1 MTLSRGAIGNLVN
14 RYRAVL
20 RKCRMMNVFGS
31 LAVAGM
37 LVAGNAGFAGA
48 EDPIIAPN
56 SSISKH
62 YDTNTTVLNTDQP
75 QFSKEL
81 YAIGATGSQGALDIS
96 MEGDAALTV
105 DASWRRDAA
114 DSNRDQLSAVYVGSG
129 AQFSFTG
136 TGLFRAT
143 GQGKVMEAV
152 AFRNGANGP
161 TGGTMRLTGA
171 ITGEA
176 ITEASENG
184 SGYKAIGVKAENAG
198 TIIFSGKSAWL
209 KAMAHAGTADGVYA
223 RYGGVVD
230 FQSEEVKV
238 LSQSDTGSAASGI
251 SIEYSGGTITSSEQ
265 TALTVGVKAPASTAT
280 GISLSGASKG
290 LVDLAGSLAV
300 SVEGSPVRGIEND
313 QGTLHVA
320 KASSITGIGE
330 GTFPSYGIWGR
341 NGSSTELRGD
351 VDVNMTSST
360 TVYGV
365 YADSATVSLGSEG
378 DVAIL
383 VQGSLGRGVAAF
395 SGGNVELGSQGKEV
409 SITAQ
414 NTGVEAGTSS
424 TVSLNGKVKIDSG
437 TGISLSST
445 TVDKFPSLLSNGS
458 VSIISAGT
466 GIVAKY
472 AHAVFNEL
480 HIQAGTGIDVQS
492 PGYIGSGNT
501 DTVLD
506 VNGPAEIVAQNTAL
520 QIVGA
525 SGSKSASSGF
535 VGTFN
540 DAASLRASNGNGVQ
554 LSASTHSGTTA
565 ARDCSVTFKGQTS
578 IASEKGTGV
587 VVNGPVASTAQ
598 DGASV
603 VFEGATTIDA
613 AKAIEIKKNNGKGA
627 SVTFAYNPTPIN
639 VPARAQDAD
648 SQVNGSVTGTGT
660 LIKSGGGSLALNGDN
675 SSFSGEFNMQGGR
688 AFLGSGKGYFSG
700 ATVNLTGGTLVA
712 PELRFS
718 GGKLLVAGGTLETG
732 TGQIFT
738 SALNADGDMKD
749 PGAVK
754 LSDSNWKFDSGVI
767 AFDDAKYNIVY
778 AQTAAGLLGAG
789 NVAADNASGSGS
801 AKEITFTGT
810 LVELPPGDPDSFE
823 TLQKAVLDTGIDSI
837 KLGSD
842 IVLSKRLQ
850 GTTPVTR
857 SLTIDGNGHT
867 ISGAYPGLWFKG
879 MDSGTVSIQNI
890 TFDGLK
896 TSSGDRYEGPVSFGP
911 AIFFDMGYF
920 ADNWKSTAKLIIG
933 DGVQFRN
940 TESVGDGAGGAVR
953 TAHGI
958 VEIGNNVSFINC
970 TGGSGGGLYSE
981 SFTTIGDNV
990 VFEGN
995 KGRRGGALNVVDDY
1009 GGYLTDPNYASGA
1022 RRVKYVHIGK
1032 NALFKDNSVELLGSG
1047 GNGGAIEVQSGELS
1061 IDDGAT
1067 FTGNTSKS
1075 TGGAI
1080 AVCDWSPQLPAKAVL
1095 GSATFIQNSAGSY
1108 GGAIINEGD
1117 VRFNGPVSFVENT
1130 AGKIGG
1136 AVCNLNTLNMAA
1148 ESAFS
1153 KNTAGVGGGLYNEG
1167 IASLGKASFI
1177 ENAAADGGGAVFN
1190 VHQLTFADGAV
1201 FSGNSA
1207 TDGGAVYNDFSADKD
1222 GNVVSD
1228 GSLTFNGGARF
1239 TGNTASGFGGAI
1251 YNTRSITLNPG
1262 AGQEIVF
1269 SGNTDSTGSNAIF
1282 MGDGSSLD
1290 IMGDGKV
1297 VFDDALSSQS
1307 ATPTLK
1313 KTGSGELL
1321 LNASMDGFLGTAS
1334 FEGGLTSI
1342 AEKWLIKNLS
1352 TVAGGKLKM
1361 SEFSFA
1367 SQDAENAVTGGK
1379 LVLAGGILE
1388 TGTGQIFA
1396 NGLNAEGDARNP
1408 GSVKLNGD
1416 NWSFD
1421 SGLIAFDDAKY
1432 NLTYAQ
1438 AAALLLGAS
1447 NVGADAS
1454 GSGSAKEITF
1464 TGTYVN
1470 IPNPG
1475 PLSPYYYTGNKSDAA
1490 SDGTVGGWRD
1500 SSGLPIA
1507 IADVITVKTEPG
1519 QASEYRFLS
1528 GVYDGSKT
1536 SDTSE
1541 TYACL
1546 IHGGDSGVRVT
1557 SDGPLTIQNWGTG
1570 LMPYHASVASSNG
1583 EILFGD
1589 NVSLL
1594 NNHSAGDA
1602 TKGGGAIFSK
1612 KGVTFGDNAVLSG
1625 NSTALAIG
1633 GGGYGGGAIFLDGK
1647 GVVRFGKNAVIAN
1660 NESYH
1665 YGGAIYSLGSVSMG
1679 EGATVRGNT
1688 TSYMGGAIA
1697 VTGALSLGTGSV
1709 VESNQAQAGG
1719 AVYSTGQVNATGT
1732 TFRKNV
1738 ATSNYGGGIYSAGGS
1753 IVLVDSRMEENKAA
1767 GGGAIILAG
1776 GGTASV
1782 MDTAFAANT
1791 ATNGGAFFIDK
1802 NGVLTTASGGVGTD
1816 AGTLFDGN
1824 SATTNGGAVYV
1835 QNGTV
1840 DLGSGTRLQGNQA
1853 AKGGAIYALGGKDA
1867 SAKLTFAG
1875 TVFGKNSGTYGGAVY
1890 SSASVGGTVNAA
1902 ASDVVFEGNTA
1913 TSGGAVYLGGSGTS
1927 DIAFTDAV
1935 FKENQANTG
1944 NGGAIYSA
1952 ISGSSNLAIADST
1965 FEGNNAGYGG
1975 AVFNNGQLTTSGNV
1989 VFSGNTATYG
1999 GAVYNYFTS
2008 TTDGSLAFNGGAR
2021 FTGNTAS
2028 GLGGAIYNTRAVT
2041 LNPGAGQEIVFSGN
2055 TDSTGS
2061 NAIFM
2066 GDGSSLDIMGDGKVV
2081 FDDAL
2086 SSQSATP
2093 TLKKTGSGE
2102 LLLNASMDGFLGTAS
2117 FEGGLTSI
2125 AEKWL
2130 IKNLSTVAGGKLK
2143 MSEFSFASQDAE
2155 NAVTGGKLV
2164 LAGGILE
2171 TGTGQIFANGLN
2183 AEGDARNPGSVKLNG
2198 DNWSFDSG
2206 LIAFDDAKYNL
2217 TYAQAAALLLGAS
2230 NVGADASGSGSA
2242 KEITFT
2248 GTYVNIPNPGPIS
2261 PYYYTGNKSDAAS
2274 DGTVGGW
2281 LDNSGVPVTLANAI
2295 TVKKEPGQASEYRF
2309 LSGVFDGSKASDTSS
2324 LIHDDSG
2331 VHVTS
2336 DGPLTIQ
2343 NWGTELVP
2351 AHTSTVASTGEIVF
2365 GNNVSVL
2372 NNHSAGDGTKGGG
2385 ALFSKASI
2393 TFGDN
2398 AVLSGNATVL
2408 AAGGEGYGGGA
2419 LFLDGKGEILLGKN
2433 ALIEKNESCGY
2444 GGAIYSLGSVRLGE
2458 GAVIRGNKASYMGGA
2473 LAVTGAL
2480 SLGKNALVEDNQARQ
2495 GGAIYAQNGT
2505 LALGSGTRLERNQ
2518 ADRGG
2523 AIYLQ
2528 GGSGDSTTLDL
2539 MNSVFRENS
2548 ASNGGALYLTGDGT
2562 LRIAAADTVFE
2573 GNSASYGGAIY
2584 NGFPMNEKGHSGSDG
2599 SLAFNGGARFTGNTA
2614 SGLGGAIY
2622 NTRAVT
2628 LNPGAGQEIVFSGNT
2643 DSTGSNAI
2651 FMGDGSSLDITG
2663 DGKVVFDDALSSQ
2676 SATPTLKKTGGGTL
2690 LFNASMDGFLGT
2702 AAFEDGRTEIAQK
2715 WLIKNT
2721 VTITGGRLK
2730 MPEFSFAAQG
2740 EGNNVAGGKL
2750 ILAGGILETGTGQIF
2765 TNGLNA
2771 EGDNKDPGAV
2781 KLRDDNWSF
2790 NSGLIAFNDALYN
2803 LTYAQAAADSL
2814 GANNVEAGEGVG
2826 STSAKEITFIGT
2838 GYVDP
2843 DPDPVPPVDPDPTPP
2858 APEPKPDEDRTGK
2871 VSVDELNNNH
2881 ANNIVLGNVTI
2892 TTGTSSDSGK
2902 DFVVGAS
2909 ATDDKTDS
2917 ISGSIGGKNI
2927 DLGSSGRNISVV
2939 GGHYLTLVGG
2949 SSDTPLV
2956 TAGGNPVNVH
2966 VGGTGEGASGVLNLG
2981 TPVMDS
2987 GGTLSGNI
2995 EIAAASTVNVRAGT
3009 HVITGEANETTGT
3022 ADVAGM
3028 NNNGGTINIAEGAHL
3043 QSTIRQADGQTNVS
3057 GRLTSA
3063 SVELSGGGLNV
3074 SGAVDSSSV
3083 TASKGDI
3090 KVAGTLAADVLTTS
3104 SDVQINIGD
3113 QGSAGRVVAR
3123 QARLQ
3128 GGRVFLDPAWKGNDA
3143 LTDASHGVFTFVN
3156 NEIDGLLTAGQN
3168 SLLVLGDTDT
3178 GWALDAFGRSSLQW
3192 GQNGVTAA
3200 LAIRKPQ
3207 TLNGTLGAVMV
3218 DGTKTSAPVLTP
3230 NTATFTDGSLLLVDG
3245 SGLNG
3250 AAALTSQG
3258 GTLNVDAGAK
3268 LLIDNIT
3275 QGEYAITSGFSVSS
3289 VQGWN
3294 GDNLSTPDNLIG
3306 LVLGKDAD
3314 GSMKI
3319 QATARRSSDVFRGL
3333 SLVNTM
3339 DAIWGKGL
3347 NDTESDSMGI
3357 RFLSRAVNENYLPK
3371 ADTVHTVDGA
3381 AQIAV
3386 AGGVQGMAVAA
3397 ADAPV
3402 RAIQDH
3408 ASLLHM
3414 TATREGAVRKDGLN
3428 LWINA
3433 LYGAE
3438 HARNFGAGSLDGGYN
3453 ADFGGIVFGGDYA
3466 FGVFRVGMALNA
3478 GSGTARS
3485 RGDFNATKNDFDF
3498 WGVNLYG
3505 SWSRDQ
3511 FNIVGDLG
3519 YSANKNEVK
3528 QDLPTTM
3535 QLGQLR
3541 GDVDTGVLTAGLRGE
3556 YRFETDWADVTPH
3569 VGVRYYNLRTD
3580 GFTSR
3585 IDEHDVFRVGR
3596 DTQEIWTFPIGV
3608 SFSRDFETSS
3618 GWKVKPRADLSV
3630 VPAAGD
3636 LKAKTKAR
3644 VPGVAASDTIKAR
3657 MMDSVSFDGTLG
3669 LEVQRDNI
3677 SFGLDYGIR
3686 ASEHKTGHGVNVSFT
3701 YKF

>member
-700 ATVNLTGGTLVA
+700 ATVNLTGGALVA

-1032 NALFKDNSVELLGSG
+1032 NALFKNNSVELLGSG

-1222 GNVVSD
+1222 GNVVSA
-1228 GSLTFNGGARF
+1228 GSLT
-1239 TGNTASGFGGAI
+1239 
-1251 YNTRSITLNPG
+1251 
-1262 AGQEIVF
+1262 
-1269 SGNTDSTGSNAIF
+1269 
-1282 MGDGSSLD
+1282 
-1290 IMGDGKV
+1290 
-1297 VFDDALSSQS
+1297 
-1307 ATPTLK
+1307 
-1313 KTGSGELL
+1313 
-1321 LNASMDGFLGTAS
+1321 
-1334 FEGGLTSI
+1334 
-1342 AEKWLIKNLS
+1342 
-1352 TVAGGKLKM
+1352 
-1361 SEFSFA
+1361 
-1367 SQDAENAVTGGK
+1367 
-1379 LVLAGGILE
+1379 
-1388 TGTGQIFA
+1388 
-1396 NGLNAEGDARNP
+1396 
-1408 GSVKLNGD
+1408 
-1416 NWSFD
+1416 
-1421 SGLIAFDDAKY
+1421 
-1432 NLTYAQ
+1432 
-1438 AAALLLGAS
+1438 
-1447 NVGADAS
+1447 
-1454 GSGSAKEITF
+1454 
-1464 TGTYVN
+1464 
-1470 IPNPG
+1470 
-1475 PLSPYYYTGNKSDAA
+1475 
-1490 SDGTVGGWRD
+1490 
-1500 SSGLPIA
+1500 
-1507 IADVITVKTEPG
+1507 
-1519 QASEYRFLS
+1519 
-1528 GVYDGSKT
+1528 
-1536 SDTSE
+1536 
-1541 TYACL
+1541 
-1546 IHGGDSGVRVT
+1546 
-1557 SDGPLTIQNWGTG
+1557 
-1570 LMPYHASVASSNG
+1570 
-1583 EILFGD
+1583 
-1589 NVSLL
+1589 
-1594 NNHSAGDA
+1594 
-1602 TKGGGAIFSK
+1602 
-1612 KGVTFGDNAVLSG
+1612 
-1625 NSTALAIG
+1625 
-1633 GGGYGGGAIFLDGK
+1633 
-1647 GVVRFGKNAVIAN
+1647 
-1660 NESYH
+1660 
-1665 YGGAIYSLGSVSMG
+1665 
-1679 EGATVRGNT
+1679 
-1688 TSYMGGAIA
+1688 
-1697 VTGALSLGTGSV
+1697 
-1709 VESNQAQAGG
+1709 
-1719 AVYSTGQVNATGT
+1719 
-1732 TFRKNV
+1732 
-1738 ATSNYGGGIYSAGGS
+1738 
-1753 IVLVDSRMEENKAA
+1753 
-1767 GGGAIILAG
+1767 
-1776 GGTASV
+1776 
-1782 MDTAFAANT
+1782 
-1791 ATNGGAFFIDK
+1791 
-1802 NGVLTTASGGVGTD
+1802 
-1816 AGTLFDGN
+1816 
-1824 SATTNGGAVYV
+1824 
-1835 QNGTV
+1835 
-1840 DLGSGTRLQGNQA
+1840 
-1853 AKGGAIYALGGKDA
+1853 
-1867 SAKLTFAG
+1867 
-1875 TVFGKNSGTYGGAVY
+1875 
-1890 SSASVGGTVNAA
+1890 
-1902 ASDVVFEGNTA
+1902 
-1913 TSGGAVYLGGSGTS
+1913 
-1927 DIAFTDAV
+1927 
-1935 FKENQANTG
+1935 
-1944 NGGAIYSA
+1944 
-1952 ISGSSNLAIADST
+1952 
-1965 FEGNNAGYGG
+1965 
-1975 AVFNNGQLTTSGNV
+1975 
-1989 VFSGNTATYG
+1989 
-1999 GAVYNYFTS
+1999 
-2008 TTDGSLAFNGGAR
+2008 FNGGAR

-2102 LLLNASMDGFLGTAS
+2102 LLLNASMDGFLGTA
-2117 FEGGLTSI
+2117 
-2125 AEKWL
+2125 
-2130 IKNLSTVAGGKLK
+2130 
-2143 MSEFSFASQDAE
+2143 
-2155 NAVTGGKLV
+2155 
-2164 LAGGILE
+2164 
-2171 TGTGQIFANGLN
+2171 
-2183 AEGDARNPGSVKLNG
+2183 
-2198 DNWSFDSG
+2198 
-2206 LIAFDDAKYNL
+2206 
-2217 TYAQAAALLLGAS
+2217 
-2230 NVGADASGSGSA
+2230 
-2242 KEITFT
+2242 
-2248 GTYVNIPNPGPIS
+2248 
-2261 PYYYTGNKSDAAS
+2261 
-2274 DGTVGGW
+2274 
-2281 LDNSGVPVTLANAI
+2281 
-2295 TVKKEPGQASEYRF
+2295 
-2309 LSGVFDGSKASDTSS
+2309 
-2324 LIHDDSG
+2324 
-2331 VHVTS
+2331 
-2336 DGPLTIQ
+2336 
-2343 NWGTELVP
+2343 
-2351 AHTSTVASTGEIVF
+2351 
-2365 GNNVSVL
+2365 
-2372 NNHSAGDGTKGGG
+2372 
-2385 ALFSKASI
+2385 
-2393 TFGDN
+2393 
-2398 AVLSGNATVL
+2398 
-2408 AAGGEGYGGGA
+2408 
-2419 LFLDGKGEILLGKN
+2419 
-2433 ALIEKNESCGY
+2433 
-2444 GGAIYSLGSVRLGE
+2444 
-2458 GAVIRGNKASYMGGA
+2458 
-2473 LAVTGAL
+2473 
-2480 SLGKNALVEDNQARQ
+2480 
-2495 GGAIYAQNGT
+2495 
-2505 LALGSGTRLERNQ
+2505 
-2518 ADRGG
+2518 
-2523 AIYLQ
+2523 
-2528 GGSGDSTTLDL
+2528 
-2539 MNSVFRENS
+2539 
-2548 ASNGGALYLTGDGT
+2548 
-2562 LRIAAADTVFE
+2562 
-2573 GNSASYGGAIY
+2573 
-2584 NGFPMNEKGHSGSDG
+2584 
-2599 SLAFNGGARFTGNTA
+2599 
-2614 SGLGGAIY
+2614 
-2622 NTRAVT
+2622 
-2628 LNPGAGQEIVFSGNT
+2628 
-2643 DSTGSNAI
+2643 
-2651 FMGDGSSLDITG
+2651 
-2663 DGKVVFDDALSSQ
+2663 
-2676 SATPTLKKTGGGTL
+2676 
-2690 LFNASMDGFLGT
+2690 
-2702 AAFEDGRTEIAQK
+2702 AFEDGRTEIVQK

-2838 GYVDP
+2838 GYVDPDPDPVPPVDP

-3123 QARLQ
+3123 QVQLQ

-3143 LTDASHGVFTFVN
+3143 LADASHGVFTFVN

-3168 SLLVLGDTDT
+3168 SLLLLGDTDT

-3192 GQNGVTAA
+3192 GQNGVTVA

-3314 GSMKI
+3314 GSMKV

-3466 FGVFRVGMALNA
+3466 FGDFRVGMALNA

-3485 RGDFNATKNDFDF
+3485 RGDFNVTKNDFDF

-3585 IDEHDVFRVGR
+3585 IDDHDVFRVGR

>member
-48 EDPIIAPN
+48 EELSGDISPISLSGDTRNIIGVGD
-56 SSISKH
+56 ISLRSTEPALR
-62 YDTNTTVLNTDQP
+62 YLINV
-75 QFSKEL
+75 S
-81 YAIGATGSQGALDIS
+81 GQGQLDIS
-96 MEGDAALTV
+96 MSNGSPMAVGNADGIYLK
-105 DASWRRDAA
+105 DYSDYDQYASAFHVA
-114 DSNRDQLSAVYVGSG
+114 GSG
-129 AQFSFTG
+129 SSGSFVGTG
-136 TGLFRAT
+136 TFSMVG
-143 GQGKVMEAV
+143 GGKLLGVC
-152 AFRNGANGP
+152 AFLSESK
-161 TGGTMRLTGA
+161 GTLTLSGD

-176 ITEASENG
+176 EAVMNG
-184 SGYKAIGVKAENAG
+184 SNGYASFAAAAAGGNLVFGGDRTTLRAKASTGNNANGAFVKYGGMIDFASKSVLIESKNTDSSSVGINCADGTVKTSADTDLDIVVEGNKATTGIQLTASSSDVQLAG
-198 TIIFSGKSAWL
+198 NLDLTATQTGQDSFASVLGISNDSGKMVVSGPTSLRLATNAPFDAKGIIASG
-209 KAMAHAGTADGVYA
+209 KADMSFLGDVEIAV
-223 RYGGVVD
+223 
-230 FQSEEVKV
+230 
-238 LSQSDTGSAASGI
+238 TGSASG
-251 SIEYSGGTITSSEQ
+251 SALYTTYRYDYSTQAGICP
-265 TALTVGVKAPASTAT
+265 V
-280 GISLSGASKG
+280 ISLGTDGKAVTLNSSG
-290 LVDLAGSLAV
+290 
-300 SVEGSPVRGIEND
+300 
-313 QGTLHVA
+313 
-320 KASSITGIGE
+320 
-330 GTFPSYGIWGR
+330 YGI
-341 NGSSTELRGD
+341 N
-351 VDVNMTSST
+351 N
-360 TVYGV
+360 
-365 YADSATVSLGSEG
+365 
-378 DVAIL
+378 
-383 VQGSLGRGVAAF
+383 QG
-395 SGGNVELGSQGKEV
+395 
-409 SITAQ
+409 
-414 NTGVEAGTSS
+414 
-424 TVSLNGKVKIDSG
+424 
-437 TGISLSST
+437 
-445 TVDKFPSLLSNGS
+445 GS
-458 VSIISAGT
+458 VSLT
-466 GIVAKY
+466 GQRINITGSTGVFVEGGGNENVFADVRFDGPTTINADKAIV
-472 AHAVFNEL
+472 
-480 HIQAGTGIDVQS
+480 
-492 PGYIGSGNT
+492 
-501 DTVLD
+501 
-506 VNGPAEIVAQNTAL
+506 
-520 QIVGA
+520 
-525 SGSKSASSGF
+525 
-535 VGTFN
+535 
-540 DAASLRASNGNGVQ
+540 
-554 LSASTHSGTTA
+554 
-565 ARDCSVTFKGQTS
+565 TS
-578 IASEKGTGV
+578 I
-587 VVNGPVASTAQ
+587 
-598 DGASV
+598 
-603 VFEGATTIDA
+603 
-613 AKAIEIKKNNGKGA
+613 KAGEQVGA

-639 VPARAQDAD
+639 VPVTKESAD
-648 SQVNGSVTGTGT
+648 SKVRGSVTGSSGT
-660 LIKSGGGSLALNGDN
+660 INKENAGSLAFYGDISN
-675 SSFSGEFNMQGGR
+675 FSGVFNQKGGTT
-688 AFLGSGKGYFSG
+688 FLSEGAAGYFG
-700 ATVNLTGGTLVA
+700 KAQLAVTGGALVA
-712 PELRFS
+712 PTLSFQKT
-718 GGKLLVAGGTLETG
+718 GKLTLAGGTLETG

-738 SALNADGDMKD
+738 NALNADGDMKD

-789 NVAADNASGSGS
+789 NVAADNVSGSGS

-850 GTTPVTR
+850 GTTPVAR
-857 SLTIDGNGHT
+857 SLAIDGNGHT

-890 TFDGLK
+890 AFDGLK

-958 VEIGNNVSFINC
+958 VEIGNNVGFINC

-1009 GGYLTDPNYASGA
+1009 GGYLTDPDYASGA

-1032 NALFKDNSVELLGSG
+1032 NALFKNNSVELLGSG

-1095 GSATFIQNSAGSY
+1095 GSATFTQNSAGSY

-1117 VRFNGPVSFVENT
+1117 MRFNGPVSFVENT

-1148 ESAFS
+1148 ESTFS

-1207 TDGGAVYNDFSADKD
+1207 TDGGAVYNDFSEDKD
-1222 GNVVSD
+1222 GNAVS
-1228 GSLTFNGGARF
+1228 A
-1239 TGNTASGFGGAI
+1239 
-1251 YNTRSITLNPG
+1251 
-1262 AGQEIVF
+1262 
-1269 SGNTDSTGSNAIF
+1269 
-1282 MGDGSSLD
+1282 
-1290 IMGDGKV
+1290 
-1297 VFDDALSSQS
+1297 
-1307 ATPTLK
+1307 
-1313 KTGSGELL
+1313 
-1321 LNASMDGFLGTAS
+1321 
-1334 FEGGLTSI
+1334 
-1342 AEKWLIKNLS
+1342 
-1352 TVAGGKLKM
+1352 
-1361 SEFSFA
+1361 
-1367 SQDAENAVTGGK
+1367 
-1379 LVLAGGILE
+1379 
-1388 TGTGQIFA
+1388 
-1396 NGLNAEGDARNP
+1396 
-1408 GSVKLNGD
+1408 
-1416 NWSFD
+1416 
-1421 SGLIAFDDAKY
+1421 
-1432 NLTYAQ
+1432 
-1438 AAALLLGAS
+1438 
-1447 NVGADAS
+1447 
-1454 GSGSAKEITF
+1454 
-1464 TGTYVN
+1464 
-1470 IPNPG
+1470 
-1475 PLSPYYYTGNKSDAA
+1475 
-1490 SDGTVGGWRD
+1490 
-1500 SSGLPIA
+1500 
-1507 IADVITVKTEPG
+1507 
-1519 QASEYRFLS
+1519 
-1528 GVYDGSKT
+1528 
-1536 SDTSE
+1536 
-1541 TYACL
+1541 
-1546 IHGGDSGVRVT
+1546 
-1557 SDGPLTIQNWGTG
+1557 
-1570 LMPYHASVASSNG
+1570 
-1583 EILFGD
+1583 
-1589 NVSLL
+1589 
-1594 NNHSAGDA
+1594 
-1602 TKGGGAIFSK
+1602 
-1612 KGVTFGDNAVLSG
+1612 
-1625 NSTALAIG
+1625 
-1633 GGGYGGGAIFLDGK
+1633 
-1647 GVVRFGKNAVIAN
+1647 
-1660 NESYH
+1660 
-1665 YGGAIYSLGSVSMG
+1665 
-1679 EGATVRGNT
+1679 
-1688 TSYMGGAIA
+1688 
-1697 VTGALSLGTGSV
+1697 
-1709 VESNQAQAGG
+1709 
-1719 AVYSTGQVNATGT
+1719 
-1732 TFRKNV
+1732 
-1738 ATSNYGGGIYSAGGS
+1738 
-1753 IVLVDSRMEENKAA
+1753 
-1767 GGGAIILAG
+1767 
-1776 GGTASV
+1776 
-1782 MDTAFAANT
+1782 
-1791 ATNGGAFFIDK
+1791 
-1802 NGVLTTASGGVGTD
+1802 
-1816 AGTLFDGN
+1816 
-1824 SATTNGGAVYV
+1824 
-1835 QNGTV
+1835 
-1840 DLGSGTRLQGNQA
+1840 
-1853 AKGGAIYALGGKDA
+1853 
-1867 SAKLTFAG
+1867 
-1875 TVFGKNSGTYGGAVY
+1875 
-1890 SSASVGGTVNAA
+1890 
-1902 ASDVVFEGNTA
+1902 
-1913 TSGGAVYLGGSGTS
+1913 
-1927 DIAFTDAV
+1927 
-1935 FKENQANTG
+1935 
-1944 NGGAIYSA
+1944 
-1952 ISGSSNLAIADST
+1952 
-1965 FEGNNAGYGG
+1965 
-1975 AVFNNGQLTTSGNV
+1975 
-1989 VFSGNTATYG
+1989 
-1999 GAVYNYFTS
+1999 
-2008 TTDGSLAFNGGAR
+2008 GSLAFNGGAR
-2021 FTGNTAS
+2021 FTGNTAG
-2028 GLGGAIYNTRAVT
+2028 GLGGAIYNTR
-2041 LNPGAGQEIVFSGN
+2041 
-2055 TDSTGS
+2055 
-2061 NAIFM
+2061 
-2066 GDGSSLDIMGDGKVV
+2066 
-2081 FDDAL
+2081 
-2086 SSQSATP
+2086 
-2093 TLKKTGSGE
+2093 
-2102 LLLNASMDGFLGTAS
+2102 
-2117 FEGGLTSI
+2117 SI
-2125 AEKWL
+2125 
-2130 IKNLSTVAGGKLK
+2130 
-2143 MSEFSFASQDAE
+2143 
-2155 NAVTGGKLV
+2155 
-2164 LAGGILE
+2164 
-2171 TGTGQIFANGLN
+2171 
-2183 AEGDARNPGSVKLNG
+2183 
-2198 DNWSFDSG
+2198 
-2206 LIAFDDAKYNL
+2206 
-2217 TYAQAAALLLGAS
+2217 
-2230 NVGADASGSGSA
+2230 
-2242 KEITFT
+2242 
-2248 GTYVNIPNPGPIS
+2248 
-2261 PYYYTGNKSDAAS
+2261 
-2274 DGTVGGW
+2274 
-2281 LDNSGVPVTLANAI
+2281 
-2295 TVKKEPGQASEYRF
+2295 
-2309 LSGVFDGSKASDTSS
+2309 
-2324 LIHDDSG
+2324 
-2331 VHVTS
+2331 
-2336 DGPLTIQ
+2336 
-2343 NWGTELVP
+2343 
-2351 AHTSTVASTGEIVF
+2351 
-2365 GNNVSVL
+2365 
-2372 NNHSAGDGTKGGG
+2372 
-2385 ALFSKASI
+2385 
-2393 TFGDN
+2393 
-2398 AVLSGNATVL
+2398 
-2408 AAGGEGYGGGA
+2408 
-2419 LFLDGKGEILLGKN
+2419 
-2433 ALIEKNESCGY
+2433 
-2444 GGAIYSLGSVRLGE
+2444 
-2458 GAVIRGNKASYMGGA
+2458 
-2473 LAVTGAL
+2473 
-2480 SLGKNALVEDNQARQ
+2480 
-2495 GGAIYAQNGT
+2495 
-2505 LALGSGTRLERNQ
+2505 
-2518 ADRGG
+2518 
-2523 AIYLQ
+2523 
-2528 GGSGDSTTLDL
+2528 
-2539 MNSVFRENS
+2539 
-2548 ASNGGALYLTGDGT
+2548 
-2562 LRIAAADTVFE
+2562 
-2573 GNSASYGGAIY
+2573 
-2584 NGFPMNEKGHSGSDG
+2584 
-2599 SLAFNGGARFTGNTA
+2599 
-2614 SGLGGAIY
+2614 
-2622 NTRAVT
+2622 T

-2676 SATPTLKKTGGGTL
+2676 SATPTLKKTGSGEL
-2690 LFNASMDGFLGT
+2690 LLNASMDGFLGT

-2730 MPEFSFAAQG
+2730 MPAFSFVAQG

-2765 TNGLNA
+2765 INGLNA

-2781 KLRDDNWSF
+2781 KLSGDNWSF
-2790 NSGLIAFNDALYN
+2790 DSGLIAFNDALYN

-2814 GANNVEAGEGVG
+2814 GANNVEAGEGAG

-2843 DPDPVPPVDPDPTPP
+2843 VPDPVPPVEPDPDPVPPVEPDPTPP

-2909 ATDDKTDS
+2909 AKDDKTDS

-3057 GRLTSA
+3057 GKLTSA
-3063 SVELSGGGLNV
+3063 SVELSGGALNV

-3104 SDVQINIGD
+3104 SDVQLNIGD

-3123 QARLQ
+3123 QAQLQ

-3143 LTDASHGVFTFVN
+3143 LADASHGVFTFVN

-3230 NTATFTDGSLLLVDG
+3230 NTATFADGSLLLVDG

-3275 QGEYAITSGFSVSS
+3275 QGEYAITSGFSVSN

-3314 GSMKI
+3314 GSMKV

-3347 NDTESDSMGI
+3347 NDTESGNMGI
-3357 RFLSRAVNENYLPK
+3357 RFLSRAVNENHLPK

-3414 TATREGAVRKDGLN
+3414 TTTREGAIRKDGLN

-3438 HARNFGAGSLDGGYN
+3438 HARNLGAGSLDGGYN

-3466 FGVFRVGMALNA
+3466 FGDFRVGMALNA

-3498 WGVNLYG
+3498 WGMNLYG

-3541 GDVDTGVLTAGLRGE
+3541 ADVDTGVLTAGLRGE
-3556 YRFETDWADVTPH
+3556 CRFETDWADVTPH

-3585 IDEHDVFRVGR
+3585 IDDHDVFRVGR

-3669 LEVQRDNI
+3669 LEVQKDNI

-3686 ASEHKTGHGVNVSFT
+3686 ASEHKAGHGVNVSFT

>member
-1 MTLSRGAIGNLVN
+1 MSFLGDVEI
-14 RYRAVL
+14 AV
-20 RKCRMMNVFGS
+20 
-31 LAVAGM
+31 
-37 LVAGNAGFAGA
+37 
-48 EDPIIAPN
+48 
-56 SSISKH
+56 
-62 YDTNTTVLNTDQP
+62 
-75 QFSKEL
+75 
-81 YAIGATGSQGALDIS
+81 
-96 MEGDAALTV
+96 
-105 DASWRRDAA
+105 
-114 DSNRDQLSAVYVGSG
+114 
-129 AQFSFTG
+129 
-136 TGLFRAT
+136 
-143 GQGKVMEAV
+143 
-152 AFRNGANGP
+152 
-161 TGGTMRLTGA
+161 
-171 ITGEA
+171 
-176 ITEASENG
+176 
-184 SGYKAIGVKAENAG
+184 
-198 TIIFSGKSAWL
+198 
-209 KAMAHAGTADGVYA
+209 
-223 RYGGVVD
+223 
-230 FQSEEVKV
+230 
-238 LSQSDTGSAASGI
+238 TGSASG
-251 SIEYSGGTITSSEQ
+251 SALYTTYRYDYSTQAGICP
-265 TALTVGVKAPASTAT
+265 V
-280 GISLSGASKG
+280 ISLGTDGKAVTLNSSG
-290 LVDLAGSLAV
+290 
-300 SVEGSPVRGIEND
+300 
-313 QGTLHVA
+313 
-320 KASSITGIGE
+320 
-330 GTFPSYGIWGR
+330 YGI
-341 NGSSTELRGD
+341 N
-351 VDVNMTSST
+351 N
-360 TVYGV
+360 
-365 YADSATVSLGSEG
+365 
-378 DVAIL
+378 
-383 VQGSLGRGVAAF
+383 QG
-395 SGGNVELGSQGKEV
+395 
-409 SITAQ
+409 
-414 NTGVEAGTSS
+414 
-424 TVSLNGKVKIDSG
+424 
-437 TGISLSST
+437 
-445 TVDKFPSLLSNGS
+445 GS
-458 VSIISAGT
+458 VSLT
-466 GIVAKY
+466 GQRINITGSTGVFVEGGGNENVFADVRFDGPTTINADKAIV
-472 AHAVFNEL
+472 
-480 HIQAGTGIDVQS
+480 
-492 PGYIGSGNT
+492 
-501 DTVLD
+501 
-506 VNGPAEIVAQNTAL
+506 
-520 QIVGA
+520 
-525 SGSKSASSGF
+525 
-535 VGTFN
+535 
-540 DAASLRASNGNGVQ
+540 
-554 LSASTHSGTTA
+554 
-565 ARDCSVTFKGQTS
+565 TS
-578 IASEKGTGV
+578 I
-587 VVNGPVASTAQ
+587 
-598 DGASV
+598 
-603 VFEGATTIDA
+603 
-613 AKAIEIKKNNGKGA
+613 KAGEQVGA

-639 VPARAQDAD
+639 VPVTKESAD
-648 SQVNGSVTGTGT
+648 SKVRGSVTGSSGT
-660 LIKSGGGSLALNGDN
+660 INKENAGSLAFYGDISN
-675 SSFSGEFNMQGGR
+675 FSGVFNQKGGTT
-688 AFLGSGKGYFSG
+688 FLSEGAAGYFG
-700 ATVNLTGGTLVA
+700 KAQLAVTGGALVA
-712 PELRFS
+712 PTLSFQKT
-718 GGKLLVAGGTLETG
+718 GKLTLAGGTLETG

-738 SALNADGDMKD
+738 NALNADGDMKD

-767 AFDDAKYNIVY
+767 AFDDARYNIVY

-789 NVAADNASGSGS
+789 NVAADNVSGSGS

-850 GTTPVTR
+850 GTTPVAR
-857 SLTIDGNGHT
+857 SLAIDGNGHT

-890 TFDGLK
+890 AFDGLK

-958 VEIGNNVSFINC
+958 VEIGNNVGFINC

-1009 GGYLTDPNYASGA
+1009 EDYLTDPDYASGA

-1032 NALFKDNSVELLGSG
+1032 NALFKNNSVELLGSG

-1095 GSATFIQNSAGSY
+1095 GSATFTQNSAGSY

-1148 ESAFS
+1148 ESTFS

-1177 ENAAADGGGAVFN
+1177 ENAAADGGGAIFN

-1207 TDGGAVYNDFSADKD
+1207 TDGGAVYNDFSEDKD
-1222 GNVVSD
+1222 GNAVS
-1228 GSLTFNGGARF
+1228 A
-1239 TGNTASGFGGAI
+1239 
-1251 YNTRSITLNPG
+1251 
-1262 AGQEIVF
+1262 
-1269 SGNTDSTGSNAIF
+1269 
-1282 MGDGSSLD
+1282 
-1290 IMGDGKV
+1290 
-1297 VFDDALSSQS
+1297 
-1307 ATPTLK
+1307 
-1313 KTGSGELL
+1313 
-1321 LNASMDGFLGTAS
+1321 
-1334 FEGGLTSI
+1334 
-1342 AEKWLIKNLS
+1342 
-1352 TVAGGKLKM
+1352 
-1361 SEFSFA
+1361 
-1367 SQDAENAVTGGK
+1367 
-1379 LVLAGGILE
+1379 
-1388 TGTGQIFA
+1388 
-1396 NGLNAEGDARNP
+1396 
-1408 GSVKLNGD
+1408 
-1416 NWSFD
+1416 
-1421 SGLIAFDDAKY
+1421 
-1432 NLTYAQ
+1432 
-1438 AAALLLGAS
+1438 
-1447 NVGADAS
+1447 
-1454 GSGSAKEITF
+1454 
-1464 TGTYVN
+1464 
-1470 IPNPG
+1470 
-1475 PLSPYYYTGNKSDAA
+1475 
-1490 SDGTVGGWRD
+1490 
-1500 SSGLPIA
+1500 
-1507 IADVITVKTEPG
+1507 
-1519 QASEYRFLS
+1519 
-1528 GVYDGSKT
+1528 
-1536 SDTSE
+1536 
-1541 TYACL
+1541 
-1546 IHGGDSGVRVT
+1546 
-1557 SDGPLTIQNWGTG
+1557 
-1570 LMPYHASVASSNG
+1570 
-1583 EILFGD
+1583 
-1589 NVSLL
+1589 
-1594 NNHSAGDA
+1594 
-1602 TKGGGAIFSK
+1602 
-1612 KGVTFGDNAVLSG
+1612 
-1625 NSTALAIG
+1625 
-1633 GGGYGGGAIFLDGK
+1633 
-1647 GVVRFGKNAVIAN
+1647 
-1660 NESYH
+1660 
-1665 YGGAIYSLGSVSMG
+1665 
-1679 EGATVRGNT
+1679 
-1688 TSYMGGAIA
+1688 
-1697 VTGALSLGTGSV
+1697 
-1709 VESNQAQAGG
+1709 
-1719 AVYSTGQVNATGT
+1719 
-1732 TFRKNV
+1732 
-1738 ATSNYGGGIYSAGGS
+1738 
-1753 IVLVDSRMEENKAA
+1753 
-1767 GGGAIILAG
+1767 
-1776 GGTASV
+1776 
-1782 MDTAFAANT
+1782 
-1791 ATNGGAFFIDK
+1791 
-1802 NGVLTTASGGVGTD
+1802 
-1816 AGTLFDGN
+1816 
-1824 SATTNGGAVYV
+1824 
-1835 QNGTV
+1835 
-1840 DLGSGTRLQGNQA
+1840 
-1853 AKGGAIYALGGKDA
+1853 
-1867 SAKLTFAG
+1867 
-1875 TVFGKNSGTYGGAVY
+1875 
-1890 SSASVGGTVNAA
+1890 
-1902 ASDVVFEGNTA
+1902 
-1913 TSGGAVYLGGSGTS
+1913 
-1927 DIAFTDAV
+1927 
-1935 FKENQANTG
+1935 
-1944 NGGAIYSA
+1944 
-1952 ISGSSNLAIADST
+1952 
-1965 FEGNNAGYGG
+1965 
-1975 AVFNNGQLTTSGNV
+1975 
-1989 VFSGNTATYG
+1989 
-1999 GAVYNYFTS
+1999 
-2008 TTDGSLAFNGGAR
+2008 GSLAFNGGAR

-2028 GLGGAIYNTRAVT
+2028 GLGGAIYNTRSIT
-2041 LNPGAGQEIVFSGN
+2041 LNPGAGQEIVFN
-2055 TDSTGS
+2055 
-2061 NAIFM
+2061 
-2066 GDGSSLDIMGDGKVV
+2066 
-2081 FDDAL
+2081 
-2086 SSQSATP
+2086 
-2093 TLKKTGSGE
+2093 
-2102 LLLNASMDGFLGTAS
+2102 
-2117 FEGGLTSI
+2117 
-2125 AEKWL
+2125 
-2130 IKNLSTVAGGKLK
+2130 
-2143 MSEFSFASQDAE
+2143 
-2155 NAVTGGKLV
+2155 
-2164 LAGGILE
+2164 
-2171 TGTGQIFANGLN
+2171 
-2183 AEGDARNPGSVKLNG
+2183 
-2198 DNWSFDSG
+2198 
-2206 LIAFDDAKYNL
+2206 
-2217 TYAQAAALLLGAS
+2217 
-2230 NVGADASGSGSA
+2230 
-2242 KEITFT
+2242 
-2248 GTYVNIPNPGPIS
+2248 
-2261 PYYYTGNKSDAAS
+2261 
-2274 DGTVGGW
+2274 
-2281 LDNSGVPVTLANAI
+2281 
-2295 TVKKEPGQASEYRF
+2295 
-2309 LSGVFDGSKASDTSS
+2309 
-2324 LIHDDSG
+2324 
-2331 VHVTS
+2331 
-2336 DGPLTIQ
+2336 
-2343 NWGTELVP
+2343 
-2351 AHTSTVASTGEIVF
+2351 
-2365 GNNVSVL
+2365 
-2372 NNHSAGDGTKGGG
+2372 
-2385 ALFSKASI
+2385 
-2393 TFGDN
+2393 
-2398 AVLSGNATVL
+2398 
-2408 AAGGEGYGGGA
+2408 
-2419 LFLDGKGEILLGKN
+2419 
-2433 ALIEKNESCGY
+2433 
-2444 GGAIYSLGSVRLGE
+2444 
-2458 GAVIRGNKASYMGGA
+2458 
-2473 LAVTGAL
+2473 
-2480 SLGKNALVEDNQARQ
+2480 
-2495 GGAIYAQNGT
+2495 
-2505 LALGSGTRLERNQ
+2505 
-2518 ADRGG
+2518 
-2523 AIYLQ
+2523 
-2528 GGSGDSTTLDL
+2528 
-2539 MNSVFRENS
+2539 
-2548 ASNGGALYLTGDGT
+2548 
-2562 LRIAAADTVFE
+2562 
-2573 GNSASYGGAIY
+2573 
-2584 NGFPMNEKGHSGSDG
+2584 
-2599 SLAFNGGARFTGNTA
+2599 
-2614 SGLGGAIY
+2614 
-2622 NTRAVT
+2622 
-2628 LNPGAGQEIVFSGNT
+2628 GNT

-2663 DGKVVFDDALSSQ
+2663 DGKVVFNDALSSQ
-2676 SATPTLKKTGGGTL
+2676 SATPALKKTGSGEL
-2690 LFNASMDGFLGT
+2690 LLNASMDGFLGT
-2702 AAFEDGRTEIAQK
+2702 AAFEDGRTEIPQK

-2730 MPEFSFAAQG
+2730 MPAFSFVAQG

-2765 TNGLNA
+2765 INGLNA

-2781 KLRDDNWSF
+2781 KLSGDNWSF
-2790 NSGLIAFNDALYN
+2790 DSGLIAFNDALYN

-2814 GANNVEAGEGVG
+2814 GANNVEAGEGAG

-2843 DPDPVPPVDPDPTPP
+2843 VPDPVPPVEPDPDPVPPVDPGPDPVPPVEPDPTPP

-2909 ATDDKTDS
+2909 AKDDKTDS

-2966 VGGTGEGASGVLNLG
+2966 VGGTGEGAFGVLNLG

-3057 GRLTSA
+3057 GKLTSA
-3063 SVELSGGGLNV
+3063 SVELSGGALNV

-3104 SDVQINIGD
+3104 SDVQLNIGD

-3123 QARLQ
+3123 QAQLQ

-3143 LTDASHGVFTFVN
+3143 LADASHGVFTFVN

-3218 DGTKTSAPVLTP
+3218 DGTKTSAPVLIP
-3230 NTATFTDGSLLLVDG
+3230 NTATFADGSLLLVDG

-3275 QGEYAITSGFSVSS
+3275 QGEYAITSGFSVSN

-3314 GSMKI
+3314 GSMKV

-3347 NDTESDSMGI
+3347 NDTESGNMGI
-3357 RFLSRAVNENYLPK
+3357 RFLSRAVNENHLPK

-3414 TATREGAVRKDGLN
+3414 TTTREGAIRKDGLN

-3438 HARNFGAGSLDGGYN
+3438 HARNLGAGSLDGGYN

-3466 FGVFRVGMALNA
+3466 FGDFRVGMALNA

-3498 WGVNLYG
+3498 WGMNLYG

-3541 GDVDTGVLTAGLRGE
+3541 ADVDTGVLTAGLRGE

-3585 IDEHDVFRVGR
+3585 IDDHDVFRVGR

-3630 VPAAGD
+3630 APAAGD

-3657 MMDSVSFDGTLG
+3657 IMDSVSLDGTLG
-3669 LEVQRDNI
+3669 LEVQKDNI

-3686 ASEHKTGHGVNVSFT
+3686 ASEHKAGHGVNVSFT

>member
-48 EDPIIAPN
+48 EELSGDISPISLSGDTRNIIGVGD
-56 SSISKH
+56 ISLRSTEPALR
-62 YDTNTTVLNTDQP
+62 YLINV
-75 QFSKEL
+75 S
-81 YAIGATGSQGALDIS
+81 GQGQLDIS
-96 MEGDAALTV
+96 MSNGSPMAVGNADGIYLK
-105 DASWRRDAA
+105 DYSDYDQYASAFHVA
-114 DSNRDQLSAVYVGSG
+114 GSG
-129 AQFSFTG
+129 SSGSFVGTG
-136 TGLFRAT
+136 TFSMVG
-143 GQGKVMEAV
+143 GGKLLGVC
-152 AFRNGANGP
+152 AFLSESK
-161 TGGTMRLTGA
+161 GTLTLSGD

-176 ITEASENG
+176 EAVMNG
-184 SGYKAIGVKAENAG
+184 SNGYASFAAAAAGGNLVFGGDRTTLRAKASTGNNANGAFVKYGGMIDFASKSVLIESKNTDSSSVGINCADGTVKTSADTDLDIVVEGNKATTGIQLTASSSDVQLAG
-198 TIIFSGKSAWL
+198 NLDLTATQTGQDSFASVLGISNDSGKMVVSGPTSLRLATNAPFDAKGITASG
-209 KAMAHAGTADGVYA
+209 KADMSFLGDVEIAV
-223 RYGGVVD
+223 
-230 FQSEEVKV
+230 
-238 LSQSDTGSAASGI
+238 TGSASG
-251 SIEYSGGTITSSEQ
+251 SALYTTYRYDYSTQAGICP
-265 TALTVGVKAPASTAT
+265 V
-280 GISLSGASKG
+280 ISLGTDGKAVTLNSSG
-290 LVDLAGSLAV
+290 
-300 SVEGSPVRGIEND
+300 
-313 QGTLHVA
+313 
-320 KASSITGIGE
+320 
-330 GTFPSYGIWGR
+330 YGI
-341 NGSSTELRGD
+341 N
-351 VDVNMTSST
+351 N
-360 TVYGV
+360 
-365 YADSATVSLGSEG
+365 
-378 DVAIL
+378 
-383 VQGSLGRGVAAF
+383 QG
-395 SGGNVELGSQGKEV
+395 
-409 SITAQ
+409 
-414 NTGVEAGTSS
+414 
-424 TVSLNGKVKIDSG
+424 
-437 TGISLSST
+437 
-445 TVDKFPSLLSNGS
+445 GS
-458 VSIISAGT
+458 VSLT
-466 GIVAKY
+466 GQRINITGSTGVFVEGGGNENVFADVRFDGPTTINADKAIV
-472 AHAVFNEL
+472 
-480 HIQAGTGIDVQS
+480 
-492 PGYIGSGNT
+492 
-501 DTVLD
+501 
-506 VNGPAEIVAQNTAL
+506 
-520 QIVGA
+520 
-525 SGSKSASSGF
+525 
-535 VGTFN
+535 
-540 DAASLRASNGNGVQ
+540 
-554 LSASTHSGTTA
+554 
-565 ARDCSVTFKGQTS
+565 TS
-578 IASEKGTGV
+578 I
-587 VVNGPVASTAQ
+587 
-598 DGASV
+598 
-603 VFEGATTIDA
+603 
-613 AKAIEIKKNNGKGA
+613 KAGEQVGA

-639 VPARAQDAD
+639 VPVTKESAD
-648 SQVNGSVTGTGT
+648 SKVRGSVTGSSGT
-660 LIKSGGGSLALNGDN
+660 INKENAGSLAFYGDISN
-675 SSFSGEFNMQGGR
+675 FSGVFNQKGGTT
-688 AFLGSGKGYFSG
+688 FLSEGAAGYFG
-700 ATVNLTGGTLVA
+700 KAQLAVTGGALVA
-712 PELRFS
+712 PTLSFQKT
-718 GGKLLVAGGTLETG
+718 GKLTLAGGTLETG

-767 AFDDAKYNIVY
+767 AFDDARYNIVY

-789 NVAADNASGSGS
+789 NVAADNVSGSGS

-850 GTTPVTR
+850 GTTPVAR
-857 SLTIDGNGHT
+857 SLAIDGNGHT

-890 TFDGLK
+890 AFDGLK

-958 VEIGNNVSFINC
+958 VEIGNNVGFINC

-1009 GGYLTDPNYASGA
+1009 GGYLTDPDYASGA

-1032 NALFKDNSVELLGSG
+1032 NALFKNNSVELLGSG

-1095 GSATFIQNSAGSY
+1095 GSAAFTQNSAGSY

-1148 ESAFS
+1148 ESTFS
-1153 KNTAGVGGGLYNEG
+1153 KNTAGVGGGFYNEG

-1207 TDGGAVYNDFSADKD
+1207 TDGGAVYNDFSEDKD
-1222 GNVVSD
+1222 GNAVS
-1228 GSLTFNGGARF
+1228 A
-1239 TGNTASGFGGAI
+1239 
-1251 YNTRSITLNPG
+1251 
-1262 AGQEIVF
+1262 
-1269 SGNTDSTGSNAIF
+1269 
-1282 MGDGSSLD
+1282 
-1290 IMGDGKV
+1290 
-1297 VFDDALSSQS
+1297 
-1307 ATPTLK
+1307 
-1313 KTGSGELL
+1313 
-1321 LNASMDGFLGTAS
+1321 
-1334 FEGGLTSI
+1334 
-1342 AEKWLIKNLS
+1342 
-1352 TVAGGKLKM
+1352 
-1361 SEFSFA
+1361 
-1367 SQDAENAVTGGK
+1367 
-1379 LVLAGGILE
+1379 
-1388 TGTGQIFA
+1388 
-1396 NGLNAEGDARNP
+1396 
-1408 GSVKLNGD
+1408 
-1416 NWSFD
+1416 
-1421 SGLIAFDDAKY
+1421 
-1432 NLTYAQ
+1432 
-1438 AAALLLGAS
+1438 
-1447 NVGADAS
+1447 
-1454 GSGSAKEITF
+1454 
-1464 TGTYVN
+1464 
-1470 IPNPG
+1470 
-1475 PLSPYYYTGNKSDAA
+1475 
-1490 SDGTVGGWRD
+1490 
-1500 SSGLPIA
+1500 
-1507 IADVITVKTEPG
+1507 
-1519 QASEYRFLS
+1519 
-1528 GVYDGSKT
+1528 
-1536 SDTSE
+1536 
-1541 TYACL
+1541 
-1546 IHGGDSGVRVT
+1546 
-1557 SDGPLTIQNWGTG
+1557 
-1570 LMPYHASVASSNG
+1570 
-1583 EILFGD
+1583 
-1589 NVSLL
+1589 
-1594 NNHSAGDA
+1594 
-1602 TKGGGAIFSK
+1602 
-1612 KGVTFGDNAVLSG
+1612 
-1625 NSTALAIG
+1625 
-1633 GGGYGGGAIFLDGK
+1633 
-1647 GVVRFGKNAVIAN
+1647 
-1660 NESYH
+1660 
-1665 YGGAIYSLGSVSMG
+1665 
-1679 EGATVRGNT
+1679 
-1688 TSYMGGAIA
+1688 
-1697 VTGALSLGTGSV
+1697 
-1709 VESNQAQAGG
+1709 
-1719 AVYSTGQVNATGT
+1719 
-1732 TFRKNV
+1732 
-1738 ATSNYGGGIYSAGGS
+1738 
-1753 IVLVDSRMEENKAA
+1753 
-1767 GGGAIILAG
+1767 
-1776 GGTASV
+1776 
-1782 MDTAFAANT
+1782 
-1791 ATNGGAFFIDK
+1791 
-1802 NGVLTTASGGVGTD
+1802 
-1816 AGTLFDGN
+1816 
-1824 SATTNGGAVYV
+1824 
-1835 QNGTV
+1835 
-1840 DLGSGTRLQGNQA
+1840 
-1853 AKGGAIYALGGKDA
+1853 
-1867 SAKLTFAG
+1867 
-1875 TVFGKNSGTYGGAVY
+1875 
-1890 SSASVGGTVNAA
+1890 
-1902 ASDVVFEGNTA
+1902 
-1913 TSGGAVYLGGSGTS
+1913 
-1927 DIAFTDAV
+1927 
-1935 FKENQANTG
+1935 
-1944 NGGAIYSA
+1944 
-1952 ISGSSNLAIADST
+1952 
-1965 FEGNNAGYGG
+1965 
-1975 AVFNNGQLTTSGNV
+1975 
-1989 VFSGNTATYG
+1989 
-1999 GAVYNYFTS
+1999 
-2008 TTDGSLAFNGGAR
+2008 GSLAFNGGAR
-2021 FTGNTAS
+2021 FTGNTAG
-2028 GLGGAIYNTRAVT
+2028 GLGGAIYNTR
-2041 LNPGAGQEIVFSGN
+2041 
-2055 TDSTGS
+2055 
-2061 NAIFM
+2061 
-2066 GDGSSLDIMGDGKVV
+2066 
-2081 FDDAL
+2081 
-2086 SSQSATP
+2086 
-2093 TLKKTGSGE
+2093 
-2102 LLLNASMDGFLGTAS
+2102 
-2117 FEGGLTSI
+2117 SI
-2125 AEKWL
+2125 
-2130 IKNLSTVAGGKLK
+2130 
-2143 MSEFSFASQDAE
+2143 
-2155 NAVTGGKLV
+2155 
-2164 LAGGILE
+2164 
-2171 TGTGQIFANGLN
+2171 
-2183 AEGDARNPGSVKLNG
+2183 
-2198 DNWSFDSG
+2198 
-2206 LIAFDDAKYNL
+2206 
-2217 TYAQAAALLLGAS
+2217 
-2230 NVGADASGSGSA
+2230 
-2242 KEITFT
+2242 
-2248 GTYVNIPNPGPIS
+2248 
-2261 PYYYTGNKSDAAS
+2261 
-2274 DGTVGGW
+2274 
-2281 LDNSGVPVTLANAI
+2281 
-2295 TVKKEPGQASEYRF
+2295 
-2309 LSGVFDGSKASDTSS
+2309 
-2324 LIHDDSG
+2324 
-2331 VHVTS
+2331 
-2336 DGPLTIQ
+2336 
-2343 NWGTELVP
+2343 
-2351 AHTSTVASTGEIVF
+2351 
-2365 GNNVSVL
+2365 
-2372 NNHSAGDGTKGGG
+2372 
-2385 ALFSKASI
+2385 
-2393 TFGDN
+2393 
-2398 AVLSGNATVL
+2398 
-2408 AAGGEGYGGGA
+2408 
-2419 LFLDGKGEILLGKN
+2419 
-2433 ALIEKNESCGY
+2433 
-2444 GGAIYSLGSVRLGE
+2444 
-2458 GAVIRGNKASYMGGA
+2458 
-2473 LAVTGAL
+2473 
-2480 SLGKNALVEDNQARQ
+2480 
-2495 GGAIYAQNGT
+2495 
-2505 LALGSGTRLERNQ
+2505 
-2518 ADRGG
+2518 
-2523 AIYLQ
+2523 
-2528 GGSGDSTTLDL
+2528 
-2539 MNSVFRENS
+2539 
-2548 ASNGGALYLTGDGT
+2548 
-2562 LRIAAADTVFE
+2562 
-2573 GNSASYGGAIY
+2573 
-2584 NGFPMNEKGHSGSDG
+2584 
-2599 SLAFNGGARFTGNTA
+2599 
-2614 SGLGGAIY
+2614 
-2622 NTRAVT
+2622 T

-2676 SATPTLKKTGGGTL
+2676 SATPTLKKTGSGEL
-2690 LFNASMDGFLGT
+2690 LLNASMDGFLGT

-2721 VTITGGRLK
+2721 VTITGGRLE
-2730 MPEFSFAAQG
+2730 MPAFSFVAQG

-2765 TNGLNA
+2765 INGLNA

-2781 KLRDDNWSF
+2781 KLSGDNWSF
-2790 NSGLIAFNDALYN
+2790 DSGLIAFNDALYN

-2814 GANNVEAGEGVG
+2814 GANNVEAGEGAG

-2843 DPDPVPPVDPDPTPP
+2843 DPDPVPPVDPVPDPVPPVEPDPTPP

-2909 ATDDKTDS
+2909 AKDDKTDS

-2966 VGGTGEGASGVLNLG
+2966 VGGIGEGASGVLNLG

-3057 GRLTSA
+3057 GKLTSA
-3063 SVELSGGGLNV
+3063 SVELSGGALNV

-3104 SDVQINIGD
+3104 SDVQLNIGD

-3123 QARLQ
+3123 QAQLQ

-3143 LTDASHGVFTFVN
+3143 LADASHGVFTFVN

-3230 NTATFTDGSLLLVDG
+3230 NTATFADGSLLLVDG

-3275 QGEYAITSGFSVSS
+3275 QGEYAITSGFSVSN

-3314 GSMKI
+3314 GSMKV

-3347 NDTESDSMGI
+3347 NDTESGNMGI
-3357 RFLSRAVNENYLPK
+3357 RFLSRAVNENHLPK

-3408 ASLLHM
+3408 ASLSHM
-3414 TATREGAVRKDGLN
+3414 TTTREGAIRKDGLN

-3438 HARNFGAGSLDGGYN
+3438 HARNLGAGSLDGGYN

-3466 FGVFRVGMALNA
+3466 FGDFRVGMALNA

-3498 WGVNLYG
+3498 WGMNLYG

-3528 QDLPTTM
+3528 QDLPATM

-3541 GDVDTGVLTAGLRGE
+3541 ADVDTGVLTAGLRGE

-3585 IDEHDVFRVGR
+3585 IDDHDVFRVGR

-3630 VPAAGD
+3630 APAAGD
-3636 LKAKTKAR
+3636 LKAKAKTR

-3657 MMDSVSFDGTLG
+3657 IMDSVSFDGTLG
-3669 LEVQRDNI
+3669 LEVQKDNI

-3686 ASEHKTGHGVNVSFT
+3686 ASEHKAGHGVNVSFT

>member
-445 TVDKFPSLLSNGS
+445 TVDKFPSLFSNGS

-700 ATVNLTGGTLVA
+700 ATVNLTGGALVA

-823 TLQKAVLDTGIDSI
+823 TLQKAVLDTEIDSI

-896 TSSGDRYEGPVSFGP
+896 TSSSDRYEGPVSFGP

-1032 NALFKDNSVELLGSG
+1032 NALFKNNSVELLGSG

-1239 TGNTASGFGGAI
+1239 TGNTASGLGGAI
-1251 YNTRSITLNPG
+1251 YNTRAVTLNPG

-1290 IMGDGKV
+1290 ITGDGKV

-1334 FEGGLTSI
+1334 FEGGLTGI
-1342 AEKWLIKNLS
+1342 AEKWLIKNLI

-1688 TSYMGGAIA
+1688 TSYMGGALA

-1867 SAKLTFAG
+1867 STKLTFAG

-1890 SSASVGGTVNAA
+1890 SSASVGGTVNVA

-1952 ISGSSNLAIADST
+1952 ISGSSSLAIADST

-1975 AVFNNGQLTTSGNV
+1975 AVFNNGQLTTFGNV

-2008 TTDGSLAFNGGAR
+2008 TTDSSLAFNGGAR

-2028 GLGGAIYNTRAVT
+2028 GFGGAIYNTR
-2041 LNPGAGQEIVFSGN
+2041 
-2055 TDSTGS
+2055 
-2061 NAIFM
+2061 
-2066 GDGSSLDIMGDGKVV
+2066 
-2081 FDDAL
+2081 
-2086 SSQSATP
+2086 
-2093 TLKKTGSGE
+2093 
-2102 LLLNASMDGFLGTAS
+2102 
-2117 FEGGLTSI
+2117 SI
-2125 AEKWL
+2125 
-2130 IKNLSTVAGGKLK
+2130 
-2143 MSEFSFASQDAE
+2143 
-2155 NAVTGGKLV
+2155 
-2164 LAGGILE
+2164 
-2171 TGTGQIFANGLN
+2171 
-2183 AEGDARNPGSVKLNG
+2183 
-2198 DNWSFDSG
+2198 
-2206 LIAFDDAKYNL
+2206 
-2217 TYAQAAALLLGAS
+2217 
-2230 NVGADASGSGSA
+2230 
-2242 KEITFT
+2242 
-2248 GTYVNIPNPGPIS
+2248 
-2261 PYYYTGNKSDAAS
+2261 
-2274 DGTVGGW
+2274 
-2281 LDNSGVPVTLANAI
+2281 
-2295 TVKKEPGQASEYRF
+2295 
-2309 LSGVFDGSKASDTSS
+2309 
-2324 LIHDDSG
+2324 
-2331 VHVTS
+2331 
-2336 DGPLTIQ
+2336 
-2343 NWGTELVP
+2343 
-2351 AHTSTVASTGEIVF
+2351 
-2365 GNNVSVL
+2365 
-2372 NNHSAGDGTKGGG
+2372 
-2385 ALFSKASI
+2385 
-2393 TFGDN
+2393 
-2398 AVLSGNATVL
+2398 
-2408 AAGGEGYGGGA
+2408 
-2419 LFLDGKGEILLGKN
+2419 
-2433 ALIEKNESCGY
+2433 
-2444 GGAIYSLGSVRLGE
+2444 
-2458 GAVIRGNKASYMGGA
+2458 
-2473 LAVTGAL
+2473 
-2480 SLGKNALVEDNQARQ
+2480 
-2495 GGAIYAQNGT
+2495 
-2505 LALGSGTRLERNQ
+2505 
-2518 ADRGG
+2518 
-2523 AIYLQ
+2523 
-2528 GGSGDSTTLDL
+2528 
-2539 MNSVFRENS
+2539 
-2548 ASNGGALYLTGDGT
+2548 
-2562 LRIAAADTVFE
+2562 
-2573 GNSASYGGAIY
+2573 
-2584 NGFPMNEKGHSGSDG
+2584 
-2599 SLAFNGGARFTGNTA
+2599 
-2614 SGLGGAIY
+2614 
-2622 NTRAVT
+2622 T

-2663 DGKVVFDDALSSQ
+2663 DGKVVFDDTLSSQ
-2676 SATPTLKKTGGGTL
+2676 SATPTLKKTGSGEL
-2690 LFNASMDGFLGT
+2690 LLNASMDGFLGT
-2702 AAFEDGRTEIAQK
+2702 ASFEGGRTEIVQK

-2730 MPEFSFAAQG
+2730 MPEFSFAVQG

-2771 EGDNKDPGAV
+2771 EGGNKDPGAV
-2781 KLRDDNWSF
+2781 KLSGDNWSF
-2790 NSGLIAFNDALYN
+2790 DSGLIAFNDALYN

-2814 GANNVEAGEGVG
+2814 GANNVEAGEGAG

-2838 GYVDP
+2838 GYVDPDPDPVPPVDP

-3123 QARLQ
+3123 QVQLQ

-3314 GSMKI
+3314 GSMKV

-3466 FGVFRVGMALNA
+3466 FGDFRVGMALNA

-3585 IDEHDVFRVGR
+3585 IDDHDVFRVGR

>member
-48 EDPIIAPN
+48 EELSGDISPISLSGDTRNIIGVGD
-56 SSISKH
+56 ISLRSTEPALR
-62 YDTNTTVLNTDQP
+62 YLINV
-75 QFSKEL
+75 S
-81 YAIGATGSQGALDIS
+81 GQGQLDIS
-96 MEGDAALTV
+96 MSNGSSMAVGHADGIYLK
-105 DASWRRDAA
+105 DYSDYDQYASAFHVA
-114 DSNRDQLSAVYVGSG
+114 GSG
-129 AQFSFTG
+129 SSGSFVGTG
-136 TGLFRAT
+136 TFSMVG
-143 GQGKVMEAV
+143 GGKLLGVC
-152 AFRNGANGP
+152 AFLSESK
-161 TGGTMRLTGA
+161 GTLTLSGD

-176 ITEASENG
+176 EAVMNG
-184 SGYKAIGVKAENAG
+184 SNGYASFAAAAAGGNLVFGGDRTTLRAKASTGNNANGAFVKYGGMIDFASKSVLIESKNTDSNSVGINCADGTVKTSADTDLDIVVEGNKATTGIQLTASSSDVQLAG
-198 TIIFSGKSAWL
+198 NLDLTATQTGQDSFASVLGISNDSGKMVVSGPTSLRLVTNAPFDAKGITASG
-209 KAMAHAGTADGVYA
+209 KADMSFLGDVEIAV
-223 RYGGVVD
+223 
-230 FQSEEVKV
+230 
-238 LSQSDTGSAASGI
+238 TGSASG
-251 SIEYSGGTITSSEQ
+251 SALYTTYRYDYSTQAGICP
-265 TALTVGVKAPASTAT
+265 V
-280 GISLSGASKG
+280 ISLGTDGKAVTLNSSG
-290 LVDLAGSLAV
+290 
-300 SVEGSPVRGIEND
+300 
-313 QGTLHVA
+313 
-320 KASSITGIGE
+320 
-330 GTFPSYGIWGR
+330 YGI
-341 NGSSTELRGD
+341 N
-351 VDVNMTSST
+351 N
-360 TVYGV
+360 
-365 YADSATVSLGSEG
+365 
-378 DVAIL
+378 
-383 VQGSLGRGVAAF
+383 QG
-395 SGGNVELGSQGKEV
+395 
-409 SITAQ
+409 
-414 NTGVEAGTSS
+414 
-424 TVSLNGKVKIDSG
+424 
-437 TGISLSST
+437 
-445 TVDKFPSLLSNGS
+445 GS
-458 VSIISAGT
+458 VSLT
-466 GIVAKY
+466 GQRINITGSTGVFVEGGGNENVFADVRFDGPTTINADKAIV
-472 AHAVFNEL
+472 
-480 HIQAGTGIDVQS
+480 
-492 PGYIGSGNT
+492 
-501 DTVLD
+501 
-506 VNGPAEIVAQNTAL
+506 
-520 QIVGA
+520 
-525 SGSKSASSGF
+525 
-535 VGTFN
+535 
-540 DAASLRASNGNGVQ
+540 
-554 LSASTHSGTTA
+554 
-565 ARDCSVTFKGQTS
+565 TS
-578 IASEKGTGV
+578 I
-587 VVNGPVASTAQ
+587 
-598 DGASV
+598 
-603 VFEGATTIDA
+603 
-613 AKAIEIKKNNGKGA
+613 KAGEQVGA

-639 VPARAQDAD
+639 VPVTKESAD
-648 SQVNGSVTGTGT
+648 SKVRGSVTGSSGT
-660 LIKSGGGSLALNGDN
+660 INKENAGSLAFYGDISN
-675 SSFSGEFNMQGGR
+675 FSGVFNQKGGTT
-688 AFLGSGKGYFSG
+688 FLSEGAAGYFG
-700 ATVNLTGGTLVA
+700 KAQLAVTGGALVA
-712 PELRFS
+712 PTLSFQKT
-718 GGKLLVAGGTLETG
+718 GKLTLAGGTLETG

-789 NVAADNASGSGS
+789 NVAADNVSGSGS

-823 TLQKAVLDTGIDSI
+823 TLQKAVLDSGIDSI

-850 GTTPVTR
+850 GTTPVAR
-857 SLTIDGNGHT
+857 SLAIDGNGHT

-890 TFDGLK
+890 AFDGLK
-896 TSSGDRYEGPVSFGP
+896 TSSGDRYEGSVSFGP

-958 VEIGNNVSFINC
+958 VEIGNNVGFINC

-1009 GGYLTDPNYASGA
+1009 EDYLTDPDYASGA

-1032 NALFKDNSVELLGSG
+1032 NALFKNNSVELLGSG

-1095 GSATFIQNSAGSY
+1095 GSATFTQNSAGSY

-1148 ESAFS
+1148 ESTFS

-1177 ENAAADGGGAVFN
+1177 ENAAADGGGAIFN

-1207 TDGGAVYNDFSADKD
+1207 TDGGAVYNDFSEDKD
-1222 GNVVSD
+1222 GNAVSA
-1228 GSLTFNGGARF
+1228 GSLAFNGGARF
-1239 TGNTASGFGGAI
+1239 TGNTASGLGGAI

-1290 IMGDGKV
+1290 ITGDGKV

-1307 ATPTLK
+1307 ATPALK

-1342 AEKWLIKNLS
+1342 AEKWLIKNLI
-1352 TVAGGKLKM
+1352 TIAGGKLKM
-1361 SEFSFA
+1361 PEFSFA

-1416 NWSFD
+1416 NWNFD

-1447 NVGADAS
+1447 NVGAEAS

-1490 SDGTVGGWRD
+1490 SDGTVGGWLD
-1500 SSGLPIA
+1500 SSGVPIA
-1507 IADVITVKTEPG
+1507 IADVITVKTDLG

-1536 SDTSE
+1536 SDASD

-1570 LMPYHASVASSNG
+1570 LMPYHASVASSSG

-1612 KGVTFGDNAVLSG
+1612 KGVAFGDNAVLSG

-1647 GVVRFGKNAVIAN
+1647 GAVRFGKNAVIAN

-1679 EGATVRGNT
+1679 EGAIVRGNT

-1719 AVYSTGQVNATGT
+1719 AVYSTGQVSATGT

-1767 GGGAIILAG
+1767 GGGAVLLAG

-1782 MDTAFAANT
+1782 TDTTFAANT

-1802 NGVLTTASGGVGTD
+1802 NGMLTTTSGEAGSDT
-1816 AGTLFDGN
+1816 GTLFEGN

-1853 AKGGAIYALGGKDA
+1853 VKGGAIYALGGKDA
-1867 SAKLTFAG
+1867 SAKLTFADA
-1875 TVFGKNSGTYGGAVY
+1875 VFGKNSGTYGGAVY
-1890 SSASVGGTVNAA
+1890 SSASVGGTVNVA

-1944 NGGAIYSA
+1944 NGGAIYSG
-1952 ISGSSNLAIADST
+1952 ISGSSNLAIADSS
-1965 FEGNNAGYGG
+1965 FEGNSAGYGG
-1975 AVFNNGQLTTSGNV
+1975 AVFNNGQLATSGNV
-1989 VFSGNTATYG
+1989 VFSGNRATYG

-2008 TTDGSLAFNGGAR
+2008 TTDGSLVFNGGAR
-2021 FTGNTAS
+2021 FIGNTAS
-2028 GLGGAIYNTRAVT
+2028 GLGGAIYNTR
-2041 LNPGAGQEIVFSGN
+2041 
-2055 TDSTGS
+2055 
-2061 NAIFM
+2061 
-2066 GDGSSLDIMGDGKVV
+2066 
-2081 FDDAL
+2081 
-2086 SSQSATP
+2086 
-2093 TLKKTGSGE
+2093 
-2102 LLLNASMDGFLGTAS
+2102 
-2117 FEGGLTSI
+2117 SI
-2125 AEKWL
+2125 
-2130 IKNLSTVAGGKLK
+2130 
-2143 MSEFSFASQDAE
+2143 
-2155 NAVTGGKLV
+2155 
-2164 LAGGILE
+2164 
-2171 TGTGQIFANGLN
+2171 
-2183 AEGDARNPGSVKLNG
+2183 
-2198 DNWSFDSG
+2198 
-2206 LIAFDDAKYNL
+2206 
-2217 TYAQAAALLLGAS
+2217 
-2230 NVGADASGSGSA
+2230 
-2242 KEITFT
+2242 
-2248 GTYVNIPNPGPIS
+2248 
-2261 PYYYTGNKSDAAS
+2261 
-2274 DGTVGGW
+2274 
-2281 LDNSGVPVTLANAI
+2281 
-2295 TVKKEPGQASEYRF
+2295 
-2309 LSGVFDGSKASDTSS
+2309 
-2324 LIHDDSG
+2324 
-2331 VHVTS
+2331 
-2336 DGPLTIQ
+2336 
-2343 NWGTELVP
+2343 
-2351 AHTSTVASTGEIVF
+2351 
-2365 GNNVSVL
+2365 
-2372 NNHSAGDGTKGGG
+2372 
-2385 ALFSKASI
+2385 
-2393 TFGDN
+2393 
-2398 AVLSGNATVL
+2398 
-2408 AAGGEGYGGGA
+2408 
-2419 LFLDGKGEILLGKN
+2419 
-2433 ALIEKNESCGY
+2433 
-2444 GGAIYSLGSVRLGE
+2444 
-2458 GAVIRGNKASYMGGA
+2458 
-2473 LAVTGAL
+2473 
-2480 SLGKNALVEDNQARQ
+2480 
-2495 GGAIYAQNGT
+2495 
-2505 LALGSGTRLERNQ
+2505 
-2518 ADRGG
+2518 
-2523 AIYLQ
+2523 
-2528 GGSGDSTTLDL
+2528 
-2539 MNSVFRENS
+2539 
-2548 ASNGGALYLTGDGT
+2548 
-2562 LRIAAADTVFE
+2562 
-2573 GNSASYGGAIY
+2573 
-2584 NGFPMNEKGHSGSDG
+2584 
-2599 SLAFNGGARFTGNTA
+2599 
-2614 SGLGGAIY
+2614 
-2622 NTRAVT
+2622 T

-2676 SATPTLKKTGGGTL
+2676 SATPTLKKTGSGTL

-2730 MPEFSFAAQG
+2730 MPAFSFVAQG

-2765 TNGLNA
+2765 INGLNA

-2781 KLRDDNWSF
+2781 KLSGDNWSF
-2790 NSGLIAFNDALYN
+2790 DSGLIAFNDALYN

-2814 GANNVEAGEGVG
+2814 GANNVEAGEGAG

-2843 DPDPVPPVDPDPTPP
+2843 VPDPVPPVEPDPDPVPPVDPGPDPVPPVEPDPTPP

-2909 ATDDKTDS
+2909 AKDDKTDS

-2966 VGGTGEGASGVLNLG
+2966 VGGAGEGAFGVLNLG

-3043 QSTIRQADGQTNVS
+3043 QSTIRQTDGQTNVS
-3057 GRLTSA
+3057 GKLTSA
-3063 SVELSGGGLNV
+3063 SVELSGGALNV
-3074 SGAVDSSSV
+3074 FGAVDSSSV

-3104 SDVQINIGD
+3104 SDVQLNIGD

-3123 QARLQ
+3123 QAQLQ

-3143 LTDASHGVFTFVN
+3143 LADASHGVFTFVN

-3230 NTATFTDGSLLLVDG
+3230 NTATFADGSLLLVDG

-3275 QGEYAITSGFSVSS
+3275 QGEYAITSGFSVSN

-3314 GSMKI
+3314 GSMKV

-3347 NDTESDSMGI
+3347 NDTESGNMGI
-3357 RFLSRAVNENYLPK
+3357 RFLSRAVNEKHLPK

-3408 ASLLHM
+3408 ASLSHM
-3414 TATREGAVRKDGLN
+3414 TTTREGAIRKDGLN

-3438 HARNFGAGSLDGGYN
+3438 HARNLGAGSLDGGYN

-3466 FGVFRVGMALNA
+3466 FGDFRVGMALNA

-3498 WGVNLYG
+3498 WGMNLYG

-3528 QDLPTTM
+3528 QDLPATM

-3541 GDVDTGVLTAGLRGE
+3541 ADVDTGVLTAGLRGE

-3585 IDEHDVFRVGR
+3585 IDDHDVFRVGR

-3630 VPAAGD
+3630 APAAGD
-3636 LKAKTKAR
+3636 LKAKAKAR

-3669 LEVQRDNI
+3669 LEVQKDNI

-3686 ASEHKTGHGVNVSFT
+3686 ASEHKAGHGVNVSFT

>member
-48 EDPIIAPN
+48 EELSGDISPISLSGDTRNIIGVGD
-56 SSISKH
+56 ISLRSTEPALR
-62 YDTNTTVLNTDQP
+62 YLINV
-75 QFSKEL
+75 S
-81 YAIGATGSQGALDIS
+81 GQGQLDIS
-96 MEGDAALTV
+96 MSNGSPMAVGNADGIYLKDYSEYDQY
-105 DASWRRDAA
+105 ASAFHVA
-114 DSNRDQLSAVYVGSG
+114 GSG
-129 AQFSFTG
+129 SSGSFVGTG
-136 TGLFRAT
+136 TFSMVG
-143 GQGKVMEAV
+143 GGKLLGVC
-152 AFRNGANGP
+152 AFLSESK
-161 TGGTMRLTGA
+161 GTLTLSGD

-176 ITEASENG
+176 EAVMNG
-184 SGYKAIGVKAENAG
+184 SNGYASFAAAAAGGNLVFGGDRTTLRAKASTGNNANGAFVKYGGMIGFASKSVLIESKNTDSNSVGINCADGTVKTSADTDLDIVVEGNKATTGIQLTASSSDVQLAG
-198 TIIFSGKSAWL
+198 NLDLTATQTGQDSFASVLGISNDSGKMVVSGPTSLRLATNAPFDAKGITASG
-209 KAMAHAGTADGVYA
+209 KADMSFLGDVEIAV
-223 RYGGVVD
+223 
-230 FQSEEVKV
+230 
-238 LSQSDTGSAASGI
+238 TGSASG
-251 SIEYSGGTITSSEQ
+251 SALYTTYRYDYSTQAGICP
-265 TALTVGVKAPASTAT
+265 V
-280 GISLSGASKG
+280 ISLGTDGKAVALNSSG
-290 LVDLAGSLAV
+290 
-300 SVEGSPVRGIEND
+300 
-313 QGTLHVA
+313 
-320 KASSITGIGE
+320 
-330 GTFPSYGIWGR
+330 YGI
-341 NGSSTELRGD
+341 N
-351 VDVNMTSST
+351 N
-360 TVYGV
+360 
-365 YADSATVSLGSEG
+365 
-378 DVAIL
+378 
-383 VQGSLGRGVAAF
+383 QG
-395 SGGNVELGSQGKEV
+395 
-409 SITAQ
+409 
-414 NTGVEAGTSS
+414 
-424 TVSLNGKVKIDSG
+424 
-437 TGISLSST
+437 
-445 TVDKFPSLLSNGS
+445 GS
-458 VSIISAGT
+458 VSLT
-466 GIVAKY
+466 GQRINITGSTGVFVEGGGNENVFADVRFDGPTTINADKAIV
-472 AHAVFNEL
+472 
-480 HIQAGTGIDVQS
+480 
-492 PGYIGSGNT
+492 
-501 DTVLD
+501 
-506 VNGPAEIVAQNTAL
+506 
-520 QIVGA
+520 
-525 SGSKSASSGF
+525 
-535 VGTFN
+535 
-540 DAASLRASNGNGVQ
+540 
-554 LSASTHSGTTA
+554 
-565 ARDCSVTFKGQTS
+565 TS
-578 IASEKGTGV
+578 I
-587 VVNGPVASTAQ
+587 
-598 DGASV
+598 
-603 VFEGATTIDA
+603 
-613 AKAIEIKKNNGKGA
+613 KAGEQVGA

-639 VPARAQDAD
+639 VPVTKESAD
-648 SQVNGSVTGTGT
+648 SKVRGSVTGSSGT
-660 LIKSGGGSLALNGDN
+660 INKENAGSLAFYGDISN
-675 SSFSGEFNMQGGR
+675 FSGVFNQKGGTT
-688 AFLGSGKGYFSG
+688 FLSEGAAGYFG
-700 ATVNLTGGTLVA
+700 KAQLAVTGGALVA
-712 PELRFS
+712 PTLSFQKT
-718 GGKLLVAGGTLETG
+718 GKLTLAGGTLETG

-789 NVAADNASGSGS
+789 NVAADNVSGSGS

-850 GTTPVTR
+850 GTTPVAR
-857 SLTIDGNGHT
+857 SLAIDGNGHT

-890 TFDGLK
+890 AFDGLK

-940 TESVGDGAGGAVR
+940 MESVGDGAGGAVR

-958 VEIGNNVSFINC
+958 VEIGNNVGFINC

-1009 GGYLTDPNYASGA
+1009 EDYLTDPDYASGA

-1032 NALFKDNSVELLGSG
+1032 NALFKNNSVELLGSG

-1067 FTGNTSKS
+1067 FTGNSSKS

-1095 GSATFIQNSAGSY
+1095 GSAAFTQNSAGSY

-1148 ESAFS
+1148 ESTFF

-1207 TDGGAVYNDFSADKD
+1207 TDGGAVYNDFSEDKD
-1222 GNVVSD
+1222 GNVVSA
-1228 GSLTFNGGARF
+1228 GSLAFNGGARF
-1239 TGNTASGFGGAI
+1239 IGNTAGGLGGAI

-1269 SGNTDSTGSNAIF
+1269 NGNTDSTGSNAIF

-1290 IMGDGKV
+1290 ITGDGKV

-1321 LNASMDGFLGTAS
+1321 LNASMGGFLGTAS
-1334 FEGGLTSI
+1334 FEGGITSI
-1342 AEKWLIKNLS
+1342 AEKWLIKNLI
-1352 TVAGGKLKM
+1352 TIAGGKLKM

-1367 SQDAENAVTGGK
+1367 PQDAENAVTGGK

-1447 NVGADAS
+1447 NVGAEAS

-1490 SDGTVGGWRD
+1490 SDGTVGGWLD
-1500 SSGLPIA
+1500 SSGVPIA
-1507 IADVITVKTEPG
+1507 IADVITVKTDPG

-1536 SDTSE
+1536 SDASD

-1570 LMPYHASVASSNG
+1570 LMPYHASVASSSG

-1612 KGVTFGDNAVLSG
+1612 KGVAFGDNAVLSG

-1647 GVVRFGKNAVIAN
+1647 GAVRFGKNAVIAN

-1679 EGATVRGNT
+1679 EGAIVRGNT

-1719 AVYSTGQVNATGT
+1719 AVYSTGQVSATGT

-1767 GGGAIILAG
+1767 GGGAVLLAG

-1782 MDTAFAANT
+1782 TDTTFAANT

-1802 NGVLTTASGGVGTD
+1802 NGMLTTTSGEAGSDT
-1816 AGTLFDGN
+1816 GTLFEGN

-1853 AKGGAIYALGGKDA
+1853 VKGGAIYALGGKDA
-1867 SAKLTFAG
+1867 SAKLTFADA
-1875 TVFGKNSGTYGGAVY
+1875 VFGKNSGTYGGAVY
-1890 SSASVGGTVNAA
+1890 SSASVGGTVNVA

-1944 NGGAIYSA
+1944 NGGAIYSG
-1952 ISGSSNLAIADST
+1952 ISGSSNLAIADSS
-1965 FEGNNAGYGG
+1965 FEGNSAGYGG
-1975 AVFNNGQLTTSGNV
+1975 AVFNNGQLATSGNV
-1989 VFSGNTATYG
+1989 VFSGNRATYG

-2008 TTDGSLAFNGGAR
+2008 TTDGSLVFNGGAR
-2021 FTGNTAS
+2021 FIGNTAS
-2028 GLGGAIYNTRAVT
+2028 GLGGAIYNTRSIT
-2041 LNPGAGQEIVFSGN
+2041 LNPGAGQEIVFN
-2055 TDSTGS
+2055 
-2061 NAIFM
+2061 
-2066 GDGSSLDIMGDGKVV
+2066 
-2081 FDDAL
+2081 
-2086 SSQSATP
+2086 
-2093 TLKKTGSGE
+2093 
-2102 LLLNASMDGFLGTAS
+2102 
-2117 FEGGLTSI
+2117 
-2125 AEKWL
+2125 
-2130 IKNLSTVAGGKLK
+2130 
-2143 MSEFSFASQDAE
+2143 
-2155 NAVTGGKLV
+2155 
-2164 LAGGILE
+2164 
-2171 TGTGQIFANGLN
+2171 
-2183 AEGDARNPGSVKLNG
+2183 
-2198 DNWSFDSG
+2198 
-2206 LIAFDDAKYNL
+2206 
-2217 TYAQAAALLLGAS
+2217 
-2230 NVGADASGSGSA
+2230 
-2242 KEITFT
+2242 
-2248 GTYVNIPNPGPIS
+2248 
-2261 PYYYTGNKSDAAS
+2261 
-2274 DGTVGGW
+2274 
-2281 LDNSGVPVTLANAI
+2281 
-2295 TVKKEPGQASEYRF
+2295 
-2309 LSGVFDGSKASDTSS
+2309 
-2324 LIHDDSG
+2324 
-2331 VHVTS
+2331 
-2336 DGPLTIQ
+2336 
-2343 NWGTELVP
+2343 
-2351 AHTSTVASTGEIVF
+2351 
-2365 GNNVSVL
+2365 
-2372 NNHSAGDGTKGGG
+2372 
-2385 ALFSKASI
+2385 
-2393 TFGDN
+2393 
-2398 AVLSGNATVL
+2398 
-2408 AAGGEGYGGGA
+2408 
-2419 LFLDGKGEILLGKN
+2419 
-2433 ALIEKNESCGY
+2433 
-2444 GGAIYSLGSVRLGE
+2444 
-2458 GAVIRGNKASYMGGA
+2458 
-2473 LAVTGAL
+2473 
-2480 SLGKNALVEDNQARQ
+2480 
-2495 GGAIYAQNGT
+2495 
-2505 LALGSGTRLERNQ
+2505 
-2518 ADRGG
+2518 
-2523 AIYLQ
+2523 
-2528 GGSGDSTTLDL
+2528 
-2539 MNSVFRENS
+2539 
-2548 ASNGGALYLTGDGT
+2548 
-2562 LRIAAADTVFE
+2562 
-2573 GNSASYGGAIY
+2573 
-2584 NGFPMNEKGHSGSDG
+2584 
-2599 SLAFNGGARFTGNTA
+2599 
-2614 SGLGGAIY
+2614 
-2622 NTRAVT
+2622 
-2628 LNPGAGQEIVFSGNT
+2628 GNT

-2676 SATPTLKKTGGGTL
+2676 SATPTLKKTGSGTL

-2730 MPEFSFAAQG
+2730 MPAFSFVAQG

-2765 TNGLNA
+2765 INGLNA

-2781 KLRDDNWSF
+2781 KLSGDNWSF
-2790 NSGLIAFNDALYN
+2790 DSGLIAFNDALYN

-2814 GANNVEAGEGVG
+2814 GANNVEAGEGAG

-2843 DPDPVPPVDPDPTPP
+2843 VPDPVPPVEPDPDPVPPVDPGPDPVPPVEPDPTPP

-2909 ATDDKTDS
+2909 AKDDKTDS

-3057 GRLTSA
+3057 GKLTSA
-3063 SVELSGGGLNV
+3063 SVELSGGALNV

-3123 QARLQ
+3123 QAQLQ

-3143 LTDASHGVFTFVN
+3143 LADASHGVFTFVN

-3230 NTATFTDGSLLLVDG
+3230 NTATFADGSLLLVDG

-3275 QGEYAITSGFSVSS
+3275 QGEYAITSGFSVSN

-3314 GSMKI
+3314 GSMKV

-3347 NDTESDSMGI
+3347 NDTESGNMGI
-3357 RFLSRAVNENYLPK
+3357 RFLSRAVNENHLPK

-3408 ASLLHM
+3408 ASLSHM
-3414 TATREGAVRKDGLN
+3414 TTTREGAIRKDGLN

-3438 HARNFGAGSLDGGYN
+3438 HARNLGAGSLDGGYN

-3466 FGVFRVGMALNA
+3466 FGDFRVGMALNA

-3498 WGVNLYG
+3498 WGMNLYG

-3541 GDVDTGVLTAGLRGE
+3541 ADVDTGVLTAGLRGE

-3569 VGVRYYNLRTD
+3569 VGVRYYNLRAD

-3585 IDEHDVFRVGR
+3585 IDDHDVFRVGR

-3636 LKAKTKAR
+3636 LKAKTKVR

-3657 MMDSVSFDGTLG
+3657 IMDSVSLDGTLG
-3669 LEVQRDNI
+3669 LEVQKDNI

-3686 ASEHKTGHGVNVSFT
+3686 ASEHKVGHGVNVSFT

>member
-1 MTLSRGAIGNLVN
+1 MIDFASKSVLIESKNTDSKSVGINCADGTVKTSADTDLDIVVEGNKATTGIQLTASSSDVQLAGNLD
-14 RYRAVL
+14 L
-20 RKCRMMNVFGS
+20 
-31 LAVAGM
+31 
-37 LVAGNAGFAGA
+37 
-48 EDPIIAPN
+48 
-56 SSISKH
+56 
-62 YDTNTTVLNTDQP
+62 T
-75 QFSKEL
+75 
-81 YAIGATGSQGALDIS
+81 ATQ
-96 MEGDAALTV
+96 
-105 DASWRRDAA
+105 
-114 DSNRDQLSAVYVGSG
+114 
-129 AQFSFTG
+129 
-136 TGLFRAT
+136 T
-143 GQGKVMEAV
+143 GQDSFASVLGISNDSGKMVV
-152 AFRNGANGP
+152 SGP
-161 TGGTMRLTGA
+161 TSLRLVTNAPFDAKG
-171 ITGEA
+171 ITA
-176 ITEASENG
+176 
-184 SGYKAIGVKAENAG
+184 
-198 TIIFSGKSAWL
+198 SGK
-209 KAMAHAGTADGVYA
+209 ADMSFFGDVEIA
-223 RYGGVVD
+223 V
-230 FQSEEVKV
+230 
-238 LSQSDTGSAASGI
+238 TGSASGSALYTTYRYDYSTQSGI
-251 SIEYSGGTITSSEQ
+251 CP
-265 TALTVGVKAPASTAT
+265 V
-280 GISLSGASKG
+280 ISLGTDGKAVTLNSSG
-290 LVDLAGSLAV
+290 
-300 SVEGSPVRGIEND
+300 
-313 QGTLHVA
+313 
-320 KASSITGIGE
+320 
-330 GTFPSYGIWGR
+330 YGI
-341 NGSSTELRGD
+341 N
-351 VDVNMTSST
+351 N
-360 TVYGV
+360 
-365 YADSATVSLGSEG
+365 
-378 DVAIL
+378 
-383 VQGSLGRGVAAF
+383 QG
-395 SGGNVELGSQGKEV
+395 
-409 SITAQ
+409 
-414 NTGVEAGTSS
+414 
-424 TVSLNGKVKIDSG
+424 
-437 TGISLSST
+437 
-445 TVDKFPSLLSNGS
+445 GS
-458 VSIISAGT
+458 VSLT
-466 GIVAKY
+466 GQRINITGSTGVFVEGGGNENVFADVRFDGPTTINADKAIV
-472 AHAVFNEL
+472 
-480 HIQAGTGIDVQS
+480 
-492 PGYIGSGNT
+492 
-501 DTVLD
+501 
-506 VNGPAEIVAQNTAL
+506 
-520 QIVGA
+520 
-525 SGSKSASSGF
+525 
-535 VGTFN
+535 
-540 DAASLRASNGNGVQ
+540 
-554 LSASTHSGTTA
+554 
-565 ARDCSVTFKGQTS
+565 TS
-578 IASEKGTGV
+578 I
-587 VVNGPVASTAQ
+587 
-598 DGASV
+598 
-603 VFEGATTIDA
+603 
-613 AKAIEIKKNNGKGA
+613 KAGEQVGA

-639 VPARAQDAD
+639 VPVTKESAD
-648 SQVNGSVTGTGT
+648 SKVRGSVTGSSGT
-660 LIKSGGGSLALNGDN
+660 INKENAGSLAFYGDISN
-675 SSFSGEFNMQGGR
+675 FSGVFNQKGGTT
-688 AFLGSGKGYFSG
+688 FLSEGAAGYFG
-700 ATVNLTGGTLVA
+700 KAQLAVTGGALVA
-712 PELRFS
+712 PTLSFQKT
-718 GGKLLVAGGTLETG
+718 GKLTLAGGTLETG

-738 SALNADGDMKD
+738 NALNADGDMKD

-789 NVAADNASGSGS
+789 NVAADNVSGSGS

-850 GTTPVTR
+850 GTTPVAR
-857 SLTIDGNGHT
+857 SLAIDGNGHT

-890 TFDGLK
+890 AFDGLK

-958 VEIGNNVSFINC
+958 VEIGNNVGFINC

-1009 GGYLTDPNYASGA
+1009 GGYLTDPDYASGA

-1032 NALFKDNSVELLGSG
+1032 NALFKNNSVELLGSG

-1095 GSATFIQNSAGSY
+1095 GSAAFTQNSAGSY

-1148 ESAFS
+1148 ESTFS

-1207 TDGGAVYNDFSADKD
+1207 TDGGAVYNDFSEDKD
-1222 GNVVSD
+1222 GNAVS
-1228 GSLTFNGGARF
+1228 A
-1239 TGNTASGFGGAI
+1239 
-1251 YNTRSITLNPG
+1251 
-1262 AGQEIVF
+1262 
-1269 SGNTDSTGSNAIF
+1269 
-1282 MGDGSSLD
+1282 
-1290 IMGDGKV
+1290 
-1297 VFDDALSSQS
+1297 
-1307 ATPTLK
+1307 
-1313 KTGSGELL
+1313 
-1321 LNASMDGFLGTAS
+1321 
-1334 FEGGLTSI
+1334 
-1342 AEKWLIKNLS
+1342 
-1352 TVAGGKLKM
+1352 
-1361 SEFSFA
+1361 
-1367 SQDAENAVTGGK
+1367 
-1379 LVLAGGILE
+1379 
-1388 TGTGQIFA
+1388 
-1396 NGLNAEGDARNP
+1396 
-1408 GSVKLNGD
+1408 
-1416 NWSFD
+1416 
-1421 SGLIAFDDAKY
+1421 
-1432 NLTYAQ
+1432 
-1438 AAALLLGAS
+1438 
-1447 NVGADAS
+1447 
-1454 GSGSAKEITF
+1454 
-1464 TGTYVN
+1464 
-1470 IPNPG
+1470 
-1475 PLSPYYYTGNKSDAA
+1475 
-1490 SDGTVGGWRD
+1490 
-1500 SSGLPIA
+1500 
-1507 IADVITVKTEPG
+1507 
-1519 QASEYRFLS
+1519 
-1528 GVYDGSKT
+1528 
-1536 SDTSE
+1536 
-1541 TYACL
+1541 
-1546 IHGGDSGVRVT
+1546 
-1557 SDGPLTIQNWGTG
+1557 
-1570 LMPYHASVASSNG
+1570 
-1583 EILFGD
+1583 
-1589 NVSLL
+1589 
-1594 NNHSAGDA
+1594 
-1602 TKGGGAIFSK
+1602 
-1612 KGVTFGDNAVLSG
+1612 
-1625 NSTALAIG
+1625 
-1633 GGGYGGGAIFLDGK
+1633 
-1647 GVVRFGKNAVIAN
+1647 
-1660 NESYH
+1660 
-1665 YGGAIYSLGSVSMG
+1665 
-1679 EGATVRGNT
+1679 
-1688 TSYMGGAIA
+1688 
-1697 VTGALSLGTGSV
+1697 
-1709 VESNQAQAGG
+1709 
-1719 AVYSTGQVNATGT
+1719 
-1732 TFRKNV
+1732 
-1738 ATSNYGGGIYSAGGS
+1738 
-1753 IVLVDSRMEENKAA
+1753 
-1767 GGGAIILAG
+1767 
-1776 GGTASV
+1776 
-1782 MDTAFAANT
+1782 
-1791 ATNGGAFFIDK
+1791 
-1802 NGVLTTASGGVGTD
+1802 
-1816 AGTLFDGN
+1816 
-1824 SATTNGGAVYV
+1824 
-1835 QNGTV
+1835 
-1840 DLGSGTRLQGNQA
+1840 
-1853 AKGGAIYALGGKDA
+1853 
-1867 SAKLTFAG
+1867 
-1875 TVFGKNSGTYGGAVY
+1875 
-1890 SSASVGGTVNAA
+1890 
-1902 ASDVVFEGNTA
+1902 
-1913 TSGGAVYLGGSGTS
+1913 
-1927 DIAFTDAV
+1927 
-1935 FKENQANTG
+1935 
-1944 NGGAIYSA
+1944 
-1952 ISGSSNLAIADST
+1952 
-1965 FEGNNAGYGG
+1965 
-1975 AVFNNGQLTTSGNV
+1975 
-1989 VFSGNTATYG
+1989 
-1999 GAVYNYFTS
+1999 
-2008 TTDGSLAFNGGAR
+2008 GSLAFNGGAR
-2021 FTGNTAS
+2021 FTGNTAG
-2028 GLGGAIYNTRAVT
+2028 GLGGAIYNTRSIT
-2041 LNPGAGQEIVFSGN
+2041 LNPGE
-2055 TDSTGS
+2055 
-2061 NAIFM
+2061 
-2066 GDGSSLDIMGDGKVV
+2066 
-2081 FDDAL
+2081 
-2086 SSQSATP
+2086 
-2093 TLKKTGSGE
+2093 
-2102 LLLNASMDGFLGTAS
+2102 
-2117 FEGGLTSI
+2117 
-2125 AEKWL
+2125 
-2130 IKNLSTVAGGKLK
+2130 
-2143 MSEFSFASQDAE
+2143 
-2155 NAVTGGKLV
+2155 
-2164 LAGGILE
+2164 
-2171 TGTGQIFANGLN
+2171 
-2183 AEGDARNPGSVKLNG
+2183 
-2198 DNWSFDSG
+2198 
-2206 LIAFDDAKYNL
+2206 
-2217 TYAQAAALLLGAS
+2217 
-2230 NVGADASGSGSA
+2230 
-2242 KEITFT
+2242 
-2248 GTYVNIPNPGPIS
+2248 
-2261 PYYYTGNKSDAAS
+2261 
-2274 DGTVGGW
+2274 
-2281 LDNSGVPVTLANAI
+2281 
-2295 TVKKEPGQASEYRF
+2295 
-2309 LSGVFDGSKASDTSS
+2309 
-2324 LIHDDSG
+2324 
-2331 VHVTS
+2331 
-2336 DGPLTIQ
+2336 
-2343 NWGTELVP
+2343 
-2351 AHTSTVASTGEIVF
+2351 
-2365 GNNVSVL
+2365 
-2372 NNHSAGDGTKGGG
+2372 
-2385 ALFSKASI
+2385 
-2393 TFGDN
+2393 
-2398 AVLSGNATVL
+2398 
-2408 AAGGEGYGGGA
+2408 
-2419 LFLDGKGEILLGKN
+2419 
-2433 ALIEKNESCGY
+2433 
-2444 GGAIYSLGSVRLGE
+2444 
-2458 GAVIRGNKASYMGGA
+2458 
-2473 LAVTGAL
+2473 
-2480 SLGKNALVEDNQARQ
+2480 
-2495 GGAIYAQNGT
+2495 
-2505 LALGSGTRLERNQ
+2505 
-2518 ADRGG
+2518 
-2523 AIYLQ
+2523 
-2528 GGSGDSTTLDL
+2528 
-2539 MNSVFRENS
+2539 
-2548 ASNGGALYLTGDGT
+2548 
-2562 LRIAAADTVFE
+2562 
-2573 GNSASYGGAIY
+2573 
-2584 NGFPMNEKGHSGSDG
+2584 
-2599 SLAFNGGARFTGNTA
+2599 
-2614 SGLGGAIY
+2614 
-2622 NTRAVT
+2622 
-2628 LNPGAGQEIVFSGNT
+2628 GQEIVFSGNT

-2676 SATPTLKKTGGGTL
+2676 SATPALKKTGSGEL
-2690 LFNASMDGFLGT
+2690 LLNASMDGFLGT

-2730 MPEFSFAAQG
+2730 MPAFSFVAQG

-2765 TNGLNA
+2765 INGLNA

-2781 KLRDDNWSF
+2781 KLSGDNWSF
-2790 NSGLIAFNDALYN
+2790 DSGLIAFNDALYN

-2814 GANNVEAGEGVG
+2814 GANNGEAGEGAG
-2826 STSAKEITFIGT
+2826 STSANEITFIGT

-2843 DPDPVPPVDPDPTPP
+2843 GPDPVPPVDPVPDPVPPVEPDPTPP

-2909 ATDDKTDS
+2909 AKDDKTDS

-2956 TAGGNPVNVH
+2956 TAGGNPVNGH
-2966 VGGTGEGASGVLNLG
+2966 VGGTGEGAFGVLNLG

-3057 GRLTSA
+3057 GKLTSA
-3063 SVELSGGGLNV
+3063 SVELSGGALNV

-3104 SDVQINIGD
+3104 SDVQLNIGD

-3123 QARLQ
+3123 QAQLQ

-3143 LTDASHGVFTFVN
+3143 LADASHGVFTFVN

-3218 DGTKTSAPVLTP
+3218 DGTKTSAPVLIP
-3230 NTATFTDGSLLLVDG
+3230 NTATFADGSLLLVDG

-3275 QGEYAITSGFSVSS
+3275 QGEYAITSGFSVSN

-3314 GSMKI
+3314 GSMKV

-3347 NDTESDSMGI
+3347 NDTESGNMGI
-3357 RFLSRAVNENYLPK
+3357 RFLSRAVNENHLPK

-3414 TATREGAVRKDGLN
+3414 TTTREGAIRKDGLN

-3438 HARNFGAGSLDGGYN
+3438 HARNLGAGSLDGGYN

-3466 FGVFRVGMALNA
+3466 FGDFRVGMALNA

-3498 WGVNLYG
+3498 WGMNLYG

-3541 GDVDTGVLTAGLRGE
+3541 ADVDTGVLTAGLRGE

-3585 IDEHDVFRVGR
+3585 IDDHDVFRVGR

-3630 VPAAGD
+3630 APAAGD
-3636 LKAKTKAR
+3636 LKAKAKAR

-3669 LEVQRDNI
+3669 LEVQKDNI

-3686 ASEHKTGHGVNVSFT
+3686 ASEHKAGHGVNVSFT

>member
-48 EDPIIAPN
+48 EELSGDISPISLSGDTRNIIGVGD
-56 SSISKH
+56 ISLRSTEPALR
-62 YDTNTTVLNTDQP
+62 YLINV
-75 QFSKEL
+75 S
-81 YAIGATGSQGALDIS
+81 GQGQLDIS
-96 MEGDAALTV
+96 MSNGSSMAVGHADGIYLK
-105 DASWRRDAA
+105 DYSDYDQYASAFHVA
-114 DSNRDQLSAVYVGSG
+114 GSG
-129 AQFSFTG
+129 SSGSFVGTG
-136 TGLFRAT
+136 TFSMVG
-143 GQGKVMEAV
+143 GGKLLGVC
-152 AFRNGANGP
+152 AFLSESK
-161 TGGTMRLTGA
+161 GTLTLSGD

-176 ITEASENG
+176 EAVMNG
-184 SGYKAIGVKAENAG
+184 SNGYASFAAAAAGGNLVFGGDRTTLRAKASTGNNANGAFVKYGGMIGFASKSVLIESKNTDSNSVGINCADGTVKTSADTDLDIVVEGNKATTGIQLTASSSDVQLAG
-198 TIIFSGKSAWL
+198 NLDLTATQTGQDSFASVLGISNDSGKMVVSGPTSLRLVTNAPFDAKGITASG
-209 KAMAHAGTADGVYA
+209 KADMSFLGDVEIAV
-223 RYGGVVD
+223 
-230 FQSEEVKV
+230 
-238 LSQSDTGSAASGI
+238 TGSASG
-251 SIEYSGGTITSSEQ
+251 SALYTTYRYDYSTQAGICP
-265 TALTVGVKAPASTAT
+265 V
-280 GISLSGASKG
+280 ISLGTDGKAVTLNSSG
-290 LVDLAGSLAV
+290 
-300 SVEGSPVRGIEND
+300 
-313 QGTLHVA
+313 
-320 KASSITGIGE
+320 
-330 GTFPSYGIWGR
+330 YGI
-341 NGSSTELRGD
+341 N
-351 VDVNMTSST
+351 N
-360 TVYGV
+360 
-365 YADSATVSLGSEG
+365 
-378 DVAIL
+378 
-383 VQGSLGRGVAAF
+383 QG
-395 SGGNVELGSQGKEV
+395 
-409 SITAQ
+409 
-414 NTGVEAGTSS
+414 
-424 TVSLNGKVKIDSG
+424 
-437 TGISLSST
+437 
-445 TVDKFPSLLSNGS
+445 GS
-458 VSIISAGT
+458 VSLT
-466 GIVAKY
+466 GQRINITGSTGVFVEGGGNENVFADVRFDGPTTINADKAIV
-472 AHAVFNEL
+472 
-480 HIQAGTGIDVQS
+480 
-492 PGYIGSGNT
+492 
-501 DTVLD
+501 
-506 VNGPAEIVAQNTAL
+506 
-520 QIVGA
+520 
-525 SGSKSASSGF
+525 
-535 VGTFN
+535 
-540 DAASLRASNGNGVQ
+540 
-554 LSASTHSGTTA
+554 
-565 ARDCSVTFKGQTS
+565 TS
-578 IASEKGTGV
+578 I
-587 VVNGPVASTAQ
+587 
-598 DGASV
+598 
-603 VFEGATTIDA
+603 
-613 AKAIEIKKNNGKGA
+613 KAGEQVGA

-639 VPARAQDAD
+639 VPVTKESAD
-648 SQVNGSVTGTGT
+648 SKVRGSVTGSSGT
-660 LIKSGGGSLALNGDN
+660 INKENAGSLAFYGDISN
-675 SSFSGEFNMQGGR
+675 FSGVFNQKGGTT
-688 AFLGSGKGYFSG
+688 FLSEGAAGYFG
-700 ATVNLTGGTLVA
+700 KAQLAVTGGALVA
-712 PELRFS
+712 PTLSFQKT
-718 GGKLLVAGGTLETG
+718 GKLTLAGGTLETG

-767 AFDDAKYNIVY
+767 AFDDARYNIVY

-789 NVAADNASGSGS
+789 NVAADNVSGSGS

-850 GTTPVTR
+850 GTTPVAR
-857 SLTIDGNGHT
+857 SLAIDGNGHT

-890 TFDGLK
+890 AFDGLK

-958 VEIGNNVSFINC
+958 VEIGNNVGFINC

-1009 GGYLTDPNYASGA
+1009 EDYLTDPDYASGA

-1032 NALFKDNSVELLGSG
+1032 NALFKNNSVELLGSG

-1067 FTGNTSKS
+1067 FKGNTSKS

-1095 GSATFIQNSAGSY
+1095 GSAAFTQNSAGSY

-1148 ESAFS
+1148 ESTFF

-1167 IASLGKASFI
+1167 IVSLGKAFFI

-1207 TDGGAVYNDFSADKD
+1207 TDGGAVYNDFSEDKD
-1222 GNVVSD
+1222 GNAVSA
-1228 GSLTFNGGARF
+1228 GSLAFNGGARF
-1239 TGNTASGFGGAI
+1239 TGNTASGLGGAI

-1290 IMGDGKV
+1290 ITGDGKV
-1297 VFDDALSSQS
+1297 VFNDALSSQS
-1307 ATPTLK
+1307 ATPALK

-1342 AEKWLIKNLS
+1342 AEKWLIKNLI
-1352 TVAGGKLKM
+1352 TIAGGKLKM

-1447 NVGADAS
+1447 NVGAEAS

-1475 PLSPYYYTGNKSDAA
+1475 LLSPYYYTGNKSDAA
-1490 SDGTVGGWRD
+1490 SDGTVGGWLD
-1500 SSGLPIA
+1500 SSGVPIA
-1507 IADVITVKTEPG
+1507 IADVITVKTDPG

-1536 SDTSE
+1536 SDASD

-1570 LMPYHASVASSNG
+1570 LMPYHASVASSSG

-1612 KGVTFGDNAVLSG
+1612 KGVAFGDNAVLSG

-1647 GVVRFGKNAVIAN
+1647 GAVRFGKNAVIAN

-1679 EGATVRGNT
+1679 EGAIVRGNT

-1719 AVYSTGQVNATGT
+1719 AVYSTGQVSATGT

-1767 GGGAIILAG
+1767 GGGAVLLAG

-1782 MDTAFAANT
+1782 TDTTFAANT

-1802 NGVLTTASGGVGTD
+1802 NGMLTTTSGEAGSD
-1816 AGTLFDGN
+1816 AGTLFEGN

-1835 QNGTV
+1835 QNGAV

-1853 AKGGAIYALGGKDA
+1853 VKGGAIYALGGKDA
-1867 SAKLTFAG
+1867 SAKLTFADA
-1875 TVFGKNSGTYGGAVY
+1875 VFGKNSGTYGGAVY
-1890 SSASVGGTVNAA
+1890 SSASVGGTVNVA

-1944 NGGAIYSA
+1944 NGGAIYSG
-1952 ISGSSNLAIADST
+1952 ISGSSNLAIADSS
-1965 FEGNNAGYGG
+1965 FEGNSAGYGG
-1975 AVFNNGQLTTSGNV
+1975 AVFNNGQLATSGNV
-1989 VFSGNTATYG
+1989 VFSGNRATYG

-2008 TTDGSLAFNGGAR
+2008 TTDGSLVFNGGAR

-2028 GLGGAIYNTRAVT
+2028 GLGGAIYNTR
-2041 LNPGAGQEIVFSGN
+2041 
-2055 TDSTGS
+2055 
-2061 NAIFM
+2061 
-2066 GDGSSLDIMGDGKVV
+2066 
-2081 FDDAL
+2081 
-2086 SSQSATP
+2086 
-2093 TLKKTGSGE
+2093 
-2102 LLLNASMDGFLGTAS
+2102 
-2117 FEGGLTSI
+2117 SI
-2125 AEKWL
+2125 
-2130 IKNLSTVAGGKLK
+2130 
-2143 MSEFSFASQDAE
+2143 
-2155 NAVTGGKLV
+2155 
-2164 LAGGILE
+2164 
-2171 TGTGQIFANGLN
+2171 
-2183 AEGDARNPGSVKLNG
+2183 
-2198 DNWSFDSG
+2198 
-2206 LIAFDDAKYNL
+2206 
-2217 TYAQAAALLLGAS
+2217 
-2230 NVGADASGSGSA
+2230 
-2242 KEITFT
+2242 
-2248 GTYVNIPNPGPIS
+2248 
-2261 PYYYTGNKSDAAS
+2261 
-2274 DGTVGGW
+2274 
-2281 LDNSGVPVTLANAI
+2281 
-2295 TVKKEPGQASEYRF
+2295 
-2309 LSGVFDGSKASDTSS
+2309 
-2324 LIHDDSG
+2324 
-2331 VHVTS
+2331 
-2336 DGPLTIQ
+2336 
-2343 NWGTELVP
+2343 
-2351 AHTSTVASTGEIVF
+2351 
-2365 GNNVSVL
+2365 
-2372 NNHSAGDGTKGGG
+2372 
-2385 ALFSKASI
+2385 
-2393 TFGDN
+2393 
-2398 AVLSGNATVL
+2398 
-2408 AAGGEGYGGGA
+2408 
-2419 LFLDGKGEILLGKN
+2419 
-2433 ALIEKNESCGY
+2433 
-2444 GGAIYSLGSVRLGE
+2444 
-2458 GAVIRGNKASYMGGA
+2458 
-2473 LAVTGAL
+2473 
-2480 SLGKNALVEDNQARQ
+2480 
-2495 GGAIYAQNGT
+2495 
-2505 LALGSGTRLERNQ
+2505 
-2518 ADRGG
+2518 
-2523 AIYLQ
+2523 
-2528 GGSGDSTTLDL
+2528 
-2539 MNSVFRENS
+2539 
-2548 ASNGGALYLTGDGT
+2548 
-2562 LRIAAADTVFE
+2562 
-2573 GNSASYGGAIY
+2573 
-2584 NGFPMNEKGHSGSDG
+2584 
-2599 SLAFNGGARFTGNTA
+2599 
-2614 SGLGGAIY
+2614 
-2622 NTRAVT
+2622 T

-2663 DGKVVFDDALSSQ
+2663 DGKVVFNDALSSQ
-2676 SATPTLKKTGGGTL
+2676 SATPALKKTGSGTL

-2730 MPEFSFAAQG
+2730 MPAFSFVAQG

-2765 TNGLNA
+2765 INGLNA

-2781 KLRDDNWSF
+2781 KLSGDNWSF
-2790 NSGLIAFNDALYN
+2790 DSGLIAFNDALYN

-2814 GANNVEAGEGVG
+2814 GANNVEAGEGAG

-2838 GYVDP
+2838 GYVDPGPDPVPPVDPGPDPVPPVDP

-2881 ANNIVLGNVTI
+2881 ATNIVLGNVTI

-2909 ATDDKTDS
+2909 AKDDKTDS

-3057 GRLTSA
+3057 GKLTSA
-3063 SVELSGGGLNV
+3063 SVELSGGALNV

-3104 SDVQINIGD
+3104 SDVQLNIGD

-3123 QARLQ
+3123 QAQLQ

-3143 LTDASHGVFTFVN
+3143 LADASHGVFTFVN

-3230 NTATFTDGSLLLVDG
+3230 NTATFADGSLLLVDG

-3275 QGEYAITSGFSVSS
+3275 QGEYAITSGFSVSN

-3314 GSMKI
+3314 GSMKV

-3347 NDTESDSMGI
+3347 NDTESGNMGI
-3357 RFLSRAVNENYLPK
+3357 RFLSRAVNENHLPK

-3408 ASLLHM
+3408 ASLSHM
-3414 TATREGAVRKDGLN
+3414 TTTREGAIRKDGLN

-3438 HARNFGAGSLDGGYN
+3438 HARNLGAGSLDGGYN

-3466 FGVFRVGMALNA
+3466 FGDFRVGMALNA

-3498 WGVNLYG
+3498 WGMNLYG

-3528 QDLPTTM
+3528 QDLPATM

-3541 GDVDTGVLTAGLRGE
+3541 ADVDTGVLTAGLRGE

-3569 VGVRYYNLRTD
+3569 VGVRYYNLRAD

-3585 IDEHDVFRVGR
+3585 IDDHDVFRVGR

-3636 LKAKTKAR
+3636 LKAKAKVR

-3657 MMDSVSFDGTLG
+3657 IMDSVSLDGTLG
-3669 LEVQRDNI
+3669 LEVQKDNI

-3686 ASEHKTGHGVNVSFT
+3686 ASEHKVGHGVNVSFT

>member
-48 EDPIIAPN
+48 EELSGDISPISLSGDTRNIIGVGD
-56 SSISKH
+56 ISLRSTEPALR
-62 YDTNTTVLNTDQP
+62 YLINV
-75 QFSKEL
+75 S
-81 YAIGATGSQGALDIS
+81 GQGQLDIS
-96 MEGDAALTV
+96 MSNGSPMAVGNADGIYLK
-105 DASWRRDAA
+105 DYSDYDQYASAFHVA
-114 DSNRDQLSAVYVGSG
+114 GSG
-129 AQFSFTG
+129 SSGSFVGTG
-136 TGLFRAT
+136 TFSMVG
-143 GQGKVMEAV
+143 GGKLLGVC
-152 AFRNGANGP
+152 AFLSESK
-161 TGGTMRLTGA
+161 GTLTLSGD

-176 ITEASENG
+176 EAVMNG
-184 SGYKAIGVKAENAG
+184 SNGYASFAAAAAG
-198 TIIFSGKSAWL
+198 GNLVF
-209 KAMAHAGTADGVYA
+209 
-223 RYGGVVD
+223 GGD
-230 FQSEEVKV
+230 R
-238 LSQSDTGSAASGI
+238 T
-251 SIEYSGGTITSSEQ
+251 
-265 TALTVGVKAPASTAT
+265 
-280 GISLSGASKG
+280 
-290 LVDLAGSLAV
+290 
-300 SVEGSPVRGIEND
+300 
-313 QGTLHVA
+313 TLRA
-320 KASSITGIGE
+320 KASTGNNANGAFVKYGGMIGFASKSVLIESKNTDSNSVGINCADGTVKTSADTDLDIVVEGNKATTGIQLTASSSDVQLAGNLDLTATQTGQDSFASVLGISNDSGKMVVSGPTSLRLVTNAPFDAKGITASGKADMSFLGDVE
-330 GTFPSYGIWGR
+330 IAVRGSASGSALYTTYRYDYSTQAGICPVISLGTDGKAVTLNSSGYGI
-341 NGSSTELRGD
+341 N
-351 VDVNMTSST
+351 N
-360 TVYGV
+360 
-365 YADSATVSLGSEG
+365 
-378 DVAIL
+378 
-383 VQGSLGRGVAAF
+383 QG
-395 SGGNVELGSQGKEV
+395 
-409 SITAQ
+409 
-414 NTGVEAGTSS
+414 
-424 TVSLNGKVKIDSG
+424 
-437 TGISLSST
+437 
-445 TVDKFPSLLSNGS
+445 GS
-458 VSIISAGT
+458 VSLT
-466 GIVAKY
+466 GQRINITGSTGVFVEGGGNENVFADVRFDGPTTINADKAIV
-472 AHAVFNEL
+472 
-480 HIQAGTGIDVQS
+480 
-492 PGYIGSGNT
+492 
-501 DTVLD
+501 
-506 VNGPAEIVAQNTAL
+506 
-520 QIVGA
+520 
-525 SGSKSASSGF
+525 
-535 VGTFN
+535 
-540 DAASLRASNGNGVQ
+540 
-554 LSASTHSGTTA
+554 
-565 ARDCSVTFKGQTS
+565 TS
-578 IASEKGTGV
+578 I
-587 VVNGPVASTAQ
+587 
-598 DGASV
+598 
-603 VFEGATTIDA
+603 
-613 AKAIEIKKNNGKGA
+613 KAGEQVGA

-639 VPARAQDAD
+639 VPVTKESAD
-648 SQVNGSVTGTGT
+648 SKVRGSVTGSSGT
-660 LIKSGGGSLALNGDN
+660 INKENAGSLAFYGDISN
-675 SSFSGEFNMQGGR
+675 FSGVFNQKGGTT
-688 AFLGSGKGYFSG
+688 FLSEGAAGYFG
-700 ATVNLTGGTLVA
+700 KAQLAVTGGALVA
-712 PELRFS
+712 PTLSFQKT
-718 GGKLLVAGGTLETG
+718 GKLTLAGGTLETG

-738 SALNADGDMKD
+738 SALNVDGDMKD

-789 NVAADNASGSGS
+789 NVAADNVSGSGS

-850 GTTPVTR
+850 GTTPVAR
-857 SLTIDGNGHT
+857 SLAIDGNGHT

-890 TFDGLK
+890 AFDGLK

-958 VEIGNNVSFINC
+958 VEIGNNVGFINC

-1009 GGYLTDPNYASGA
+1009 EDYLTDPDYASGA

-1032 NALFKDNSVELLGSG
+1032 NALFKNNSVELLGSG

-1095 GSATFIQNSAGSY
+1095 GSATFTQNSAGSY

-1148 ESAFS
+1148 ESTFS

-1177 ENAAADGGGAVFN
+1177 ENAAADGGGAIFN

-1207 TDGGAVYNDFSADKD
+1207 TDGGAVYNDFSEDKD
-1222 GNVVSD
+1222 GNAVSA
-1228 GSLTFNGGARF
+1228 GSLAFNGGARF
-1239 TGNTASGFGGAI
+1239 TGNTASGLGGAI

-1290 IMGDGKV
+1290 ITGDGKV
-1297 VFDDALSSQS
+1297 VFNDTLSSQS
-1307 ATPTLK
+1307 ATPALK

-1321 LNASMDGFLGTAS
+1321 L
-1334 FEGGLTSI
+1334 
-1342 AEKWLIKNLS
+1342 
-1352 TVAGGKLKM
+1352 
-1361 SEFSFA
+1361 
-1367 SQDAENAVTGGK
+1367 
-1379 LVLAGGILE
+1379 
-1388 TGTGQIFA
+1388 
-1396 NGLNAEGDARNP
+1396 
-1408 GSVKLNGD
+1408 
-1416 NWSFD
+1416 
-1421 SGLIAFDDAKY
+1421 
-1432 NLTYAQ
+1432 
-1438 AAALLLGAS
+1438 
-1447 NVGADAS
+1447 
-1454 GSGSAKEITF
+1454 
-1464 TGTYVN
+1464 
-1470 IPNPG
+1470 
-1475 PLSPYYYTGNKSDAA
+1475 
-1490 SDGTVGGWRD
+1490 
-1500 SSGLPIA
+1500 
-1507 IADVITVKTEPG
+1507 
-1519 QASEYRFLS
+1519 
-1528 GVYDGSKT
+1528 
-1536 SDTSE
+1536 
-1541 TYACL
+1541 
-1546 IHGGDSGVRVT
+1546 
-1557 SDGPLTIQNWGTG
+1557 
-1570 LMPYHASVASSNG
+1570 
-1583 EILFGD
+1583 
-1589 NVSLL
+1589 
-1594 NNHSAGDA
+1594 
-1602 TKGGGAIFSK
+1602 
-1612 KGVTFGDNAVLSG
+1612 
-1625 NSTALAIG
+1625 
-1633 GGGYGGGAIFLDGK
+1633 
-1647 GVVRFGKNAVIAN
+1647 
-1660 NESYH
+1660 
-1665 YGGAIYSLGSVSMG
+1665 
-1679 EGATVRGNT
+1679 
-1688 TSYMGGAIA
+1688 
-1697 VTGALSLGTGSV
+1697 
-1709 VESNQAQAGG
+1709 
-1719 AVYSTGQVNATGT
+1719 
-1732 TFRKNV
+1732 
-1738 ATSNYGGGIYSAGGS
+1738 
-1753 IVLVDSRMEENKAA
+1753 
-1767 GGGAIILAG
+1767 
-1776 GGTASV
+1776 
-1782 MDTAFAANT
+1782 
-1791 ATNGGAFFIDK
+1791 
-1802 NGVLTTASGGVGTD
+1802 
-1816 AGTLFDGN
+1816 
-1824 SATTNGGAVYV
+1824 
-1835 QNGTV
+1835 
-1840 DLGSGTRLQGNQA
+1840 
-1853 AKGGAIYALGGKDA
+1853 
-1867 SAKLTFAG
+1867 
-1875 TVFGKNSGTYGGAVY
+1875 
-1890 SSASVGGTVNAA
+1890 
-1902 ASDVVFEGNTA
+1902 
-1913 TSGGAVYLGGSGTS
+1913 
-1927 DIAFTDAV
+1927 
-1935 FKENQANTG
+1935 
-1944 NGGAIYSA
+1944 
-1952 ISGSSNLAIADST
+1952 
-1965 FEGNNAGYGG
+1965 
-1975 AVFNNGQLTTSGNV
+1975 
-1989 VFSGNTATYG
+1989 
-1999 GAVYNYFTS
+1999 
-2008 TTDGSLAFNGGAR
+2008 
-2021 FTGNTAS
+2021 
-2028 GLGGAIYNTRAVT
+2028 
-2041 LNPGAGQEIVFSGN
+2041 
-2055 TDSTGS
+2055 
-2061 NAIFM
+2061 
-2066 GDGSSLDIMGDGKVV
+2066 
-2081 FDDAL
+2081 
-2086 SSQSATP
+2086 
-2093 TLKKTGSGE
+2093 
-2102 LLLNASMDGFLGTAS
+2102 
-2117 FEGGLTSI
+2117 
-2125 AEKWL
+2125 
-2130 IKNLSTVAGGKLK
+2130 
-2143 MSEFSFASQDAE
+2143 
-2155 NAVTGGKLV
+2155 
-2164 LAGGILE
+2164 
-2171 TGTGQIFANGLN
+2171 
-2183 AEGDARNPGSVKLNG
+2183 
-2198 DNWSFDSG
+2198 
-2206 LIAFDDAKYNL
+2206 
-2217 TYAQAAALLLGAS
+2217 
-2230 NVGADASGSGSA
+2230 
-2242 KEITFT
+2242 
-2248 GTYVNIPNPGPIS
+2248 
-2261 PYYYTGNKSDAAS
+2261 
-2274 DGTVGGW
+2274 
-2281 LDNSGVPVTLANAI
+2281 
-2295 TVKKEPGQASEYRF
+2295 
-2309 LSGVFDGSKASDTSS
+2309 
-2324 LIHDDSG
+2324 
-2331 VHVTS
+2331 
-2336 DGPLTIQ
+2336 
-2343 NWGTELVP
+2343 
-2351 AHTSTVASTGEIVF
+2351 
-2365 GNNVSVL
+2365 
-2372 NNHSAGDGTKGGG
+2372 
-2385 ALFSKASI
+2385 
-2393 TFGDN
+2393 
-2398 AVLSGNATVL
+2398 
-2408 AAGGEGYGGGA
+2408 
-2419 LFLDGKGEILLGKN
+2419 
-2433 ALIEKNESCGY
+2433 
-2444 GGAIYSLGSVRLGE
+2444 
-2458 GAVIRGNKASYMGGA
+2458 
-2473 LAVTGAL
+2473 
-2480 SLGKNALVEDNQARQ
+2480 
-2495 GGAIYAQNGT
+2495 
-2505 LALGSGTRLERNQ
+2505 
-2518 ADRGG
+2518 
-2523 AIYLQ
+2523 
-2528 GGSGDSTTLDL
+2528 
-2539 MNSVFRENS
+2539 
-2548 ASNGGALYLTGDGT
+2548 
-2562 LRIAAADTVFE
+2562 
-2573 GNSASYGGAIY
+2573 
-2584 NGFPMNEKGHSGSDG
+2584 
-2599 SLAFNGGARFTGNTA
+2599 
-2614 SGLGGAIY
+2614 
-2622 NTRAVT
+2622 
-2628 LNPGAGQEIVFSGNT
+2628 
-2643 DSTGSNAI
+2643 
-2651 FMGDGSSLDITG
+2651 
-2663 DGKVVFDDALSSQ
+2663 
-2676 SATPTLKKTGGGTL
+2676 
-2690 LFNASMDGFLGT
+2690 NASMDGFLGT

-2730 MPEFSFAAQG
+2730 MPAFSFVAQG

-2765 TNGLNA
+2765 INGLNA

-2781 KLRDDNWSF
+2781 KLSGDNWSF
-2790 NSGLIAFNDALYN
+2790 DSGLIAFNDALYN

-2814 GANNVEAGEGVG
+2814 GANNVEAGEGAG

-2843 DPDPVPPVDPDPTPP
+2843 DPDPVPPVEPDPTPP

-2909 ATDDKTDS
+2909 AKDDKTDS

-2966 VGGTGEGASGVLNLG
+2966 VGGTGEGAFGVLNLG

-3043 QSTIRQADGQTNVS
+3043 QSTIRQTDGQTNVS
-3057 GRLTSA
+3057 GKLTSA
-3063 SVELSGGGLNV
+3063 SVELSGGALNV
-3074 SGAVDSSSV
+3074 FGAVDSSSV

-3104 SDVQINIGD
+3104 SDVQFNIGD

-3123 QARLQ
+3123 QAQLQ

-3143 LTDASHGVFTFVN
+3143 LADASHGVFTFVN

-3230 NTATFTDGSLLLVDG
+3230 NTATFADGSLLLVDG

-3258 GTLNVDAGAK
+3258 GTLKVDAGAK

-3275 QGEYAITSGFSVSS
+3275 QGEYAITSGFSVSN

-3314 GSMKI
+3314 GSMKV

-3339 DAIWGKGL
+3339 DAIWGRGL
-3347 NDTESDSMGI
+3347 NDTESGNMGI
-3357 RFLSRAVNENYLPK
+3357 RFLSRAVNENHLPK

-3408 ASLLHM
+3408 ASLSHM
-3414 TATREGAVRKDGLN
+3414 ATTREGAIRKDGLN

-3438 HARNFGAGSLDGGYN
+3438 HARNLGAGSLDGGYN

-3466 FGVFRVGMALNA
+3466 FGDFRVGMALNA

-3498 WGVNLYG
+3498 WGMNLYG

-3528 QDLPTTM
+3528 QDLPATM

-3541 GDVDTGVLTAGLRGE
+3541 ADVDTGVLTAGLRGE

-3585 IDEHDVFRVGR
+3585 IDDHDVFRVGR

-3630 VPAAGD
+3630 APAAGD

-3669 LEVQRDNI
+3669 LEVQKDNI

-3686 ASEHKTGHGVNVSFT
+3686 ASEHKAGHGVNVSFT

>member
-48 EDPIIAPN
+48 EELSGDISPISLSGDTQNIIGVGD
-56 SSISKH
+56 ISLRSTEPALR
-62 YDTNTTVLNTDQP
+62 YLINV
-75 QFSKEL
+75 S
-81 YAIGATGSQGALDIS
+81 GQGQLDIS
-96 MEGDAALTV
+96 MSNGSPMAVGNADGIYLK
-105 DASWRRDAA
+105 DYSDYDQYASAFHVA
-114 DSNRDQLSAVYVGSG
+114 GSG
-129 AQFSFTG
+129 SSGSFVGTG
-136 TGLFRAT
+136 TFSMVG
-143 GQGKVMEAV
+143 GGKLLGVC
-152 AFRNGANGP
+152 AFLSESK
-161 TGGTMRLTGA
+161 GTLTLSGD

-176 ITEASENG
+176 EAVMNG
-184 SGYKAIGVKAENAG
+184 SNGYASFAAAAAGGNLVFGGDRTTLRAKASTGNNANGAFVKYGGMIDFASKSVLIESKNTDSSSVGINCADGTVKTSADTDLDIVVEGNKATTGIQLTASSSDVQLAG
-198 TIIFSGKSAWL
+198 NLDLTATQTGQDSFASVLGISNDSGKMVVSGPTSLRLVTNAPFDAKGITASG
-209 KAMAHAGTADGVYA
+209 KADMSFLGDVEIAV
-223 RYGGVVD
+223 
-230 FQSEEVKV
+230 
-238 LSQSDTGSAASGI
+238 TGSASG
-251 SIEYSGGTITSSEQ
+251 SALYTTYRYDYSTQAGICP
-265 TALTVGVKAPASTAT
+265 V
-280 GISLSGASKG
+280 ISLGTDGKAVTLNSSG
-290 LVDLAGSLAV
+290 
-300 SVEGSPVRGIEND
+300 
-313 QGTLHVA
+313 
-320 KASSITGIGE
+320 
-330 GTFPSYGIWGR
+330 YGI
-341 NGSSTELRGD
+341 N
-351 VDVNMTSST
+351 N
-360 TVYGV
+360 
-365 YADSATVSLGSEG
+365 
-378 DVAIL
+378 
-383 VQGSLGRGVAAF
+383 QG
-395 SGGNVELGSQGKEV
+395 
-409 SITAQ
+409 
-414 NTGVEAGTSS
+414 
-424 TVSLNGKVKIDSG
+424 
-437 TGISLSST
+437 
-445 TVDKFPSLLSNGS
+445 GS
-458 VSIISAGT
+458 VSLT
-466 GIVAKY
+466 GQRINITGSTGVFVEGGGNENVFADVRFDGPTTINADKAIV
-472 AHAVFNEL
+472 
-480 HIQAGTGIDVQS
+480 
-492 PGYIGSGNT
+492 
-501 DTVLD
+501 
-506 VNGPAEIVAQNTAL
+506 
-520 QIVGA
+520 
-525 SGSKSASSGF
+525 
-535 VGTFN
+535 
-540 DAASLRASNGNGVQ
+540 
-554 LSASTHSGTTA
+554 
-565 ARDCSVTFKGQTS
+565 TS
-578 IASEKGTGV
+578 I
-587 VVNGPVASTAQ
+587 
-598 DGASV
+598 
-603 VFEGATTIDA
+603 
-613 AKAIEIKKNNGKGA
+613 KAGEQVGA

-639 VPARAQDAD
+639 VPVTKESAD
-648 SQVNGSVTGTGT
+648 SKVRGSVTGSSGT
-660 LIKSGGGSLALNGDN
+660 INKENAGSLAFYGDISN
-675 SSFSGEFNMQGGR
+675 FSGVFNQKGGTT
-688 AFLGSGKGYFSG
+688 FLSEGAAGYFG
-700 ATVNLTGGTLVA
+700 KAQLAVTGGALVA
-712 PELRFS
+712 PTLSFQKT
-718 GGKLLVAGGTLETG
+718 GKLTLAGGTLETG

-738 SALNADGDMKD
+738 NALNADGDMKD

-789 NVAADNASGSGS
+789 NVAADNVSGSGS

-850 GTTPVTR
+850 GTTPVAR
-857 SLTIDGNGHT
+857 SLAIDGNGHT

-890 TFDGLK
+890 AFDGLK

-958 VEIGNNVSFINC
+958 VEIGNNVGFINC

-1009 GGYLTDPNYASGA
+1009 EDYLTDPDYASGA

-1032 NALFKDNSVELLGSG
+1032 NALFKNNSVELLGSG

-1095 GSATFIQNSAGSY
+1095 GSATFTQNSAGSY

-1148 ESAFS
+1148 ESTFF
-1153 KNTAGVGGGLYNEG
+1153 KNTAGVGGGFYNEG

-1207 TDGGAVYNDFSADKD
+1207 TDGGAVYNDFSEDKD
-1222 GNVVSD
+1222 GNAVSA
-1228 GSLTFNGGARF
+1228 GSLAFNGGARF
-1239 TGNTASGFGGAI
+1239 TGNTAGGLGGAI

-1290 IMGDGKV
+1290 ITGDGKV
-1297 VFDDALSSQS
+1297 VFNDALSSQS
-1307 ATPTLK
+1307 ATPALK
-1313 KTGSGELL
+1313 KTGS
-1321 LNASMDGFLGTAS
+1321 
-1334 FEGGLTSI
+1334 
-1342 AEKWLIKNLS
+1342 
-1352 TVAGGKLKM
+1352 
-1361 SEFSFA
+1361 
-1367 SQDAENAVTGGK
+1367 
-1379 LVLAGGILE
+1379 
-1388 TGTGQIFA
+1388 
-1396 NGLNAEGDARNP
+1396 
-1408 GSVKLNGD
+1408 
-1416 NWSFD
+1416 
-1421 SGLIAFDDAKY
+1421 
-1432 NLTYAQ
+1432 
-1438 AAALLLGAS
+1438 
-1447 NVGADAS
+1447 
-1454 GSGSAKEITF
+1454 
-1464 TGTYVN
+1464 
-1470 IPNPG
+1470 
-1475 PLSPYYYTGNKSDAA
+1475 
-1490 SDGTVGGWRD
+1490 
-1500 SSGLPIA
+1500 
-1507 IADVITVKTEPG
+1507 
-1519 QASEYRFLS
+1519 
-1528 GVYDGSKT
+1528 
-1536 SDTSE
+1536 
-1541 TYACL
+1541 
-1546 IHGGDSGVRVT
+1546 
-1557 SDGPLTIQNWGTG
+1557 
-1570 LMPYHASVASSNG
+1570 
-1583 EILFGD
+1583 
-1589 NVSLL
+1589 
-1594 NNHSAGDA
+1594 
-1602 TKGGGAIFSK
+1602 
-1612 KGVTFGDNAVLSG
+1612 
-1625 NSTALAIG
+1625 
-1633 GGGYGGGAIFLDGK
+1633 
-1647 GVVRFGKNAVIAN
+1647 
-1660 NESYH
+1660 
-1665 YGGAIYSLGSVSMG
+1665 
-1679 EGATVRGNT
+1679 
-1688 TSYMGGAIA
+1688 
-1697 VTGALSLGTGSV
+1697 
-1709 VESNQAQAGG
+1709 
-1719 AVYSTGQVNATGT
+1719 
-1732 TFRKNV
+1732 
-1738 ATSNYGGGIYSAGGS
+1738 
-1753 IVLVDSRMEENKAA
+1753 
-1767 GGGAIILAG
+1767 
-1776 GGTASV
+1776 
-1782 MDTAFAANT
+1782 
-1791 ATNGGAFFIDK
+1791 
-1802 NGVLTTASGGVGTD
+1802 
-1816 AGTLFDGN
+1816 
-1824 SATTNGGAVYV
+1824 
-1835 QNGTV
+1835 
-1840 DLGSGTRLQGNQA
+1840 
-1853 AKGGAIYALGGKDA
+1853 
-1867 SAKLTFAG
+1867 
-1875 TVFGKNSGTYGGAVY
+1875 
-1890 SSASVGGTVNAA
+1890 
-1902 ASDVVFEGNTA
+1902 
-1913 TSGGAVYLGGSGTS
+1913 
-1927 DIAFTDAV
+1927 
-1935 FKENQANTG
+1935 
-1944 NGGAIYSA
+1944 
-1952 ISGSSNLAIADST
+1952 
-1965 FEGNNAGYGG
+1965 
-1975 AVFNNGQLTTSGNV
+1975 
-1989 VFSGNTATYG
+1989 
-1999 GAVYNYFTS
+1999 
-2008 TTDGSLAFNGGAR
+2008 
-2021 FTGNTAS
+2021 
-2028 GLGGAIYNTRAVT
+2028 
-2041 LNPGAGQEIVFSGN
+2041 
-2055 TDSTGS
+2055 
-2061 NAIFM
+2061 
-2066 GDGSSLDIMGDGKVV
+2066 
-2081 FDDAL
+2081 
-2086 SSQSATP
+2086 
-2093 TLKKTGSGE
+2093 
-2102 LLLNASMDGFLGTAS
+2102 
-2117 FEGGLTSI
+2117 
-2125 AEKWL
+2125 
-2130 IKNLSTVAGGKLK
+2130 
-2143 MSEFSFASQDAE
+2143 
-2155 NAVTGGKLV
+2155 
-2164 LAGGILE
+2164 
-2171 TGTGQIFANGLN
+2171 
-2183 AEGDARNPGSVKLNG
+2183 
-2198 DNWSFDSG
+2198 
-2206 LIAFDDAKYNL
+2206 
-2217 TYAQAAALLLGAS
+2217 
-2230 NVGADASGSGSA
+2230 
-2242 KEITFT
+2242 
-2248 GTYVNIPNPGPIS
+2248 
-2261 PYYYTGNKSDAAS
+2261 
-2274 DGTVGGW
+2274 
-2281 LDNSGVPVTLANAI
+2281 
-2295 TVKKEPGQASEYRF
+2295 
-2309 LSGVFDGSKASDTSS
+2309 
-2324 LIHDDSG
+2324 
-2331 VHVTS
+2331 
-2336 DGPLTIQ
+2336 
-2343 NWGTELVP
+2343 
-2351 AHTSTVASTGEIVF
+2351 
-2365 GNNVSVL
+2365 
-2372 NNHSAGDGTKGGG
+2372 
-2385 ALFSKASI
+2385 
-2393 TFGDN
+2393 
-2398 AVLSGNATVL
+2398 
-2408 AAGGEGYGGGA
+2408 
-2419 LFLDGKGEILLGKN
+2419 
-2433 ALIEKNESCGY
+2433 
-2444 GGAIYSLGSVRLGE
+2444 
-2458 GAVIRGNKASYMGGA
+2458 
-2473 LAVTGAL
+2473 
-2480 SLGKNALVEDNQARQ
+2480 
-2495 GGAIYAQNGT
+2495 
-2505 LALGSGTRLERNQ
+2505 
-2518 ADRGG
+2518 
-2523 AIYLQ
+2523 
-2528 GGSGDSTTLDL
+2528 
-2539 MNSVFRENS
+2539 
-2548 ASNGGALYLTGDGT
+2548 
-2562 LRIAAADTVFE
+2562 
-2573 GNSASYGGAIY
+2573 
-2584 NGFPMNEKGHSGSDG
+2584 
-2599 SLAFNGGARFTGNTA
+2599 
-2614 SGLGGAIY
+2614 
-2622 NTRAVT
+2622 
-2628 LNPGAGQEIVFSGNT
+2628 
-2643 DSTGSNAI
+2643 
-2651 FMGDGSSLDITG
+2651 
-2663 DGKVVFDDALSSQ
+2663 
-2676 SATPTLKKTGGGTL
+2676 GTL

-2730 MPEFSFAAQG
+2730 MPAFSFVAQG

-2765 TNGLNA
+2765 INGLNA

-2781 KLRDDNWSF
+2781 KLSGDNWSF
-2790 NSGLIAFNDALYN
+2790 DSGLIAFNDALYN

-2814 GANNVEAGEGVG
+2814 GANNVEAGEGAG

-2843 DPDPVPPVDPDPTPP
+2843 VPDPVPPVEPDPDPVPPVDPVPDPVPPVEPDPTPP

-2909 ATDDKTDS
+2909 AKDDKTDS

-3009 HVITGEANETTGT
+3009 HVITGEANEITGT

-3057 GRLTSA
+3057 GKLTSA
-3063 SVELSGGGLNV
+3063 SVELSGGALNV

-3104 SDVQINIGD
+3104 SDVQLNIGD

-3123 QARLQ
+3123 QAQLQ

-3143 LTDASHGVFTFVN
+3143 LADASHGVFTFVN

-3230 NTATFTDGSLLLVDG
+3230 NTATFADGSLLLVDG

-3275 QGEYAITSGFSVSS
+3275 QGEYAITSGFSVSN

-3314 GSMKI
+3314 GSMKV

-3347 NDTESDSMGI
+3347 NDTESGNMGI
-3357 RFLSRAVNENYLPK
+3357 RFLSRAVNENHLPK

-3408 ASLLHM
+3408 ASLSHM
-3414 TATREGAVRKDGLN
+3414 TTTREGAIRKDGLN

-3438 HARNFGAGSLDGGYN
+3438 HARNLGAGSLDGGYN

-3466 FGVFRVGMALNA
+3466 FGDFRVGMALNA

-3498 WGVNLYG
+3498 WGMNLYG

-3541 GDVDTGVLTAGLRGE
+3541 ADVDTGVLTAGLRGE

-3585 IDEHDVFRVGR
+3585 IDDHDVFRVGR

-3630 VPAAGD
+3630 APAAGD
-3636 LKAKTKAR
+3636 LKAKAKTR

-3657 MMDSVSFDGTLG
+3657 IMDSVSFDGTLG
-3669 LEVQRDNI
+3669 LEVQKDNI

-3686 ASEHKTGHGVNVSFT
+3686 ASEHKAGHGVNVSFT

>member
-37 LVAGNAGFAGA
+37 LVAGNAGFAGT
-48 EDPIIAPN
+48 EELSGDISPISLSGDTRNIIGVGD
-56 SSISKH
+56 ISLRSTEPALR
-62 YDTNTTVLNTDQP
+62 YLINV
-75 QFSKEL
+75 S
-81 YAIGATGSQGALDIS
+81 GQGQLDIS
-96 MEGDAALTV
+96 MSNGSPMAVGNADGIYLKDYSEYDQY
-105 DASWRRDAA
+105 ASAFHVA
-114 DSNRDQLSAVYVGSG
+114 GSG
-129 AQFSFTG
+129 SSGSFAGTG
-136 TGLFRAT
+136 TFSMVG
-143 GQGKVMEAV
+143 GGKLLGVC
-152 AFRNGANGP
+152 AFLSESK
-161 TGGTMRLTGA
+161 GTLTLSGD

-176 ITEASENG
+176 EAVMNG
-184 SGYKAIGVKAENAG
+184 SNGYASFAAAAAGGNLVFGGDRTTLRAKASTGNNANGAFVKYGGMIGFASKSVLIESKNTDSSSVGINCADGTVKTSADTDLDIVVEGNKATTGIQLTASSSDVQLAG
-198 TIIFSGKSAWL
+198 NLDLTATQTGQDSFASVLGISNDSGKMVVSGPTSLRLVTNAPFDAKGITASG
-209 KAMAHAGTADGVYA
+209 KADMSFLGDVEIAV
-223 RYGGVVD
+223 
-230 FQSEEVKV
+230 
-238 LSQSDTGSAASGI
+238 TGSASG
-251 SIEYSGGTITSSEQ
+251 SALYTTYRYDYSTQAGICP
-265 TALTVGVKAPASTAT
+265 V
-280 GISLSGASKG
+280 ISLGTDGKAVTLNSSG
-290 LVDLAGSLAV
+290 
-300 SVEGSPVRGIEND
+300 
-313 QGTLHVA
+313 
-320 KASSITGIGE
+320 
-330 GTFPSYGIWGR
+330 YGI
-341 NGSSTELRGD
+341 N
-351 VDVNMTSST
+351 N
-360 TVYGV
+360 
-365 YADSATVSLGSEG
+365 
-378 DVAIL
+378 
-383 VQGSLGRGVAAF
+383 QG
-395 SGGNVELGSQGKEV
+395 
-409 SITAQ
+409 
-414 NTGVEAGTSS
+414 
-424 TVSLNGKVKIDSG
+424 
-437 TGISLSST
+437 
-445 TVDKFPSLLSNGS
+445 GS
-458 VSIISAGT
+458 VSLT
-466 GIVAKY
+466 GQRINITGSTGVFVEGGGNENVFADVRFDGPTTINADKAIV
-472 AHAVFNEL
+472 
-480 HIQAGTGIDVQS
+480 
-492 PGYIGSGNT
+492 
-501 DTVLD
+501 
-506 VNGPAEIVAQNTAL
+506 
-520 QIVGA
+520 
-525 SGSKSASSGF
+525 
-535 VGTFN
+535 
-540 DAASLRASNGNGVQ
+540 
-554 LSASTHSGTTA
+554 
-565 ARDCSVTFKGQTS
+565 TS
-578 IASEKGTGV
+578 I
-587 VVNGPVASTAQ
+587 
-598 DGASV
+598 
-603 VFEGATTIDA
+603 
-613 AKAIEIKKNNGKGA
+613 KAGEQVGA

-639 VPARAQDAD
+639 VPVTKESAD
-648 SQVNGSVTGTGT
+648 SKVRGSVTGSSGT
-660 LIKSGGGSLALNGDN
+660 INKENAGSLAFYGDISN
-675 SSFSGEFNMQGGR
+675 FSGVFNQKGGTT
-688 AFLGSGKGYFSG
+688 FLSEGAAGYFG
-700 ATVNLTGGTLVA
+700 KAQLAVTGGALVA
-712 PELRFS
+712 PTLSFQKT
-718 GGKLLVAGGTLETG
+718 GKLTLAGGTLETG

-789 NVAADNASGSGS
+789 NVAADNVSGSGS

-823 TLQKAVLDTGIDSI
+823 TLQKAVLDSGIDSI

-850 GTTPVTR
+850 GTTPVAR
-857 SLTIDGNGHT
+857 SLAIDGNGHT

-890 TFDGLK
+890 AFDGLK

-958 VEIGNNVSFINC
+958 VEIGNNVGFINC

-1009 GGYLTDPNYASGA
+1009 EDYLTDPDYASGA

-1032 NALFKDNSVELLGSG
+1032 NALFKNNSVELLGSG

-1067 FTGNTSKS
+1067 FTGNSSKS

-1095 GSATFIQNSAGSY
+1095 GSAAFTQNSAGSY

-1148 ESAFS
+1148 ESTFS

-1177 ENAAADGGGAVFN
+1177 ENAAADGGGAIFN

-1207 TDGGAVYNDFSADKD
+1207 TDGGAVYNDFSEDKD
-1222 GNVVSD
+1222 GNAVSA
-1228 GSLTFNGGARF
+1228 GSLAFNGGARF
-1239 TGNTASGFGGAI
+1239 TGNTASGLGGAI

-1290 IMGDGKV
+1290 ITGDGKV
-1297 VFDDALSSQS
+1297 VFNDALSSQS
-1307 ATPTLK
+1307 ATPALK
-1313 KTGSGELL
+1313 KTGS
-1321 LNASMDGFLGTAS
+1321 
-1334 FEGGLTSI
+1334 
-1342 AEKWLIKNLS
+1342 
-1352 TVAGGKLKM
+1352 
-1361 SEFSFA
+1361 
-1367 SQDAENAVTGGK
+1367 
-1379 LVLAGGILE
+1379 
-1388 TGTGQIFA
+1388 
-1396 NGLNAEGDARNP
+1396 
-1408 GSVKLNGD
+1408 
-1416 NWSFD
+1416 
-1421 SGLIAFDDAKY
+1421 
-1432 NLTYAQ
+1432 
-1438 AAALLLGAS
+1438 
-1447 NVGADAS
+1447 
-1454 GSGSAKEITF
+1454 
-1464 TGTYVN
+1464 
-1470 IPNPG
+1470 
-1475 PLSPYYYTGNKSDAA
+1475 
-1490 SDGTVGGWRD
+1490 
-1500 SSGLPIA
+1500 
-1507 IADVITVKTEPG
+1507 
-1519 QASEYRFLS
+1519 
-1528 GVYDGSKT
+1528 
-1536 SDTSE
+1536 
-1541 TYACL
+1541 
-1546 IHGGDSGVRVT
+1546 
-1557 SDGPLTIQNWGTG
+1557 
-1570 LMPYHASVASSNG
+1570 
-1583 EILFGD
+1583 
-1589 NVSLL
+1589 
-1594 NNHSAGDA
+1594 
-1602 TKGGGAIFSK
+1602 
-1612 KGVTFGDNAVLSG
+1612 
-1625 NSTALAIG
+1625 
-1633 GGGYGGGAIFLDGK
+1633 
-1647 GVVRFGKNAVIAN
+1647 
-1660 NESYH
+1660 
-1665 YGGAIYSLGSVSMG
+1665 
-1679 EGATVRGNT
+1679 
-1688 TSYMGGAIA
+1688 
-1697 VTGALSLGTGSV
+1697 
-1709 VESNQAQAGG
+1709 
-1719 AVYSTGQVNATGT
+1719 
-1732 TFRKNV
+1732 
-1738 ATSNYGGGIYSAGGS
+1738 
-1753 IVLVDSRMEENKAA
+1753 
-1767 GGGAIILAG
+1767 
-1776 GGTASV
+1776 
-1782 MDTAFAANT
+1782 
-1791 ATNGGAFFIDK
+1791 
-1802 NGVLTTASGGVGTD
+1802 
-1816 AGTLFDGN
+1816 
-1824 SATTNGGAVYV
+1824 
-1835 QNGTV
+1835 
-1840 DLGSGTRLQGNQA
+1840 
-1853 AKGGAIYALGGKDA
+1853 
-1867 SAKLTFAG
+1867 
-1875 TVFGKNSGTYGGAVY
+1875 
-1890 SSASVGGTVNAA
+1890 
-1902 ASDVVFEGNTA
+1902 
-1913 TSGGAVYLGGSGTS
+1913 
-1927 DIAFTDAV
+1927 
-1935 FKENQANTG
+1935 
-1944 NGGAIYSA
+1944 
-1952 ISGSSNLAIADST
+1952 
-1965 FEGNNAGYGG
+1965 
-1975 AVFNNGQLTTSGNV
+1975 
-1989 VFSGNTATYG
+1989 
-1999 GAVYNYFTS
+1999 
-2008 TTDGSLAFNGGAR
+2008 
-2021 FTGNTAS
+2021 
-2028 GLGGAIYNTRAVT
+2028 
-2041 LNPGAGQEIVFSGN
+2041 
-2055 TDSTGS
+2055 
-2061 NAIFM
+2061 
-2066 GDGSSLDIMGDGKVV
+2066 
-2081 FDDAL
+2081 
-2086 SSQSATP
+2086 
-2093 TLKKTGSGE
+2093 
-2102 LLLNASMDGFLGTAS
+2102 
-2117 FEGGLTSI
+2117 
-2125 AEKWL
+2125 
-2130 IKNLSTVAGGKLK
+2130 
-2143 MSEFSFASQDAE
+2143 
-2155 NAVTGGKLV
+2155 
-2164 LAGGILE
+2164 
-2171 TGTGQIFANGLN
+2171 
-2183 AEGDARNPGSVKLNG
+2183 
-2198 DNWSFDSG
+2198 
-2206 LIAFDDAKYNL
+2206 
-2217 TYAQAAALLLGAS
+2217 
-2230 NVGADASGSGSA
+2230 
-2242 KEITFT
+2242 
-2248 GTYVNIPNPGPIS
+2248 
-2261 PYYYTGNKSDAAS
+2261 
-2274 DGTVGGW
+2274 
-2281 LDNSGVPVTLANAI
+2281 
-2295 TVKKEPGQASEYRF
+2295 
-2309 LSGVFDGSKASDTSS
+2309 
-2324 LIHDDSG
+2324 
-2331 VHVTS
+2331 
-2336 DGPLTIQ
+2336 
-2343 NWGTELVP
+2343 
-2351 AHTSTVASTGEIVF
+2351 
-2365 GNNVSVL
+2365 
-2372 NNHSAGDGTKGGG
+2372 
-2385 ALFSKASI
+2385 
-2393 TFGDN
+2393 
-2398 AVLSGNATVL
+2398 
-2408 AAGGEGYGGGA
+2408 
-2419 LFLDGKGEILLGKN
+2419 
-2433 ALIEKNESCGY
+2433 
-2444 GGAIYSLGSVRLGE
+2444 
-2458 GAVIRGNKASYMGGA
+2458 
-2473 LAVTGAL
+2473 
-2480 SLGKNALVEDNQARQ
+2480 
-2495 GGAIYAQNGT
+2495 
-2505 LALGSGTRLERNQ
+2505 
-2518 ADRGG
+2518 
-2523 AIYLQ
+2523 
-2528 GGSGDSTTLDL
+2528 
-2539 MNSVFRENS
+2539 
-2548 ASNGGALYLTGDGT
+2548 
-2562 LRIAAADTVFE
+2562 
-2573 GNSASYGGAIY
+2573 
-2584 NGFPMNEKGHSGSDG
+2584 
-2599 SLAFNGGARFTGNTA
+2599 
-2614 SGLGGAIY
+2614 
-2622 NTRAVT
+2622 
-2628 LNPGAGQEIVFSGNT
+2628 
-2643 DSTGSNAI
+2643 
-2651 FMGDGSSLDITG
+2651 
-2663 DGKVVFDDALSSQ
+2663 
-2676 SATPTLKKTGGGTL
+2676 GTL

-2730 MPEFSFAAQG
+2730 MPAFSFVAQG

-2765 TNGLNA
+2765 INGLNA

-2781 KLRDDNWSF
+2781 KLSGDNWSF
-2790 NSGLIAFNDALYN
+2790 DSGLIAFNDALYN

-2814 GANNVEAGEGVG
+2814 GANNVEAGEGAG

-2843 DPDPVPPVDPDPTPP
+2843 GPDPVPPVDPGPDPVPPVEPDPTPP

-2909 ATDDKTDS
+2909 AKDDKTDS

-3057 GRLTSA
+3057 GKLTSA
-3063 SVELSGGGLNV
+3063 SVELSGGALNV

-3104 SDVQINIGD
+3104 SDVQLNIGD

-3123 QARLQ
+3123 QAQLQ

-3143 LTDASHGVFTFVN
+3143 LADASHGVFTFVN

-3230 NTATFTDGSLLLVDG
+3230 NTATFADGSLLLVDG

-3275 QGEYAITSGFSVSS
+3275 QGEYAITSGFSVSN

-3314 GSMKI
+3314 GSMKV

-3347 NDTESDSMGI
+3347 NDTESGNMGI
-3357 RFLSRAVNENYLPK
+3357 RFLSRAVNEKHLPK

-3408 ASLLHM
+3408 ASLSHM
-3414 TATREGAVRKDGLN
+3414 TTTREGAIRKDGLN

-3438 HARNFGAGSLDGGYN
+3438 HARNLGAGSLDGGYN

-3466 FGVFRVGMALNA
+3466 FGDFRVGMALNA

-3498 WGVNLYG
+3498 WGMNLYG

-3528 QDLPTTM
+3528 QDLPATM

-3541 GDVDTGVLTAGLRGE
+3541 ADVDTGVLTAGLRGE

-3585 IDEHDVFRVGR
+3585 IDDHDVFRVGR

-3630 VPAAGD
+3630 APAAGD
-3636 LKAKTKAR
+3636 LKAKAKAR

-3669 LEVQRDNI
+3669 LEVQKDNI

-3686 ASEHKTGHGVNVSFT
+3686 ASEHKAGHGVNVSFT

>member
-48 EDPIIAPN
+48 EELSGDISPISLSGDTRNIIGVGD
-56 SSISKH
+56 ISLRSTEPALR
-62 YDTNTTVLNTDQP
+62 YLINV
-75 QFSKEL
+75 S
-81 YAIGATGSQGALDIS
+81 GQGQLDIS
-96 MEGDAALTV
+96 MSNGSPMAVGNADGIYLK
-105 DASWRRDAA
+105 DYSDYDQYASAFHVA
-114 DSNRDQLSAVYVGSG
+114 GSG
-129 AQFSFTG
+129 SSGSFVGTG
-136 TGLFRAT
+136 TFSMVG
-143 GQGKVMEAV
+143 GGKLLGVC
-152 AFRNGANGP
+152 AFLSESK
-161 TGGTMRLTGA
+161 GTLTLSGD

-176 ITEASENG
+176 EAVMNG
-184 SGYKAIGVKAENAG
+184 SNGYASFVAAAAGGNLVFGGDRTTLRAKASTGNNANGAFVKYGGMIGFASKSVLIESKNTDSSSVGINCADGTVKTSADTDLDIVVEGNKATTGIQLTASSSDVQLAG
-198 TIIFSGKSAWL
+198 NLDLTATQTGQDSFASVLGISNDSGKMVVSGPTSLRLVTNAPFDAKGITASG
-209 KAMAHAGTADGVYA
+209 KADMSFLGDVEIAV
-223 RYGGVVD
+223 
-230 FQSEEVKV
+230 
-238 LSQSDTGSAASGI
+238 TGSASG
-251 SIEYSGGTITSSEQ
+251 SALYTTYRYDYSTQAGICP
-265 TALTVGVKAPASTAT
+265 V
-280 GISLSGASKG
+280 ISLGTDGKAVALNSSG
-290 LVDLAGSLAV
+290 
-300 SVEGSPVRGIEND
+300 
-313 QGTLHVA
+313 
-320 KASSITGIGE
+320 
-330 GTFPSYGIWGR
+330 YGI
-341 NGSSTELRGD
+341 N
-351 VDVNMTSST
+351 N
-360 TVYGV
+360 
-365 YADSATVSLGSEG
+365 
-378 DVAIL
+378 
-383 VQGSLGRGVAAF
+383 QG
-395 SGGNVELGSQGKEV
+395 
-409 SITAQ
+409 
-414 NTGVEAGTSS
+414 
-424 TVSLNGKVKIDSG
+424 
-437 TGISLSST
+437 
-445 TVDKFPSLLSNGS
+445 GS
-458 VSIISAGT
+458 VSLT
-466 GIVAKY
+466 GQRINITGSTGVFVEGGGNENVFADVRFDGPTTINADKAIV
-472 AHAVFNEL
+472 
-480 HIQAGTGIDVQS
+480 
-492 PGYIGSGNT
+492 
-501 DTVLD
+501 
-506 VNGPAEIVAQNTAL
+506 
-520 QIVGA
+520 
-525 SGSKSASSGF
+525 
-535 VGTFN
+535 
-540 DAASLRASNGNGVQ
+540 
-554 LSASTHSGTTA
+554 
-565 ARDCSVTFKGQTS
+565 TS
-578 IASEKGTGV
+578 I
-587 VVNGPVASTAQ
+587 
-598 DGASV
+598 
-603 VFEGATTIDA
+603 
-613 AKAIEIKKNNGKGA
+613 KAGEQVGA

-639 VPARAQDAD
+639 VPVTKESAD
-648 SQVNGSVTGTGT
+648 SKVRGSVTGSSGT
-660 LIKSGGGSLALNGDN
+660 INKENAGSLAFYGDISN
-675 SSFSGEFNMQGGR
+675 FSGVFNQKGGTT
-688 AFLGSGKGYFSG
+688 FLSEGAAGYFG
-700 ATVNLTGGTLVA
+700 KAQLAVTGGALVA
-712 PELRFS
+712 PTLSFQKT
-718 GGKLLVAGGTLETG
+718 GKLTLAGGTLETG

-738 SALNADGDMKD
+738 SALNVDGDMKD

-789 NVAADNASGSGS
+789 NVAADNVSGSGS

-823 TLQKAVLDTGIDSI
+823 TLQKAVLDSGIDSI

-850 GTTPVTR
+850 GTTPVAR
-857 SLTIDGNGHT
+857 SLAIDGNGHT

-890 TFDGLK
+890 AFDGLK

-920 ADNWKSTAKLIIG
+920 SDNWKSTAKLIIG

-958 VEIGNNVSFINC
+958 VEIGNNVGFINC

-1009 GGYLTDPNYASGA
+1009 GGYLTDPDYASGA

-1032 NALFKDNSVELLGSG
+1032 NALFKNNSVELLGSG

-1095 GSATFIQNSAGSY
+1095 GSAAFTQNSAGSY

-1148 ESAFS
+1148 ESTFS

-1177 ENAAADGGGAVFN
+1177 ENAAADGGGAIFN

-1207 TDGGAVYNDFSADKD
+1207 TDGGAVYNDFSEDKD
-1222 GNVVSD
+1222 GNAVSA
-1228 GSLTFNGGARF
+1228 GSLAFNGGARF
-1239 TGNTASGFGGAI
+1239 TGNTASGLGGAI

-1269 SGNTDSTGSNAIF
+1269 NGNTDSTGSNAIF

-1290 IMGDGKV
+1290 ITGDGKV
-1297 VFDDALSSQS
+1297 VFNDALSSQS
-1307 ATPTLK
+1307 ATPALK

-1334 FEGGLTSI
+1334 VEGGLTSI
-1342 AEKWLIKNLS
+1342 AEKWLIKNLI
-1352 TVAGGKLKM
+1352 TIAGGKLKM
-1361 SEFSFA
+1361 PEFSFA

-1447 NVGADAS
+1447 NVGVEAS

-1490 SDGTVGGWRD
+1490 SDGTVGGWLD
-1500 SSGLPIA
+1500 SSGVPIA
-1507 IADVITVKTEPG
+1507 IADVITVKTDPG

-1536 SDTSE
+1536 SDASD

-1570 LMPYHASVASSNG
+1570 LMPYHASVASSSG

-1612 KGVTFGDNAVLSG
+1612 KGVAFGDNAVLSG

-1633 GGGYGGGAIFLDGK
+1633 GGGYGGGAIFLEGK
-1647 GVVRFGKNAVIAN
+1647 GAVRFGKNAVIAN

-1679 EGATVRGNT
+1679 EGAIVRGNT

-1719 AVYSTGQVNATGT
+1719 AVYSTGQVSATGT

-1767 GGGAIILAG
+1767 GGGAVLLAG

-1782 MDTAFAANT
+1782 TDTTFAANT

-1802 NGVLTTASGGVGTD
+1802 NGMLTTTSGEAGSD
-1816 AGTLFDGN
+1816 AGTLFEGN

-1835 QNGTV
+1835 QNGAV

-1853 AKGGAIYALGGKDA
+1853 VKGGAIYALGGKDA
-1867 SAKLTFAG
+1867 SAKLTFADA
-1875 TVFGKNSGTYGGAVY
+1875 VFGKNSGTYGGAVY
-1890 SSASVGGTVNAA
+1890 SSASVGGTVNVA

-1944 NGGAIYSA
+1944 NGGAIYSG
-1952 ISGSSNLAIADST
+1952 ISGSSNLAIADSS
-1965 FEGNNAGYGG
+1965 FEGNSAGYGG

-1989 VFSGNTATYG
+1989 VFSGNRATYG

-2021 FTGNTAS
+2021 FTGNTAG
-2028 GLGGAIYNTRAVT
+2028 GLGGAIYNTRSIT
-2041 LNPGAGQEIVFSGN
+2041 LNPGAGQEIVFN
-2055 TDSTGS
+2055 
-2061 NAIFM
+2061 
-2066 GDGSSLDIMGDGKVV
+2066 
-2081 FDDAL
+2081 
-2086 SSQSATP
+2086 
-2093 TLKKTGSGE
+2093 
-2102 LLLNASMDGFLGTAS
+2102 
-2117 FEGGLTSI
+2117 
-2125 AEKWL
+2125 
-2130 IKNLSTVAGGKLK
+2130 
-2143 MSEFSFASQDAE
+2143 
-2155 NAVTGGKLV
+2155 
-2164 LAGGILE
+2164 
-2171 TGTGQIFANGLN
+2171 
-2183 AEGDARNPGSVKLNG
+2183 
-2198 DNWSFDSG
+2198 
-2206 LIAFDDAKYNL
+2206 
-2217 TYAQAAALLLGAS
+2217 
-2230 NVGADASGSGSA
+2230 
-2242 KEITFT
+2242 
-2248 GTYVNIPNPGPIS
+2248 
-2261 PYYYTGNKSDAAS
+2261 
-2274 DGTVGGW
+2274 
-2281 LDNSGVPVTLANAI
+2281 
-2295 TVKKEPGQASEYRF
+2295 
-2309 LSGVFDGSKASDTSS
+2309 
-2324 LIHDDSG
+2324 
-2331 VHVTS
+2331 
-2336 DGPLTIQ
+2336 
-2343 NWGTELVP
+2343 
-2351 AHTSTVASTGEIVF
+2351 
-2365 GNNVSVL
+2365 
-2372 NNHSAGDGTKGGG
+2372 
-2385 ALFSKASI
+2385 
-2393 TFGDN
+2393 
-2398 AVLSGNATVL
+2398 
-2408 AAGGEGYGGGA
+2408 
-2419 LFLDGKGEILLGKN
+2419 
-2433 ALIEKNESCGY
+2433 
-2444 GGAIYSLGSVRLGE
+2444 
-2458 GAVIRGNKASYMGGA
+2458 
-2473 LAVTGAL
+2473 
-2480 SLGKNALVEDNQARQ
+2480 
-2495 GGAIYAQNGT
+2495 
-2505 LALGSGTRLERNQ
+2505 
-2518 ADRGG
+2518 
-2523 AIYLQ
+2523 
-2528 GGSGDSTTLDL
+2528 
-2539 MNSVFRENS
+2539 
-2548 ASNGGALYLTGDGT
+2548 
-2562 LRIAAADTVFE
+2562 
-2573 GNSASYGGAIY
+2573 
-2584 NGFPMNEKGHSGSDG
+2584 
-2599 SLAFNGGARFTGNTA
+2599 
-2614 SGLGGAIY
+2614 
-2622 NTRAVT
+2622 
-2628 LNPGAGQEIVFSGNT
+2628 GNT

-2663 DGKVVFDDALSSQ
+2663 DGKVVFNDALSSQ
-2676 SATPTLKKTGGGTL
+2676 SATPALKKTGSGTL

-2702 AAFEDGRTEIAQK
+2702 AAFEGGRTEIAQK

-2730 MPEFSFAAQG
+2730 MPAFSFVARG

-2765 TNGLNA
+2765 INGLNA

-2781 KLRDDNWSF
+2781 KLSGDNWSF
-2790 NSGLIAFNDALYN
+2790 DSGLIAFNDALYN

-2814 GANNVEAGEGVG
+2814 GANNVEAGEGAG

-2843 DPDPVPPVDPDPTPP
+2843 VPDPVPPVDPGPDPVPPVEPDPTPP

-2909 ATDDKTDS
+2909 AKDDKTDS

-2966 VGGTGEGASGVLNLG
+2966 VGGTGEGAFGVLNLG

-3057 GRLTSA
+3057 GKLTSA
-3063 SVELSGGGLNV
+3063 SVELSGGALNV

-3104 SDVQINIGD
+3104 SDVQLNIGD

-3123 QARLQ
+3123 QAQLQ

-3143 LTDASHGVFTFVN
+3143 LADASHGVFTFVN

-3230 NTATFTDGSLLLVDG
+3230 NTATFADGSLLLVDG

-3275 QGEYAITSGFSVSS
+3275 QGEYAITSGFSVSN

-3314 GSMKI
+3314 GSMKV

-3347 NDTESDSMGI
+3347 NDTESGNMGI
-3357 RFLSRAVNENYLPK
+3357 RFLSRAVNENHLPK

-3408 ASLLHM
+3408 ASLSHM
-3414 TATREGAVRKDGLN
+3414 TTTREGAIRKDGLN

-3438 HARNFGAGSLDGGYN
+3438 HARNLGAGSLDGGYN

-3466 FGVFRVGMALNA
+3466 FGDFRVGMALNA

-3498 WGVNLYG
+3498 WGMNLYG

-3541 GDVDTGVLTAGLRGE
+3541 ADVDTGVLTAGLRGE

-3585 IDEHDVFRVGR
+3585 IDDHDVFRVGR

-3636 LKAKTKAR
+3636 LKAKTKVR

-3669 LEVQRDNI
+3669 LEVQKDNI

-3686 ASEHKTGHGVNVSFT
+3686 ASEHKAGHGVNVSFT

>member
-48 EDPIIAPN
+48 EELSGDISPISLSGDTRNIIGVGD
-56 SSISKH
+56 ISLRSTEPALR
-62 YDTNTTVLNTDQP
+62 YLINV
-75 QFSKEL
+75 S
-81 YAIGATGSQGALDIS
+81 GQGQLDIS
-96 MEGDAALTV
+96 MSNGSSMAVGHADGIYLK
-105 DASWRRDAA
+105 DYSDYDQYASAFHVA
-114 DSNRDQLSAVYVGSG
+114 GSG
-129 AQFSFTG
+129 SSGSFVGTG
-136 TGLFRAT
+136 TFSMVG
-143 GQGKVMEAV
+143 GGKLLGVC
-152 AFRNGANGP
+152 AFLSESK
-161 TGGTMRLTGA
+161 GTLTLSGD

-176 ITEASENG
+176 EAVMNG
-184 SGYKAIGVKAENAG
+184 SNGYASFAAAAAGGNLVFGGDRTTLRAKASTGNNANGAFVKYGGMIGFASKSVLIESKNTDSNSVGINCADGTVKTSADTDLDIVVEGNKATTGIQLTASSSDVQLAG
-198 TIIFSGKSAWL
+198 NLDLTATQTGQDSFASVLGISNDSGKMVVSGPTSLRLVTNAPFDAKGITASG
-209 KAMAHAGTADGVYA
+209 KADMSFLGDVEIAV
-223 RYGGVVD
+223 
-230 FQSEEVKV
+230 
-238 LSQSDTGSAASGI
+238 TGSASG
-251 SIEYSGGTITSSEQ
+251 SALYTTYRYDYSTQAGICP
-265 TALTVGVKAPASTAT
+265 V
-280 GISLSGASKG
+280 ISLGTDGKAVTLNSSG
-290 LVDLAGSLAV
+290 
-300 SVEGSPVRGIEND
+300 
-313 QGTLHVA
+313 
-320 KASSITGIGE
+320 
-330 GTFPSYGIWGR
+330 YGI
-341 NGSSTELRGD
+341 N
-351 VDVNMTSST
+351 N
-360 TVYGV
+360 
-365 YADSATVSLGSEG
+365 
-378 DVAIL
+378 
-383 VQGSLGRGVAAF
+383 QG
-395 SGGNVELGSQGKEV
+395 
-409 SITAQ
+409 
-414 NTGVEAGTSS
+414 
-424 TVSLNGKVKIDSG
+424 
-437 TGISLSST
+437 
-445 TVDKFPSLLSNGS
+445 GS
-458 VSIISAGT
+458 VSLT
-466 GIVAKY
+466 GQRINITGSTGVFVEGGGNENVFADVRFDGPTTINADKAIV
-472 AHAVFNEL
+472 
-480 HIQAGTGIDVQS
+480 
-492 PGYIGSGNT
+492 
-501 DTVLD
+501 
-506 VNGPAEIVAQNTAL
+506 
-520 QIVGA
+520 
-525 SGSKSASSGF
+525 
-535 VGTFN
+535 
-540 DAASLRASNGNGVQ
+540 
-554 LSASTHSGTTA
+554 
-565 ARDCSVTFKGQTS
+565 TS
-578 IASEKGTGV
+578 I
-587 VVNGPVASTAQ
+587 
-598 DGASV
+598 
-603 VFEGATTIDA
+603 
-613 AKAIEIKKNNGKGA
+613 KAGEQVGA

-639 VPARAQDAD
+639 VPVTKESAD
-648 SQVNGSVTGTGT
+648 SKVRGSVTGSSGT
-660 LIKSGGGSLALNGDN
+660 INKENAGSLAFYGDISN
-675 SSFSGEFNMQGGR
+675 FSGVFNQKGGTT
-688 AFLGSGKGYFSG
+688 FLSEGAAGYFG
-700 ATVNLTGGTLVA
+700 KAQLAVTGGALVA
-712 PELRFS
+712 PTLSFQKT
-718 GGKLLVAGGTLETG
+718 GKLTLAGGTLETG

-767 AFDDAKYNIVY
+767 AFDDARYNIVY

-789 NVAADNASGSGS
+789 NVAADNVSGSGS

-850 GTTPVTR
+850 GTTPVAR
-857 SLTIDGNGHT
+857 SLAIDGNGHT

-890 TFDGLK
+890 AFDGLK

-920 ADNWKSTAKLIIG
+920 ADNWKSTATLIIG

-958 VEIGNNVSFINC
+958 VEIGNNVGFINC

-1009 GGYLTDPNYASGA
+1009 EDYLTDPDYASGA

-1032 NALFKDNSVELLGSG
+1032 NALFKNNSVELLGSG

-1067 FTGNTSKS
+1067 FKGNTSKS

-1095 GSATFIQNSAGSY
+1095 GSAAFTQNSAGSY

-1148 ESAFS
+1148 ESTFF

-1167 IASLGKASFI
+1167 IVSLGKASFI

-1207 TDGGAVYNDFSADKD
+1207 TDGGAVYNDFSEDKD
-1222 GNVVSD
+1222 GNAVSA
-1228 GSLTFNGGARF
+1228 GSLAFNGGARF
-1239 TGNTASGFGGAI
+1239 TGNTASGLGGAI

-1290 IMGDGKV
+1290 ITGDGKV
-1297 VFDDALSSQS
+1297 VFNDALSSQS
-1307 ATPTLK
+1307 ATPALK

-1342 AEKWLIKNLS
+1342 AEKWLIKNLI
-1352 TVAGGKLKM
+1352 TIAGGKLKM
-1361 SEFSFA
+1361 PEFSFA
-1367 SQDAENAVTGGK
+1367 PQDAENAVTGGK

-1447 NVGADAS
+1447 NVGAEAS
-1454 GSGSAKEITF
+1454 CSGFAKEITF

-1490 SDGTVGGWRD
+1490 SDGTVGGWLD
-1500 SSGLPIA
+1500 SSGVPIA
-1507 IADVITVKTEPG
+1507 IADVITVKTDPG

-1536 SDTSE
+1536 SDASD

-1570 LMPYHASVASSNG
+1570 LMPYHASVASSSG

-1612 KGVTFGDNAVLSG
+1612 KGVAFGDNAVLSG

-1647 GVVRFGKNAVIAN
+1647 GAVRFGKNAVIAN

-1679 EGATVRGNT
+1679 EGAIVRGNT

-1719 AVYSTGQVNATGT
+1719 AVYSTGQVSATGT

-1767 GGGAIILAG
+1767 GGGAVLLAG

-1782 MDTAFAANT
+1782 TDTTFAANT

-1802 NGVLTTASGGVGTD
+1802 NGMLTTTSGEAGSD
-1816 AGTLFDGN
+1816 AGTLFEGN

-1853 AKGGAIYALGGKDA
+1853 VKGGAIYALGGKDA
-1867 SAKLTFAG
+1867 SAKLTFADA
-1875 TVFGKNSGTYGGAVY
+1875 VFGKNSGTYGGAVY
-1890 SSASVGGTVNAA
+1890 SSASVGGTVNVA

-1944 NGGAIYSA
+1944 NGGAIYSG
-1952 ISGSSNLAIADST
+1952 ISGSSNLAIADSS
-1965 FEGNNAGYGG
+1965 FEGNSAGYGG

-1989 VFSGNTATYG
+1989 VFSGNGATYG

-2008 TTDGSLAFNGGAR
+2008 TTDGSLVFNGGAR
-2021 FTGNTAS
+2021 FTGNTAG
-2028 GLGGAIYNTRAVT
+2028 GLGGAIYNTR
-2041 LNPGAGQEIVFSGN
+2041 
-2055 TDSTGS
+2055 
-2061 NAIFM
+2061 
-2066 GDGSSLDIMGDGKVV
+2066 
-2081 FDDAL
+2081 
-2086 SSQSATP
+2086 
-2093 TLKKTGSGE
+2093 
-2102 LLLNASMDGFLGTAS
+2102 
-2117 FEGGLTSI
+2117 SI
-2125 AEKWL
+2125 
-2130 IKNLSTVAGGKLK
+2130 
-2143 MSEFSFASQDAE
+2143 
-2155 NAVTGGKLV
+2155 
-2164 LAGGILE
+2164 
-2171 TGTGQIFANGLN
+2171 
-2183 AEGDARNPGSVKLNG
+2183 
-2198 DNWSFDSG
+2198 
-2206 LIAFDDAKYNL
+2206 
-2217 TYAQAAALLLGAS
+2217 
-2230 NVGADASGSGSA
+2230 
-2242 KEITFT
+2242 
-2248 GTYVNIPNPGPIS
+2248 
-2261 PYYYTGNKSDAAS
+2261 
-2274 DGTVGGW
+2274 
-2281 LDNSGVPVTLANAI
+2281 
-2295 TVKKEPGQASEYRF
+2295 
-2309 LSGVFDGSKASDTSS
+2309 
-2324 LIHDDSG
+2324 
-2331 VHVTS
+2331 
-2336 DGPLTIQ
+2336 
-2343 NWGTELVP
+2343 
-2351 AHTSTVASTGEIVF
+2351 
-2365 GNNVSVL
+2365 
-2372 NNHSAGDGTKGGG
+2372 
-2385 ALFSKASI
+2385 
-2393 TFGDN
+2393 
-2398 AVLSGNATVL
+2398 
-2408 AAGGEGYGGGA
+2408 
-2419 LFLDGKGEILLGKN
+2419 
-2433 ALIEKNESCGY
+2433 
-2444 GGAIYSLGSVRLGE
+2444 
-2458 GAVIRGNKASYMGGA
+2458 
-2473 LAVTGAL
+2473 
-2480 SLGKNALVEDNQARQ
+2480 
-2495 GGAIYAQNGT
+2495 
-2505 LALGSGTRLERNQ
+2505 
-2518 ADRGG
+2518 
-2523 AIYLQ
+2523 
-2528 GGSGDSTTLDL
+2528 
-2539 MNSVFRENS
+2539 
-2548 ASNGGALYLTGDGT
+2548 
-2562 LRIAAADTVFE
+2562 
-2573 GNSASYGGAIY
+2573 
-2584 NGFPMNEKGHSGSDG
+2584 
-2599 SLAFNGGARFTGNTA
+2599 
-2614 SGLGGAIY
+2614 
-2622 NTRAVT
+2622 T

-2663 DGKVVFDDALSSQ
+2663 DGKVVFNDALSSQ
-2676 SATPTLKKTGGGTL
+2676 SATPALKKTGSGEL
-2690 LFNASMDGFLGT
+2690 LLNASMGGFLGT
-2702 AAFEDGRTEIAQK
+2702 TSFEGGRTEIPQK

-2730 MPEFSFAAQG
+2730 MPAFSFVAQG
-2740 EGNNVAGGKL
+2740 EGNDVAGGKL

-2765 TNGLNA
+2765 INGLNA

-2781 KLRDDNWSF
+2781 KLSGDNWSF
-2790 NSGLIAFNDALYN
+2790 DSGLIAFNDALYN

-2814 GANNVEAGEGVG
+2814 GANNVEAGEGAG

-2843 DPDPVPPVDPDPTPP
+2843 GPDPVPPVDPGPDPVPPVDPGPDPVPPVEPDPTPP

-2909 ATDDKTDS
+2909 AKDDKTDS

-3057 GRLTSA
+3057 GKLTSA
-3063 SVELSGGGLNV
+3063 SVELSGGALNV

-3123 QARLQ
+3123 QAQLQ

-3143 LTDASHGVFTFVN
+3143 LADASHGVFTFVN

-3230 NTATFTDGSLLLVDG
+3230 NTATFADGSLLLVDG

-3275 QGEYAITSGFSVSS
+3275 QGEYAITSGFSVSN

-3314 GSMKI
+3314 GSMKV

-3347 NDTESDSMGI
+3347 NDTESGNMGI
-3357 RFLSRAVNENYLPK
+3357 RFLSRAVNENHLPK

-3408 ASLLHM
+3408 ASLSHM
-3414 TATREGAVRKDGLN
+3414 TTTREGAIRKDGLN

-3438 HARNFGAGSLDGGYN
+3438 HARNLGAGSLDGGYN

-3466 FGVFRVGMALNA
+3466 FGDFRVGMALNA

-3498 WGVNLYG
+3498 WGMNLYG

-3541 GDVDTGVLTAGLRGE
+3541 ADVDTGVLTAGLRGE

-3569 VGVRYYNLRTD
+3569 VGVRYYNLRAD

-3585 IDEHDVFRVGR
+3585 IDDHDVFRVGR

-3636 LKAKTKAR
+3636 LKAKTKVR

-3657 MMDSVSFDGTLG
+3657 IMDSVSLDGTLG
-3669 LEVQRDNI
+3669 LEVQKDNI

-3686 ASEHKTGHGVNVSFT
+3686 ASEHKVGHGVNVSFT

>member
-48 EDPIIAPN
+48 EELSGDISPISLSGDTRNIIGVGD
-56 SSISKH
+56 ISLRSTEPALR
-62 YDTNTTVLNTDQP
+62 YLINV
-75 QFSKEL
+75 S
-81 YAIGATGSQGALDIS
+81 GQGQLDIS
-96 MEGDAALTV
+96 MSNGSPMAVGNADGIYLK
-105 DASWRRDAA
+105 DYSDYDQYASAFHVA
-114 DSNRDQLSAVYVGSG
+114 GSG
-129 AQFSFTG
+129 SSGSFAGTG
-136 TGLFRAT
+136 TFSMVG
-143 GQGKVMEAV
+143 GGKLLGVC
-152 AFRNGANGP
+152 AFLSESK
-161 TGGTMRLTGA
+161 GTLTLSGD

-176 ITEASENG
+176 EAVMNG
-184 SGYKAIGVKAENAG
+184 SNGYASFVAAAAGGNLVFGGDRTTLRAKASTGNNANGAFVKYGGMIDFASKSVLIESKNTDSNSVGINCADGTVKTSADTDLDIVVEGNKATTGIQLTASSSDVQLAG
-198 TIIFSGKSAWL
+198 NLDLTATQTGQDSFASVLGISNDSGKMVVSGPTSLRLATNAPFDAKGITASG
-209 KAMAHAGTADGVYA
+209 KADMSFLGDVEIAV
-223 RYGGVVD
+223 
-230 FQSEEVKV
+230 
-238 LSQSDTGSAASGI
+238 TGSASG
-251 SIEYSGGTITSSEQ
+251 SALYTTYRYDYSTQAGICP
-265 TALTVGVKAPASTAT
+265 V
-280 GISLSGASKG
+280 ISLGTDGKAVTLNSSG
-290 LVDLAGSLAV
+290 
-300 SVEGSPVRGIEND
+300 
-313 QGTLHVA
+313 
-320 KASSITGIGE
+320 
-330 GTFPSYGIWGR
+330 YGI
-341 NGSSTELRGD
+341 N
-351 VDVNMTSST
+351 N
-360 TVYGV
+360 
-365 YADSATVSLGSEG
+365 
-378 DVAIL
+378 
-383 VQGSLGRGVAAF
+383 QG
-395 SGGNVELGSQGKEV
+395 
-409 SITAQ
+409 
-414 NTGVEAGTSS
+414 
-424 TVSLNGKVKIDSG
+424 
-437 TGISLSST
+437 
-445 TVDKFPSLLSNGS
+445 GS
-458 VSIISAGT
+458 VSLT
-466 GIVAKY
+466 GQRINITGSTGVFVEGGGNENVFADVRFDGPTTINADKAIV
-472 AHAVFNEL
+472 
-480 HIQAGTGIDVQS
+480 
-492 PGYIGSGNT
+492 
-501 DTVLD
+501 
-506 VNGPAEIVAQNTAL
+506 
-520 QIVGA
+520 
-525 SGSKSASSGF
+525 
-535 VGTFN
+535 
-540 DAASLRASNGNGVQ
+540 
-554 LSASTHSGTTA
+554 
-565 ARDCSVTFKGQTS
+565 TS
-578 IASEKGTGV
+578 I
-587 VVNGPVASTAQ
+587 
-598 DGASV
+598 
-603 VFEGATTIDA
+603 
-613 AKAIEIKKNNGKGA
+613 KAGEQVGA

-639 VPARAQDAD
+639 VPVTKESAD
-648 SQVNGSVTGTGT
+648 SKVRGSVTGSSGT
-660 LIKSGGGSLALNGDN
+660 INKENAGSLAFYGDISN
-675 SSFSGEFNMQGGR
+675 FSGVFNQKGGTT
-688 AFLGSGKGYFSG
+688 FLSEGAAGYFG
-700 ATVNLTGGTLVA
+700 KAQLAVTGGALVA
-712 PELRFS
+712 PTLSFQKT
-718 GGKLLVAGGTLETG
+718 GKLTLAGGTLETG

-789 NVAADNASGSGS
+789 NVAADNVSGSGS

-823 TLQKAVLDTGIDSI
+823 TLQKAVLDSGIDSI

-850 GTTPVTR
+850 GTTPVAR
-857 SLTIDGNGHT
+857 SLAIDGNGHT

-890 TFDGLK
+890 AFDGLK

-958 VEIGNNVSFINC
+958 VEIGNNVGFINC

-1009 GGYLTDPNYASGA
+1009 EDYLTDPDYASGA

-1032 NALFKDNSVELLGSG
+1032 NALFKNNSVELLGSG

-1095 GSATFIQNSAGSY
+1095 GSAAFTQNSAGSY

-1130 AGKIGG
+1130 TGKIGG

-1148 ESAFS
+1148 ESTFS

-1207 TDGGAVYNDFSADKD
+1207 TDGGAVYNDFSEDKD
-1222 GNVVSD
+1222 GNAVS
-1228 GSLTFNGGARF
+1228 A
-1239 TGNTASGFGGAI
+1239 
-1251 YNTRSITLNPG
+1251 
-1262 AGQEIVF
+1262 
-1269 SGNTDSTGSNAIF
+1269 
-1282 MGDGSSLD
+1282 
-1290 IMGDGKV
+1290 
-1297 VFDDALSSQS
+1297 
-1307 ATPTLK
+1307 
-1313 KTGSGELL
+1313 
-1321 LNASMDGFLGTAS
+1321 
-1334 FEGGLTSI
+1334 
-1342 AEKWLIKNLS
+1342 
-1352 TVAGGKLKM
+1352 
-1361 SEFSFA
+1361 
-1367 SQDAENAVTGGK
+1367 
-1379 LVLAGGILE
+1379 
-1388 TGTGQIFA
+1388 
-1396 NGLNAEGDARNP
+1396 
-1408 GSVKLNGD
+1408 
-1416 NWSFD
+1416 
-1421 SGLIAFDDAKY
+1421 
-1432 NLTYAQ
+1432 
-1438 AAALLLGAS
+1438 
-1447 NVGADAS
+1447 
-1454 GSGSAKEITF
+1454 
-1464 TGTYVN
+1464 
-1470 IPNPG
+1470 
-1475 PLSPYYYTGNKSDAA
+1475 
-1490 SDGTVGGWRD
+1490 
-1500 SSGLPIA
+1500 
-1507 IADVITVKTEPG
+1507 
-1519 QASEYRFLS
+1519 
-1528 GVYDGSKT
+1528 
-1536 SDTSE
+1536 
-1541 TYACL
+1541 
-1546 IHGGDSGVRVT
+1546 
-1557 SDGPLTIQNWGTG
+1557 
-1570 LMPYHASVASSNG
+1570 
-1583 EILFGD
+1583 
-1589 NVSLL
+1589 
-1594 NNHSAGDA
+1594 
-1602 TKGGGAIFSK
+1602 
-1612 KGVTFGDNAVLSG
+1612 
-1625 NSTALAIG
+1625 
-1633 GGGYGGGAIFLDGK
+1633 
-1647 GVVRFGKNAVIAN
+1647 
-1660 NESYH
+1660 
-1665 YGGAIYSLGSVSMG
+1665 
-1679 EGATVRGNT
+1679 
-1688 TSYMGGAIA
+1688 
-1697 VTGALSLGTGSV
+1697 
-1709 VESNQAQAGG
+1709 
-1719 AVYSTGQVNATGT
+1719 
-1732 TFRKNV
+1732 
-1738 ATSNYGGGIYSAGGS
+1738 
-1753 IVLVDSRMEENKAA
+1753 
-1767 GGGAIILAG
+1767 
-1776 GGTASV
+1776 
-1782 MDTAFAANT
+1782 
-1791 ATNGGAFFIDK
+1791 
-1802 NGVLTTASGGVGTD
+1802 
-1816 AGTLFDGN
+1816 
-1824 SATTNGGAVYV
+1824 
-1835 QNGTV
+1835 
-1840 DLGSGTRLQGNQA
+1840 
-1853 AKGGAIYALGGKDA
+1853 
-1867 SAKLTFAG
+1867 
-1875 TVFGKNSGTYGGAVY
+1875 
-1890 SSASVGGTVNAA
+1890 
-1902 ASDVVFEGNTA
+1902 
-1913 TSGGAVYLGGSGTS
+1913 
-1927 DIAFTDAV
+1927 
-1935 FKENQANTG
+1935 
-1944 NGGAIYSA
+1944 
-1952 ISGSSNLAIADST
+1952 
-1965 FEGNNAGYGG
+1965 
-1975 AVFNNGQLTTSGNV
+1975 
-1989 VFSGNTATYG
+1989 
-1999 GAVYNYFTS
+1999 
-2008 TTDGSLAFNGGAR
+2008 GSLAFNGGAR

-2028 GLGGAIYNTRAVT
+2028 GLGGAIYNTRSIT
-2041 LNPGAGQEIVFSGN
+2041 LNPGAGQEIVFN
-2055 TDSTGS
+2055 
-2061 NAIFM
+2061 
-2066 GDGSSLDIMGDGKVV
+2066 
-2081 FDDAL
+2081 
-2086 SSQSATP
+2086 
-2093 TLKKTGSGE
+2093 
-2102 LLLNASMDGFLGTAS
+2102 
-2117 FEGGLTSI
+2117 
-2125 AEKWL
+2125 
-2130 IKNLSTVAGGKLK
+2130 
-2143 MSEFSFASQDAE
+2143 
-2155 NAVTGGKLV
+2155 
-2164 LAGGILE
+2164 
-2171 TGTGQIFANGLN
+2171 
-2183 AEGDARNPGSVKLNG
+2183 
-2198 DNWSFDSG
+2198 
-2206 LIAFDDAKYNL
+2206 
-2217 TYAQAAALLLGAS
+2217 
-2230 NVGADASGSGSA
+2230 
-2242 KEITFT
+2242 
-2248 GTYVNIPNPGPIS
+2248 
-2261 PYYYTGNKSDAAS
+2261 
-2274 DGTVGGW
+2274 
-2281 LDNSGVPVTLANAI
+2281 
-2295 TVKKEPGQASEYRF
+2295 
-2309 LSGVFDGSKASDTSS
+2309 
-2324 LIHDDSG
+2324 
-2331 VHVTS
+2331 
-2336 DGPLTIQ
+2336 
-2343 NWGTELVP
+2343 
-2351 AHTSTVASTGEIVF
+2351 
-2365 GNNVSVL
+2365 
-2372 NNHSAGDGTKGGG
+2372 
-2385 ALFSKASI
+2385 
-2393 TFGDN
+2393 
-2398 AVLSGNATVL
+2398 
-2408 AAGGEGYGGGA
+2408 
-2419 LFLDGKGEILLGKN
+2419 
-2433 ALIEKNESCGY
+2433 
-2444 GGAIYSLGSVRLGE
+2444 
-2458 GAVIRGNKASYMGGA
+2458 
-2473 LAVTGAL
+2473 
-2480 SLGKNALVEDNQARQ
+2480 
-2495 GGAIYAQNGT
+2495 
-2505 LALGSGTRLERNQ
+2505 
-2518 ADRGG
+2518 
-2523 AIYLQ
+2523 
-2528 GGSGDSTTLDL
+2528 
-2539 MNSVFRENS
+2539 
-2548 ASNGGALYLTGDGT
+2548 
-2562 LRIAAADTVFE
+2562 
-2573 GNSASYGGAIY
+2573 
-2584 NGFPMNEKGHSGSDG
+2584 
-2599 SLAFNGGARFTGNTA
+2599 
-2614 SGLGGAIY
+2614 
-2622 NTRAVT
+2622 
-2628 LNPGAGQEIVFSGNT
+2628 GNT

-2663 DGKVVFDDALSSQ
+2663 DGKVVFNDALSSQ
-2676 SATPTLKKTGGGTL
+2676 SATPALKKTGSGEL
-2690 LFNASMDGFLGT
+2690 LLNASMDGFLGT
-2702 AAFEDGRTEIAQK
+2702 AAFEDGRTEIPQK

-2730 MPEFSFAAQG
+2730 MPAFSFVAQG

-2765 TNGLNA
+2765 INGLNA

-2781 KLRDDNWSF
+2781 KLSGDNWSF
-2790 NSGLIAFNDALYN
+2790 DSGLIAFNDALYN

-2814 GANNVEAGEGVG
+2814 GANNVEAGEGAG

-2843 DPDPVPPVDPDPTPP
+2843 VPDPVPPVEPDPDPVPPVDPGPDPVPPVEPDPTPP

-2909 ATDDKTDS
+2909 AKDDKTDS

-3057 GRLTSA
+3057 GKLTSA
-3063 SVELSGGGLNV
+3063 SVELSGGALNV

-3104 SDVQINIGD
+3104 SDVQLNIGD

-3123 QARLQ
+3123 QAQLQ

-3143 LTDASHGVFTFVN
+3143 LADASHGVFTFVN

-3230 NTATFTDGSLLLVDG
+3230 NTATFADGSLLLVDG

-3275 QGEYAITSGFSVSS
+3275 QGEYAITSGFSVSN

-3314 GSMKI
+3314 GSMKV

-3347 NDTESDSMGI
+3347 NDTESGNMGI
-3357 RFLSRAVNENYLPK
+3357 RFLSRAVNENHLPK

-3408 ASLLHM
+3408 ASLSHM
-3414 TATREGAVRKDGLN
+3414 ATTREGAIRKDGLN

-3438 HARNFGAGSLDGGYN
+3438 HARNLGAGSLDGGYN

-3466 FGVFRVGMALNA
+3466 FGDFRVGMALNA

-3498 WGVNLYG
+3498 WGMNLYG

-3528 QDLPTTM
+3528 QDLPATM
-3535 QLGQLR
+3535 QLGQLWA
-3541 GDVDTGVLTAGLRGE
+3541 DVDTGVLTAGLRGE

-3585 IDEHDVFRVGR
+3585 IDDHDVFRVGR

-3636 LKAKTKAR
+3636 LKAKTKVR

-3669 LEVQRDNI
+3669 LEVQKDNI

-3686 ASEHKTGHGVNVSFT
+3686 ASEHKAGHGVNVSFT

>member
-48 EDPIIAPN
+48 EELSGDISPISLSGDTRNIIGVGD
-56 SSISKH
+56 ISLRSTEPALR
-62 YDTNTTVLNTDQP
+62 YLINV
-75 QFSKEL
+75 S
-81 YAIGATGSQGALDIS
+81 GQGQLDIS
-96 MEGDAALTV
+96 MSNGSPMAVGNADGIYLK
-105 DASWRRDAA
+105 DYSDYDQYASAFHVA
-114 DSNRDQLSAVYVGSG
+114 GSG
-129 AQFSFTG
+129 SSGSFVGTG
-136 TGLFRAT
+136 TFSMVG
-143 GQGKVMEAV
+143 GGKLLGVC
-152 AFRNGANGP
+152 AFLSESK
-161 TGGTMRLTGA
+161 GTLTLSGD

-176 ITEASENG
+176 EAVMNG
-184 SGYKAIGVKAENAG
+184 SNGYASFAAAAAGGNLVFGGDRTTLRAKASTGNNANGAFVKYGGMIGFASKSVLIESKNTDSNSVGINCADGTVKTSADTDLDIVVEGNKATTGIQLTASSSDVQLAG
-198 TIIFSGKSAWL
+198 NLDLTATQTGQDSFASVLGISNDSGKMVVSGPTSLRLVTNAPFDAKGITASG
-209 KAMAHAGTADGVYA
+209 KADMSFLGDVEIS
-223 RYGGVVD
+223 V
-230 FQSEEVKV
+230 
-238 LSQSDTGSAASGI
+238 TGSASG
-251 SIEYSGGTITSSEQ
+251 SALYTTYRYDYSTQAGICP
-265 TALTVGVKAPASTAT
+265 V
-280 GISLSGASKG
+280 ISLGTDGKAVTLNSSG
-290 LVDLAGSLAV
+290 
-300 SVEGSPVRGIEND
+300 
-313 QGTLHVA
+313 
-320 KASSITGIGE
+320 
-330 GTFPSYGIWGR
+330 YGI
-341 NGSSTELRGD
+341 N
-351 VDVNMTSST
+351 N
-360 TVYGV
+360 
-365 YADSATVSLGSEG
+365 
-378 DVAIL
+378 
-383 VQGSLGRGVAAF
+383 QG
-395 SGGNVELGSQGKEV
+395 
-409 SITAQ
+409 
-414 NTGVEAGTSS
+414 
-424 TVSLNGKVKIDSG
+424 
-437 TGISLSST
+437 
-445 TVDKFPSLLSNGS
+445 GS
-458 VSIISAGT
+458 VSLT
-466 GIVAKY
+466 GQRINITGSTGVFVEGGGNENVFADVRFDGPTTINADKAIV
-472 AHAVFNEL
+472 
-480 HIQAGTGIDVQS
+480 
-492 PGYIGSGNT
+492 
-501 DTVLD
+501 
-506 VNGPAEIVAQNTAL
+506 
-520 QIVGA
+520 
-525 SGSKSASSGF
+525 
-535 VGTFN
+535 
-540 DAASLRASNGNGVQ
+540 
-554 LSASTHSGTTA
+554 
-565 ARDCSVTFKGQTS
+565 TS
-578 IASEKGTGV
+578 I
-587 VVNGPVASTAQ
+587 
-598 DGASV
+598 
-603 VFEGATTIDA
+603 
-613 AKAIEIKKNNGKGA
+613 KAGEQVGA

-639 VPARAQDAD
+639 VPVTKESAD
-648 SQVNGSVTGTGT
+648 SKVRGSVTGSSGT
-660 LIKSGGGSLALNGDN
+660 INKENAGSLAFYGDISN
-675 SSFSGEFNMQGGR
+675 FSGVFNQKGGTT
-688 AFLGSGKGYFSG
+688 FLSEGAAGYFG
-700 ATVNLTGGTLVA
+700 KAQLAVTGGALVA
-712 PELRFS
+712 PTLSFQKT
-718 GGKLLVAGGTLETG
+718 GKLTLAGGTLETG

-738 SALNADGDMKD
+738 SALNVDGDMKD

-789 NVAADNASGSGS
+789 NVAADNVSGSGS

-850 GTTPVTR
+850 GTTPVAR
-857 SLTIDGNGHT
+857 SLAIDGNGHT

-890 TFDGLK
+890 AFDGLK

-958 VEIGNNVSFINC
+958 VEIGNNVGFINC

-1009 GGYLTDPNYASGA
+1009 GGYLTDPDYASGA

-1032 NALFKDNSVELLGSG
+1032 NALFKNNSVELLGSG

-1095 GSATFIQNSAGSY
+1095 GSAAFTQNSAGSY

-1148 ESAFS
+1148 ESTFS

-1207 TDGGAVYNDFSADKD
+1207 TDGGAVYNDFSEDKD
-1222 GNVVSD
+1222 GNAVSV
-1228 GSLTFNGGARF
+1228 GSLAFNGGARF
-1239 TGNTASGFGGAI
+1239 TGNTAGGLGGAI

-1269 SGNTDSTGSNAIF
+1269 N
-1282 MGDGSSLD
+1282 
-1290 IMGDGKV
+1290 
-1297 VFDDALSSQS
+1297 
-1307 ATPTLK
+1307 
-1313 KTGSGELL
+1313 
-1321 LNASMDGFLGTAS
+1321 
-1334 FEGGLTSI
+1334 
-1342 AEKWLIKNLS
+1342 
-1352 TVAGGKLKM
+1352 
-1361 SEFSFA
+1361 
-1367 SQDAENAVTGGK
+1367 
-1379 LVLAGGILE
+1379 
-1388 TGTGQIFA
+1388 
-1396 NGLNAEGDARNP
+1396 
-1408 GSVKLNGD
+1408 
-1416 NWSFD
+1416 
-1421 SGLIAFDDAKY
+1421 
-1432 NLTYAQ
+1432 
-1438 AAALLLGAS
+1438 
-1447 NVGADAS
+1447 
-1454 GSGSAKEITF
+1454 
-1464 TGTYVN
+1464 
-1470 IPNPG
+1470 
-1475 PLSPYYYTGNKSDAA
+1475 
-1490 SDGTVGGWRD
+1490 
-1500 SSGLPIA
+1500 
-1507 IADVITVKTEPG
+1507 
-1519 QASEYRFLS
+1519 
-1528 GVYDGSKT
+1528 
-1536 SDTSE
+1536 
-1541 TYACL
+1541 
-1546 IHGGDSGVRVT
+1546 
-1557 SDGPLTIQNWGTG
+1557 
-1570 LMPYHASVASSNG
+1570 
-1583 EILFGD
+1583 
-1589 NVSLL
+1589 
-1594 NNHSAGDA
+1594 
-1602 TKGGGAIFSK
+1602 
-1612 KGVTFGDNAVLSG
+1612 
-1625 NSTALAIG
+1625 
-1633 GGGYGGGAIFLDGK
+1633 
-1647 GVVRFGKNAVIAN
+1647 
-1660 NESYH
+1660 
-1665 YGGAIYSLGSVSMG
+1665 
-1679 EGATVRGNT
+1679 
-1688 TSYMGGAIA
+1688 
-1697 VTGALSLGTGSV
+1697 
-1709 VESNQAQAGG
+1709 
-1719 AVYSTGQVNATGT
+1719 
-1732 TFRKNV
+1732 
-1738 ATSNYGGGIYSAGGS
+1738 
-1753 IVLVDSRMEENKAA
+1753 
-1767 GGGAIILAG
+1767 
-1776 GGTASV
+1776 
-1782 MDTAFAANT
+1782 
-1791 ATNGGAFFIDK
+1791 
-1802 NGVLTTASGGVGTD
+1802 
-1816 AGTLFDGN
+1816 
-1824 SATTNGGAVYV
+1824 
-1835 QNGTV
+1835 
-1840 DLGSGTRLQGNQA
+1840 
-1853 AKGGAIYALGGKDA
+1853 
-1867 SAKLTFAG
+1867 
-1875 TVFGKNSGTYGGAVY
+1875 
-1890 SSASVGGTVNAA
+1890 
-1902 ASDVVFEGNTA
+1902 
-1913 TSGGAVYLGGSGTS
+1913 
-1927 DIAFTDAV
+1927 
-1935 FKENQANTG
+1935 
-1944 NGGAIYSA
+1944 
-1952 ISGSSNLAIADST
+1952 
-1965 FEGNNAGYGG
+1965 
-1975 AVFNNGQLTTSGNV
+1975 
-1989 VFSGNTATYG
+1989 
-1999 GAVYNYFTS
+1999 
-2008 TTDGSLAFNGGAR
+2008 
-2021 FTGNTAS
+2021 
-2028 GLGGAIYNTRAVT
+2028 
-2041 LNPGAGQEIVFSGN
+2041 
-2055 TDSTGS
+2055 
-2061 NAIFM
+2061 
-2066 GDGSSLDIMGDGKVV
+2066 
-2081 FDDAL
+2081 
-2086 SSQSATP
+2086 
-2093 TLKKTGSGE
+2093 
-2102 LLLNASMDGFLGTAS
+2102 
-2117 FEGGLTSI
+2117 
-2125 AEKWL
+2125 
-2130 IKNLSTVAGGKLK
+2130 
-2143 MSEFSFASQDAE
+2143 
-2155 NAVTGGKLV
+2155 
-2164 LAGGILE
+2164 
-2171 TGTGQIFANGLN
+2171 
-2183 AEGDARNPGSVKLNG
+2183 
-2198 DNWSFDSG
+2198 
-2206 LIAFDDAKYNL
+2206 
-2217 TYAQAAALLLGAS
+2217 
-2230 NVGADASGSGSA
+2230 
-2242 KEITFT
+2242 
-2248 GTYVNIPNPGPIS
+2248 
-2261 PYYYTGNKSDAAS
+2261 
-2274 DGTVGGW
+2274 
-2281 LDNSGVPVTLANAI
+2281 
-2295 TVKKEPGQASEYRF
+2295 
-2309 LSGVFDGSKASDTSS
+2309 
-2324 LIHDDSG
+2324 
-2331 VHVTS
+2331 
-2336 DGPLTIQ
+2336 
-2343 NWGTELVP
+2343 
-2351 AHTSTVASTGEIVF
+2351 
-2365 GNNVSVL
+2365 
-2372 NNHSAGDGTKGGG
+2372 
-2385 ALFSKASI
+2385 
-2393 TFGDN
+2393 
-2398 AVLSGNATVL
+2398 
-2408 AAGGEGYGGGA
+2408 
-2419 LFLDGKGEILLGKN
+2419 
-2433 ALIEKNESCGY
+2433 
-2444 GGAIYSLGSVRLGE
+2444 
-2458 GAVIRGNKASYMGGA
+2458 
-2473 LAVTGAL
+2473 
-2480 SLGKNALVEDNQARQ
+2480 
-2495 GGAIYAQNGT
+2495 
-2505 LALGSGTRLERNQ
+2505 
-2518 ADRGG
+2518 
-2523 AIYLQ
+2523 
-2528 GGSGDSTTLDL
+2528 
-2539 MNSVFRENS
+2539 
-2548 ASNGGALYLTGDGT
+2548 
-2562 LRIAAADTVFE
+2562 
-2573 GNSASYGGAIY
+2573 
-2584 NGFPMNEKGHSGSDG
+2584 
-2599 SLAFNGGARFTGNTA
+2599 
-2614 SGLGGAIY
+2614 
-2622 NTRAVT
+2622 
-2628 LNPGAGQEIVFSGNT
+2628 GNT

-2663 DGKVVFDDALSSQ
+2663 DGKVVFNDALSSQ
-2676 SATPTLKKTGGGTL
+2676 SATPALKKTGSGTL

-2702 AAFEDGRTEIAQK
+2702 AAFEGGRTEIAQK

-2730 MPEFSFAAQG
+2730 MPAFSFVARG

-2765 TNGLNA
+2765 INGLNA

-2781 KLRDDNWSF
+2781 KLSGDNWSF
-2790 NSGLIAFNDALYN
+2790 DSGLIAFNDALYN

-2814 GANNVEAGEGVG
+2814 GANNVEAGEGAG

-2843 DPDPVPPVDPDPTPP
+2843 VPDPVPPVEPDPDPVPPVDPGPDPVPPVEPDPTPP

-2909 ATDDKTDS
+2909 AKDDKTDS

-2966 VGGTGEGASGVLNLG
+2966 VGGTGEGAFGVLNLG

-3057 GRLTSA
+3057 GKLTSA
-3063 SVELSGGGLNV
+3063 SVELSGGALNV

-3104 SDVQINIGD
+3104 SDVQLNIGD

-3123 QARLQ
+3123 QAQLQ

-3143 LTDASHGVFTFVN
+3143 LADASHGVFTFVN

-3230 NTATFTDGSLLLVDG
+3230 NTATFADGSLLLVDG

-3275 QGEYAITSGFSVSS
+3275 QGEYAITSGFSVSN

-3314 GSMKI
+3314 GSMKV

-3347 NDTESDSMGI
+3347 NDTESGNMGI
-3357 RFLSRAVNENYLPK
+3357 RFLSRAVNENHLPK

-3408 ASLLHM
+3408 ASLSNM
-3414 TATREGAVRKDGLN
+3414 TTTREGAIRKDGLN

-3438 HARNFGAGSLDGGYN
+3438 HARNLGAGSLDGGYN

-3466 FGVFRVGMALNA
+3466 FGDFRVGMALNA

-3498 WGVNLYG
+3498 WGMNLYG

-3541 GDVDTGVLTAGLRGE
+3541 ADVDTGVLTAGLRGE

-3585 IDEHDVFRVGR
+3585 IDDHDVFRVGR

-3630 VPAAGD
+3630 APAAGD
-3636 LKAKTKAR
+3636 LKAKAKAR

-3669 LEVQRDNI
+3669 LEVQKDNI

-3686 ASEHKTGHGVNVSFT
+3686 ASEHKAGHGVNVSFT

>member
-313 QGTLHVA
+313 QGKLHVA

-700 ATVNLTGGTLVA
+700 ATVNLTGGALVA

-1032 NALFKDNSVELLGSG
+1032 NALFKNNSVELLGSG

-1222 GNVVSD
+1222 GNVVSA

-1239 TGNTASGFGGAI
+1239 TGNTASGLGGAI

-1269 SGNTDSTGSNAIF
+1269 SGNKDSTGSNAIF

-1290 IMGDGKV
+1290 ITGDGKV
-1297 VFDDALSSQS
+1297 IFNDTLSSQS

-1342 AEKWLIKNLS
+1342 AEKWLIKNLI

-1490 SDGTVGGWRD
+1490 SDGTVGGWLD
-1500 SSGLPIA
+1500 SSGVPIA
-1507 IADVITVKTEPG
+1507 IADVITVKTDPG

-1536 SDTSE
+1536 SDASE

-1570 LMPYHASVASSNG
+1570 LMPYHASVASSSG

-1612 KGVTFGDNAVLSG
+1612 KGVAFGENAVLSG

-1647 GVVRFGKNAVIAN
+1647 GAVRFGKNAFIAN

-1679 EGATVRGNT
+1679 EGAIVRGNT

-1719 AVYSTGQVNATGT
+1719 AVYSTGQVSATGT

-1767 GGGAIILAG
+1767 GGGAVLLAG

-1782 MDTAFAANT
+1782 TDTTFAANT

-1802 NGVLTTASGGVGTD
+1802 NGMLTTTSGEAGSD
-1816 AGTLFDGN
+1816 AGTLFEGN

-1835 QNGTV
+1835 QNGAV

-1853 AKGGAIYALGGKDA
+1853 VKGGAIYALGGKDA

-1975 AVFNNGQLTTSGNV
+1975 AVFNNGQLTTFGNV

-2008 TTDGSLAFNGGAR
+2008 TTDGSLTFNGGAR

-2028 GLGGAIYNTRAVT
+2028 GLGGAIYNTRSIT

-2055 TDSTGS
+2055 KDSTGS

-2066 GDGSSLDIMGDGKVV
+2066 GDGSSLDITGDGKVI
-2081 FDDAL
+2081 FNDTL

-2117 FEGGLTSI
+2117 FEGG
-2125 AEKWL
+2125 
-2130 IKNLSTVAGGKLK
+2130 
-2143 MSEFSFASQDAE
+2143 
-2155 NAVTGGKLV
+2155 
-2164 LAGGILE
+2164 
-2171 TGTGQIFANGLN
+2171 
-2183 AEGDARNPGSVKLNG
+2183 
-2198 DNWSFDSG
+2198 
-2206 LIAFDDAKYNL
+2206 
-2217 TYAQAAALLLGAS
+2217 
-2230 NVGADASGSGSA
+2230 
-2242 KEITFT
+2242 
-2248 GTYVNIPNPGPIS
+2248 
-2261 PYYYTGNKSDAAS
+2261 
-2274 DGTVGGW
+2274 
-2281 LDNSGVPVTLANAI
+2281 
-2295 TVKKEPGQASEYRF
+2295 
-2309 LSGVFDGSKASDTSS
+2309 
-2324 LIHDDSG
+2324 
-2331 VHVTS
+2331 
-2336 DGPLTIQ
+2336 
-2343 NWGTELVP
+2343 
-2351 AHTSTVASTGEIVF
+2351 
-2365 GNNVSVL
+2365 
-2372 NNHSAGDGTKGGG
+2372 
-2385 ALFSKASI
+2385 
-2393 TFGDN
+2393 
-2398 AVLSGNATVL
+2398 
-2408 AAGGEGYGGGA
+2408 
-2419 LFLDGKGEILLGKN
+2419 
-2433 ALIEKNESCGY
+2433 
-2444 GGAIYSLGSVRLGE
+2444 
-2458 GAVIRGNKASYMGGA
+2458 
-2473 LAVTGAL
+2473 
-2480 SLGKNALVEDNQARQ
+2480 
-2495 GGAIYAQNGT
+2495 
-2505 LALGSGTRLERNQ
+2505 
-2518 ADRGG
+2518 
-2523 AIYLQ
+2523 
-2528 GGSGDSTTLDL
+2528 
-2539 MNSVFRENS
+2539 
-2548 ASNGGALYLTGDGT
+2548 
-2562 LRIAAADTVFE
+2562 
-2573 GNSASYGGAIY
+2573 
-2584 NGFPMNEKGHSGSDG
+2584 
-2599 SLAFNGGARFTGNTA
+2599 
-2614 SGLGGAIY
+2614 
-2622 NTRAVT
+2622 
-2628 LNPGAGQEIVFSGNT
+2628 
-2643 DSTGSNAI
+2643 
-2651 FMGDGSSLDITG
+2651 
-2663 DGKVVFDDALSSQ
+2663 
-2676 SATPTLKKTGGGTL
+2676 
-2690 LFNASMDGFLGT
+2690 
-2702 AAFEDGRTEIAQK
+2702 RTEIVQK

-2730 MPEFSFAAQG
+2730 MPEFSFAVQG

-2771 EGDNKDPGAV
+2771 EGGNKDPGAV

-2814 GANNVEAGEGVG
+2814 GANNVEAGKGVG

-2838 GYVDP
+2838 GYVDPDPDPVPPVDPDPDPVPPVDP

-2956 TAGGNPVNVH
+2956 MAGGNPVNVH

-3057 GRLTSA
+3057 GKLTSA
-3063 SVELSGGGLNV
+3063 SVELSGGALNV
-3074 SGAVDSSSV
+3074 FGAVDSSSV

-3104 SDVQINIGD
+3104 SDVQFNIGD

-3123 QARLQ
+3123 QAQLQ

-3143 LTDASHGVFTFVN
+3143 LADASHGVFTFVN

-3230 NTATFTDGSLLLVDG
+3230 NTATFADGSLLLVDG

-3275 QGEYAITSGFSVSS
+3275 QGEYAITSGFSVSN

-3314 GSMKI
+3314 GSMKV

-3347 NDTESDSMGI
+3347 NDTESGNMGI
-3357 RFLSRAVNENYLPK
+3357 RFLSRAVNENHLPK

-3408 ASLLHM
+3408 ASLSHM
-3414 TATREGAVRKDGLN
+3414 TTTREGAIRKDGLN

-3438 HARNFGAGSLDGGYN
+3438 HARNLGAGSLDGGYN

-3466 FGVFRVGMALNA
+3466 FGDFRVGMALNA

-3498 WGVNLYG
+3498 WGMNLYG

-3541 GDVDTGVLTAGLRGE
+3541 ADVDTGVLTAGLRGE

-3585 IDEHDVFRVGR
+3585 IDDHDVFRVGR

-3636 LKAKTKAR
+3636 LKAKAKVR

-3669 LEVQRDNI
+3669 LEVQKDNI

-3686 ASEHKTGHGVNVSFT
+3686 ASEHKAGHGVNVSFT

>member
-48 EDPIIAPN
+48 EELSGDISPISLSGDTRNIIGVGD
-56 SSISKH
+56 ISLRSTEPALR
-62 YDTNTTVLNTDQP
+62 YLINV
-75 QFSKEL
+75 S
-81 YAIGATGSQGALDIS
+81 GQGQLDIS
-96 MEGDAALTV
+96 MSNGSPMAVGNADGIYLK
-105 DASWRRDAA
+105 DYSDYDQYASAFHVA
-114 DSNRDQLSAVYVGSG
+114 GSG
-129 AQFSFTG
+129 SSGSFAGTG
-136 TGLFRAT
+136 TFSMVG
-143 GQGKVMEAV
+143 GGKLLGVC
-152 AFRNGANGP
+152 AFLSESK
-161 TGGTMRLTGA
+161 GTLTLSGD

-176 ITEASENG
+176 EAVMNG
-184 SGYKAIGVKAENAG
+184 SNGYASFAAAAAGGNLVFGGDRTTLRAKASTGNNANGAFVKYGGMIDFASKSVLIESKNTDSSSVGINCADGTVKTSADTDLDIVVEGNKATTGIQLTASSSDVQLAG
-198 TIIFSGKSAWL
+198 NLDLTATQTGQDSFASVLGISNDSGKMVVSGPTSLRLVTNAPFDAKGITASG
-209 KAMAHAGTADGVYA
+209 KADMSFLGDVEIAV
-223 RYGGVVD
+223 
-230 FQSEEVKV
+230 
-238 LSQSDTGSAASGI
+238 TGSASG
-251 SIEYSGGTITSSEQ
+251 SALYTTYRYDYSTQAGICP
-265 TALTVGVKAPASTAT
+265 V
-280 GISLSGASKG
+280 ISLGTDGKAVTLNSSG
-290 LVDLAGSLAV
+290 
-300 SVEGSPVRGIEND
+300 
-313 QGTLHVA
+313 
-320 KASSITGIGE
+320 
-330 GTFPSYGIWGR
+330 YGI
-341 NGSSTELRGD
+341 N
-351 VDVNMTSST
+351 N
-360 TVYGV
+360 
-365 YADSATVSLGSEG
+365 
-378 DVAIL
+378 
-383 VQGSLGRGVAAF
+383 QG
-395 SGGNVELGSQGKEV
+395 
-409 SITAQ
+409 
-414 NTGVEAGTSS
+414 
-424 TVSLNGKVKIDSG
+424 
-437 TGISLSST
+437 
-445 TVDKFPSLLSNGS
+445 GS
-458 VSIISAGT
+458 VSLT
-466 GIVAKY
+466 GQRINITGSTGVFVEGGGNENVFADVRFDGPTTINADKAIV
-472 AHAVFNEL
+472 
-480 HIQAGTGIDVQS
+480 
-492 PGYIGSGNT
+492 
-501 DTVLD
+501 
-506 VNGPAEIVAQNTAL
+506 
-520 QIVGA
+520 
-525 SGSKSASSGF
+525 
-535 VGTFN
+535 
-540 DAASLRASNGNGVQ
+540 
-554 LSASTHSGTTA
+554 
-565 ARDCSVTFKGQTS
+565 TS
-578 IASEKGTGV
+578 I
-587 VVNGPVASTAQ
+587 
-598 DGASV
+598 
-603 VFEGATTIDA
+603 
-613 AKAIEIKKNNGKGA
+613 KAGEQVGA

-639 VPARAQDAD
+639 VPVTKESAD
-648 SQVNGSVTGTGT
+648 SKVRGSVTGSSGT
-660 LIKSGGGSLALNGDN
+660 INKENAGSLAFYGDISN
-675 SSFSGEFNMQGGR
+675 FSGVFNQKGGTT
-688 AFLGSGKGYFSG
+688 FLSEGAAGYFG
-700 ATVNLTGGTLVA
+700 KAQLAVTGGALVA
-712 PELRFS
+712 PTLSFQKT
-718 GGKLLVAGGTLETG
+718 GKLTLAGGTLETG

-738 SALNADGDMKD
+738 NALNADGDMKD

-789 NVAADNASGSGS
+789 NVAADNVSGSGS

-850 GTTPVTR
+850 GTTPVAR
-857 SLTIDGNGHT
+857 SLAIDGNGHT

-890 TFDGLK
+890 AFDGLK

-920 ADNWKSTAKLIIG
+920 AYNWKSTAKLIIG

-958 VEIGNNVSFINC
+958 VEIGNNVGFINC

-1009 GGYLTDPNYASGA
+1009 EDYLTDPDYASGA

-1032 NALFKDNSVELLGSG
+1032 NALFKNNSVELLGSG

-1095 GSATFIQNSAGSY
+1095 GSAAFTQNSAGSY

-1148 ESAFS
+1148 ESTFS
-1153 KNTAGVGGGLYNEG
+1153 KNTAGVGGGFYNEG
-1167 IASLGKASFI
+1167 IAFLGKASFI

-1207 TDGGAVYNDFSADKD
+1207 TDGGAVYNDFSEDKD
-1222 GNVVSD
+1222 GNAVS
-1228 GSLTFNGGARF
+1228 A
-1239 TGNTASGFGGAI
+1239 
-1251 YNTRSITLNPG
+1251 
-1262 AGQEIVF
+1262 
-1269 SGNTDSTGSNAIF
+1269 
-1282 MGDGSSLD
+1282 
-1290 IMGDGKV
+1290 
-1297 VFDDALSSQS
+1297 
-1307 ATPTLK
+1307 
-1313 KTGSGELL
+1313 
-1321 LNASMDGFLGTAS
+1321 
-1334 FEGGLTSI
+1334 
-1342 AEKWLIKNLS
+1342 
-1352 TVAGGKLKM
+1352 
-1361 SEFSFA
+1361 
-1367 SQDAENAVTGGK
+1367 
-1379 LVLAGGILE
+1379 
-1388 TGTGQIFA
+1388 
-1396 NGLNAEGDARNP
+1396 
-1408 GSVKLNGD
+1408 
-1416 NWSFD
+1416 
-1421 SGLIAFDDAKY
+1421 
-1432 NLTYAQ
+1432 
-1438 AAALLLGAS
+1438 
-1447 NVGADAS
+1447 
-1454 GSGSAKEITF
+1454 
-1464 TGTYVN
+1464 
-1470 IPNPG
+1470 
-1475 PLSPYYYTGNKSDAA
+1475 
-1490 SDGTVGGWRD
+1490 
-1500 SSGLPIA
+1500 
-1507 IADVITVKTEPG
+1507 
-1519 QASEYRFLS
+1519 
-1528 GVYDGSKT
+1528 
-1536 SDTSE
+1536 
-1541 TYACL
+1541 
-1546 IHGGDSGVRVT
+1546 
-1557 SDGPLTIQNWGTG
+1557 
-1570 LMPYHASVASSNG
+1570 
-1583 EILFGD
+1583 
-1589 NVSLL
+1589 
-1594 NNHSAGDA
+1594 
-1602 TKGGGAIFSK
+1602 
-1612 KGVTFGDNAVLSG
+1612 
-1625 NSTALAIG
+1625 
-1633 GGGYGGGAIFLDGK
+1633 
-1647 GVVRFGKNAVIAN
+1647 
-1660 NESYH
+1660 
-1665 YGGAIYSLGSVSMG
+1665 
-1679 EGATVRGNT
+1679 
-1688 TSYMGGAIA
+1688 
-1697 VTGALSLGTGSV
+1697 
-1709 VESNQAQAGG
+1709 
-1719 AVYSTGQVNATGT
+1719 
-1732 TFRKNV
+1732 
-1738 ATSNYGGGIYSAGGS
+1738 
-1753 IVLVDSRMEENKAA
+1753 
-1767 GGGAIILAG
+1767 
-1776 GGTASV
+1776 
-1782 MDTAFAANT
+1782 
-1791 ATNGGAFFIDK
+1791 
-1802 NGVLTTASGGVGTD
+1802 
-1816 AGTLFDGN
+1816 
-1824 SATTNGGAVYV
+1824 
-1835 QNGTV
+1835 
-1840 DLGSGTRLQGNQA
+1840 
-1853 AKGGAIYALGGKDA
+1853 
-1867 SAKLTFAG
+1867 
-1875 TVFGKNSGTYGGAVY
+1875 
-1890 SSASVGGTVNAA
+1890 
-1902 ASDVVFEGNTA
+1902 
-1913 TSGGAVYLGGSGTS
+1913 
-1927 DIAFTDAV
+1927 
-1935 FKENQANTG
+1935 
-1944 NGGAIYSA
+1944 
-1952 ISGSSNLAIADST
+1952 
-1965 FEGNNAGYGG
+1965 
-1975 AVFNNGQLTTSGNV
+1975 
-1989 VFSGNTATYG
+1989 
-1999 GAVYNYFTS
+1999 
-2008 TTDGSLAFNGGAR
+2008 GSLAFNGGAR
-2021 FTGNTAS
+2021 FIGNTAG
-2028 GLGGAIYNTRAVT
+2028 GLGGAIYNTR
-2041 LNPGAGQEIVFSGN
+2041 
-2055 TDSTGS
+2055 
-2061 NAIFM
+2061 
-2066 GDGSSLDIMGDGKVV
+2066 
-2081 FDDAL
+2081 
-2086 SSQSATP
+2086 
-2093 TLKKTGSGE
+2093 
-2102 LLLNASMDGFLGTAS
+2102 
-2117 FEGGLTSI
+2117 SI
-2125 AEKWL
+2125 
-2130 IKNLSTVAGGKLK
+2130 
-2143 MSEFSFASQDAE
+2143 
-2155 NAVTGGKLV
+2155 
-2164 LAGGILE
+2164 
-2171 TGTGQIFANGLN
+2171 
-2183 AEGDARNPGSVKLNG
+2183 
-2198 DNWSFDSG
+2198 
-2206 LIAFDDAKYNL
+2206 
-2217 TYAQAAALLLGAS
+2217 
-2230 NVGADASGSGSA
+2230 
-2242 KEITFT
+2242 
-2248 GTYVNIPNPGPIS
+2248 
-2261 PYYYTGNKSDAAS
+2261 
-2274 DGTVGGW
+2274 
-2281 LDNSGVPVTLANAI
+2281 
-2295 TVKKEPGQASEYRF
+2295 
-2309 LSGVFDGSKASDTSS
+2309 
-2324 LIHDDSG
+2324 
-2331 VHVTS
+2331 
-2336 DGPLTIQ
+2336 
-2343 NWGTELVP
+2343 
-2351 AHTSTVASTGEIVF
+2351 
-2365 GNNVSVL
+2365 
-2372 NNHSAGDGTKGGG
+2372 
-2385 ALFSKASI
+2385 
-2393 TFGDN
+2393 
-2398 AVLSGNATVL
+2398 
-2408 AAGGEGYGGGA
+2408 
-2419 LFLDGKGEILLGKN
+2419 
-2433 ALIEKNESCGY
+2433 
-2444 GGAIYSLGSVRLGE
+2444 
-2458 GAVIRGNKASYMGGA
+2458 
-2473 LAVTGAL
+2473 
-2480 SLGKNALVEDNQARQ
+2480 
-2495 GGAIYAQNGT
+2495 
-2505 LALGSGTRLERNQ
+2505 
-2518 ADRGG
+2518 
-2523 AIYLQ
+2523 
-2528 GGSGDSTTLDL
+2528 
-2539 MNSVFRENS
+2539 
-2548 ASNGGALYLTGDGT
+2548 
-2562 LRIAAADTVFE
+2562 
-2573 GNSASYGGAIY
+2573 
-2584 NGFPMNEKGHSGSDG
+2584 
-2599 SLAFNGGARFTGNTA
+2599 
-2614 SGLGGAIY
+2614 
-2622 NTRAVT
+2622 T

-2676 SATPTLKKTGGGTL
+2676 SATPTLKKTGSGEL
-2690 LFNASMDGFLGT
+2690 LLNASMDGFLGT

-2721 VTITGGRLK
+2721 VTITGGRLE
-2730 MPEFSFAAQG
+2730 MPAFSFVAQG

-2765 TNGLNA
+2765 INGLNA

-2781 KLRDDNWSF
+2781 KLSGDNWSF
-2790 NSGLIAFNDALYN
+2790 DSGLIAFNDALYN

-2814 GANNVEAGEGVG
+2814 GANNVEAGEGAG

-2843 DPDPVPPVDPDPTPP
+2843 VPDPVPPVEPDPDPVPPVEPDPTPP

-2909 ATDDKTDS
+2909 AKDDKTDS

-2966 VGGTGEGASGVLNLG
+2966 VGGTGEGAFGVLNLG

-3057 GRLTSA
+3057 GKLTSA
-3063 SVELSGGGLNV
+3063 SVELSGGALNV

-3104 SDVQINIGD
+3104 SDVQFNIGD

-3123 QARLQ
+3123 QAQLQ

-3143 LTDASHGVFTFVN
+3143 LADASHGVFTFVN

-3230 NTATFTDGSLLLVDG
+3230 NTATFADGSLLLVDG

-3275 QGEYAITSGFSVSS
+3275 QGEYAITSGFSVSN

-3314 GSMKI
+3314 GSMKV

-3347 NDTESDSMGI
+3347 NDTESGNMGI
-3357 RFLSRAVNENYLPK
+3357 RFLSRAVNENHLPK

-3408 ASLLHM
+3408 ASLSHM
-3414 TATREGAVRKDGLN
+3414 TTTREGAIRKDGLN

-3438 HARNFGAGSLDGGYN
+3438 HARNLGVGSLDGGYN

-3466 FGVFRVGMALNA
+3466 FGDFRVGMALNA

-3498 WGVNLYG
+3498 WGMNLYG

-3541 GDVDTGVLTAGLRGE
+3541 ADVDTGVLTAGLRGE

-3585 IDEHDVFRVGR
+3585 IDDHDVFRVGR

-3636 LKAKTKAR
+3636 LKAKTKVR

-3669 LEVQRDNI
+3669 LEVQKDNI

-3686 ASEHKTGHGVNVSFT
+3686 ASEHKAGHGVNVSFT

>member
-48 EDPIIAPN
+48 EELSGDISPISLSGDTRNIIGVGD
-56 SSISKH
+56 ISLRSTEPALR
-62 YDTNTTVLNTDQP
+62 YLINV
-75 QFSKEL
+75 S
-81 YAIGATGSQGALDIS
+81 GQGQLDIS
-96 MEGDAALTV
+96 MSNGSPMAVGNADGIYLK
-105 DASWRRDAA
+105 DYSDYDQYASAFHVA
-114 DSNRDQLSAVYVGSG
+114 GSG
-129 AQFSFTG
+129 SSGSFVGTG
-136 TGLFRAT
+136 TFSMVG
-143 GQGKVMEAV
+143 GGKLLGVC
-152 AFRNGANGP
+152 AFLSESK
-161 TGGTMRLTGA
+161 GTLTLSGD

-176 ITEASENG
+176 EAVMNG
-184 SGYKAIGVKAENAG
+184 SNGYASFVAAAAGGNLVFGGDRTTLRAKASTGNNANGAFVKYGGMIDFASKSVLIESKNTDSNSVGINCADGTVKTSADTDLDIVVEGNKATTGIQLTASSSDVQLAG
-198 TIIFSGKSAWL
+198 NLDLTATQTGQDSFASVLGISNDSGKMVVSGPTSLRLATNAPFDAKGITASG
-209 KAMAHAGTADGVYA
+209 KADMSFLGDVEIAV
-223 RYGGVVD
+223 
-230 FQSEEVKV
+230 
-238 LSQSDTGSAASGI
+238 TGSASG
-251 SIEYSGGTITSSEQ
+251 SALYTTYRYDYSTQAGICP
-265 TALTVGVKAPASTAT
+265 V
-280 GISLSGASKG
+280 ISLGTDGKAVTLNSSG
-290 LVDLAGSLAV
+290 
-300 SVEGSPVRGIEND
+300 
-313 QGTLHVA
+313 
-320 KASSITGIGE
+320 
-330 GTFPSYGIWGR
+330 YGI
-341 NGSSTELRGD
+341 N
-351 VDVNMTSST
+351 N
-360 TVYGV
+360 
-365 YADSATVSLGSEG
+365 
-378 DVAIL
+378 
-383 VQGSLGRGVAAF
+383 QG
-395 SGGNVELGSQGKEV
+395 
-409 SITAQ
+409 
-414 NTGVEAGTSS
+414 
-424 TVSLNGKVKIDSG
+424 
-437 TGISLSST
+437 
-445 TVDKFPSLLSNGS
+445 GS
-458 VSIISAGT
+458 VSLT
-466 GIVAKY
+466 GQRINITGSTGVFVEGGGNENVFADVRFDGPTTINADKAIV
-472 AHAVFNEL
+472 
-480 HIQAGTGIDVQS
+480 
-492 PGYIGSGNT
+492 
-501 DTVLD
+501 
-506 VNGPAEIVAQNTAL
+506 
-520 QIVGA
+520 
-525 SGSKSASSGF
+525 
-535 VGTFN
+535 
-540 DAASLRASNGNGVQ
+540 
-554 LSASTHSGTTA
+554 
-565 ARDCSVTFKGQTS
+565 TS
-578 IASEKGTGV
+578 I
-587 VVNGPVASTAQ
+587 
-598 DGASV
+598 
-603 VFEGATTIDA
+603 
-613 AKAIEIKKNNGKGA
+613 KAGEQVGA

-639 VPARAQDAD
+639 VPVTKESAD
-648 SQVNGSVTGTGT
+648 SKVRGSVTGSSGT
-660 LIKSGGGSLALNGDN
+660 INKENAGSLAFYGDISN
-675 SSFSGEFNMQGGR
+675 FSGVFNQKGGTT
-688 AFLGSGKGYFSG
+688 FLSEGAAGYFG
-700 ATVNLTGGTLVA
+700 KAQLAVTGGALVA
-712 PELRFS
+712 PTLSFQKT
-718 GGKLLVAGGTLETG
+718 GKLTLAGGTLETG

-789 NVAADNASGSGS
+789 NVAADNVSGSGS

-850 GTTPVTR
+850 GTTPVAR
-857 SLTIDGNGHT
+857 SLAIDGNGHT

-890 TFDGLK
+890 AFDGLK
-896 TSSGDRYEGPVSFGP
+896 TSSGDRYEGSVSFGP

-958 VEIGNNVSFINC
+958 VEIGNNVGFINC

-1009 GGYLTDPNYASGA
+1009 EDYLTDPDYASGA

-1032 NALFKDNSVELLGSG
+1032 NALFKNNSVELLGSG

-1095 GSATFIQNSAGSY
+1095 GSATFTQNSAGSY

-1148 ESAFS
+1148 ESTFS

-1177 ENAAADGGGAVFN
+1177 ENAAADGGGAIFN

-1207 TDGGAVYNDFSADKD
+1207 TDGGAVYNDFSEDKD
-1222 GNVVSD
+1222 GNAVSA
-1228 GSLTFNGGARF
+1228 GSLAFNGGARF
-1239 TGNTASGFGGAI
+1239 TGNTASGLGGAI

-1290 IMGDGKV
+1290 ITGDGKV

-1307 ATPTLK
+1307 ATPALK

-1342 AEKWLIKNLS
+1342 AEKWLIKNLI
-1352 TVAGGKLKM
+1352 TIAGGKLKM
-1361 SEFSFA
+1361 PEFSFA

-1447 NVGADAS
+1447 NVGAEAS

-1490 SDGTVGGWRD
+1490 SDGTVGGWLD
-1500 SSGLPIA
+1500 SSGVPIA
-1507 IADVITVKTEPG
+1507 IADVITVKTDLG

-1536 SDTSE
+1536 SDASD

-1570 LMPYHASVASSNG
+1570 LMPYHASVASSSG

-1612 KGVTFGDNAVLSG
+1612 KGVAFGDNAVLSG

-1647 GVVRFGKNAVIAN
+1647 GAVRFGKNAVIAN

-1679 EGATVRGNT
+1679 EGAIVRGNT

-1719 AVYSTGQVNATGT
+1719 AVYSTGQVSATGT

-1767 GGGAIILAG
+1767 GGGAVLLAG

-1782 MDTAFAANT
+1782 TDTTFAANT

-1802 NGVLTTASGGVGTD
+1802 NGMLTTTSGEAGSDT
-1816 AGTLFDGN
+1816 GTLFEGN

-1853 AKGGAIYALGGKDA
+1853 VKGGAIYALGGKDA
-1867 SAKLTFAG
+1867 SAKLTFADA
-1875 TVFGKNSGTYGGAVY
+1875 VFGKNSGTYGGAVY
-1890 SSASVGGTVNAA
+1890 SSASVGGTVNVA

-1944 NGGAIYSA
+1944 NGGAIYSG
-1952 ISGSSNLAIADST
+1952 ISGSSNLAIADSS
-1965 FEGNNAGYGG
+1965 FEGNSAGYGG
-1975 AVFNNGQLTTSGNV
+1975 AVFNNGQLATSGNV
-1989 VFSGNTATYG
+1989 VFSGNRATYG

-2008 TTDGSLAFNGGAR
+2008 TTDGSLVFNGGAR
-2021 FTGNTAS
+2021 FIGNTAS
-2028 GLGGAIYNTRAVT
+2028 GLGGAIYNTR
-2041 LNPGAGQEIVFSGN
+2041 
-2055 TDSTGS
+2055 
-2061 NAIFM
+2061 
-2066 GDGSSLDIMGDGKVV
+2066 
-2081 FDDAL
+2081 
-2086 SSQSATP
+2086 
-2093 TLKKTGSGE
+2093 
-2102 LLLNASMDGFLGTAS
+2102 
-2117 FEGGLTSI
+2117 SI
-2125 AEKWL
+2125 
-2130 IKNLSTVAGGKLK
+2130 
-2143 MSEFSFASQDAE
+2143 
-2155 NAVTGGKLV
+2155 
-2164 LAGGILE
+2164 
-2171 TGTGQIFANGLN
+2171 
-2183 AEGDARNPGSVKLNG
+2183 
-2198 DNWSFDSG
+2198 
-2206 LIAFDDAKYNL
+2206 
-2217 TYAQAAALLLGAS
+2217 
-2230 NVGADASGSGSA
+2230 
-2242 KEITFT
+2242 
-2248 GTYVNIPNPGPIS
+2248 
-2261 PYYYTGNKSDAAS
+2261 
-2274 DGTVGGW
+2274 
-2281 LDNSGVPVTLANAI
+2281 
-2295 TVKKEPGQASEYRF
+2295 
-2309 LSGVFDGSKASDTSS
+2309 
-2324 LIHDDSG
+2324 
-2331 VHVTS
+2331 
-2336 DGPLTIQ
+2336 
-2343 NWGTELVP
+2343 
-2351 AHTSTVASTGEIVF
+2351 
-2365 GNNVSVL
+2365 
-2372 NNHSAGDGTKGGG
+2372 
-2385 ALFSKASI
+2385 
-2393 TFGDN
+2393 
-2398 AVLSGNATVL
+2398 
-2408 AAGGEGYGGGA
+2408 
-2419 LFLDGKGEILLGKN
+2419 
-2433 ALIEKNESCGY
+2433 
-2444 GGAIYSLGSVRLGE
+2444 
-2458 GAVIRGNKASYMGGA
+2458 
-2473 LAVTGAL
+2473 
-2480 SLGKNALVEDNQARQ
+2480 
-2495 GGAIYAQNGT
+2495 
-2505 LALGSGTRLERNQ
+2505 
-2518 ADRGG
+2518 
-2523 AIYLQ
+2523 
-2528 GGSGDSTTLDL
+2528 
-2539 MNSVFRENS
+2539 
-2548 ASNGGALYLTGDGT
+2548 
-2562 LRIAAADTVFE
+2562 
-2573 GNSASYGGAIY
+2573 
-2584 NGFPMNEKGHSGSDG
+2584 
-2599 SLAFNGGARFTGNTA
+2599 
-2614 SGLGGAIY
+2614 
-2622 NTRAVT
+2622 T

-2676 SATPTLKKTGGGTL
+2676 SATPTLKKTGSGTL

-2730 MPEFSFAAQG
+2730 MPAFSFVAQG

-2765 TNGLNA
+2765 INGLNA

-2781 KLRDDNWSF
+2781 KLSGDNWSF
-2790 NSGLIAFNDALYN
+2790 DSGLIAFNDALYN

-2814 GANNVEAGEGVG
+2814 GANNVEAGEGAG

-2843 DPDPVPPVDPDPTPP
+2843 VPDPVPPVEPDPDPVPPVDPGPDPVPPVEPDPTPP

-2909 ATDDKTDS
+2909 AKDDKTDS

-2966 VGGTGEGASGVLNLG
+2966 VGGAGEGAFGVLNLG

-3043 QSTIRQADGQTNVS
+3043 QSTIRQTDGQTNVS
-3057 GRLTSA
+3057 GKLTSA
-3063 SVELSGGGLNV
+3063 SVELSGGALNV
-3074 SGAVDSSSV
+3074 FGAVDSSSV

-3104 SDVQINIGD
+3104 SDVQFNIGD

-3123 QARLQ
+3123 QAQLQ

-3143 LTDASHGVFTFVN
+3143 LADASHGVFTFVN

-3230 NTATFTDGSLLLVDG
+3230 NTATFADGSLLLVDG

-3275 QGEYAITSGFSVSS
+3275 QGEYAITSGFSVSN

-3314 GSMKI
+3314 GSMKV

-3347 NDTESDSMGI
+3347 NDTESGNMGI
-3357 RFLSRAVNENYLPK
+3357 RFLSRAVNENHLPK

-3408 ASLLHM
+3408 ASLSHM
-3414 TATREGAVRKDGLN
+3414 TTTREGAIRKDGLN

-3438 HARNFGAGSLDGGYN
+3438 HARNLGAGSLDGGYN

-3466 FGVFRVGMALNA
+3466 FGDFRVGMALNA

-3498 WGVNLYG
+3498 WGMNLYG

-3541 GDVDTGVLTAGLRGE
+3541 ADVDTGVLTAGLRGE

-3585 IDEHDVFRVGR
+3585 IDDHDVFRVGR

-3636 LKAKTKAR
+3636 LKAKTKVR

-3669 LEVQRDNI
+3669 LEVQKDNI

-3686 ASEHKTGHGVNVSFT
+3686 ASEHKAGHGVNVSFT

>member
-578 IASEKGTGV
+578 IASEKGAGV

-754 LSDSNWKFDSGVI
+754 LNDSNWKFDSGVI

-857 SLTIDGNGHT
+857 SLTINGNGHT

-1032 NALFKDNSVELLGSG
+1032 NALFKNNSVELLGSG

-1334 FEGGLTSI
+1334 FEGGLTGI
-1342 AEKWLIKNLS
+1342 AEKWLIKNLV
-1352 TVAGGKLKM
+1352 TIAGGKLKM
-1361 SEFSFA
+1361 PEFSFA
-1367 SQDAENAVTGGK
+1367 SQDAENAITGGK

-1447 NVGADAS
+1447 NVGA
-1454 GSGSAKEITF
+1454 E
-1464 TGTYVN
+1464 
-1470 IPNPG
+1470 
-1475 PLSPYYYTGNKSDAA
+1475 
-1490 SDGTVGGWRD
+1490 
-1500 SSGLPIA
+1500 
-1507 IADVITVKTEPG
+1507 
-1519 QASEYRFLS
+1519 
-1528 GVYDGSKT
+1528 
-1536 SDTSE
+1536 
-1541 TYACL
+1541 
-1546 IHGGDSGVRVT
+1546 
-1557 SDGPLTIQNWGTG
+1557 
-1570 LMPYHASVASSNG
+1570 
-1583 EILFGD
+1583 
-1589 NVSLL
+1589 
-1594 NNHSAGDA
+1594 
-1602 TKGGGAIFSK
+1602 
-1612 KGVTFGDNAVLSG
+1612 
-1625 NSTALAIG
+1625 
-1633 GGGYGGGAIFLDGK
+1633 
-1647 GVVRFGKNAVIAN
+1647 
-1660 NESYH
+1660 
-1665 YGGAIYSLGSVSMG
+1665 
-1679 EGATVRGNT
+1679 
-1688 TSYMGGAIA
+1688 
-1697 VTGALSLGTGSV
+1697 
-1709 VESNQAQAGG
+1709 
-1719 AVYSTGQVNATGT
+1719 
-1732 TFRKNV
+1732 
-1738 ATSNYGGGIYSAGGS
+1738 
-1753 IVLVDSRMEENKAA
+1753 
-1767 GGGAIILAG
+1767 
-1776 GGTASV
+1776 
-1782 MDTAFAANT
+1782 
-1791 ATNGGAFFIDK
+1791 
-1802 NGVLTTASGGVGTD
+1802 
-1816 AGTLFDGN
+1816 
-1824 SATTNGGAVYV
+1824 
-1835 QNGTV
+1835 
-1840 DLGSGTRLQGNQA
+1840 
-1853 AKGGAIYALGGKDA
+1853 
-1867 SAKLTFAG
+1867 
-1875 TVFGKNSGTYGGAVY
+1875 
-1890 SSASVGGTVNAA
+1890 
-1902 ASDVVFEGNTA
+1902 
-1913 TSGGAVYLGGSGTS
+1913 
-1927 DIAFTDAV
+1927 
-1935 FKENQANTG
+1935 
-1944 NGGAIYSA
+1944 
-1952 ISGSSNLAIADST
+1952 
-1965 FEGNNAGYGG
+1965 
-1975 AVFNNGQLTTSGNV
+1975 
-1989 VFSGNTATYG
+1989 
-1999 GAVYNYFTS
+1999 
-2008 TTDGSLAFNGGAR
+2008 
-2021 FTGNTAS
+2021 
-2028 GLGGAIYNTRAVT
+2028 
-2041 LNPGAGQEIVFSGN
+2041 
-2055 TDSTGS
+2055 
-2061 NAIFM
+2061 
-2066 GDGSSLDIMGDGKVV
+2066 
-2081 FDDAL
+2081 
-2086 SSQSATP
+2086 
-2093 TLKKTGSGE
+2093 
-2102 LLLNASMDGFLGTAS
+2102 
-2117 FEGGLTSI
+2117 
-2125 AEKWL
+2125 
-2130 IKNLSTVAGGKLK
+2130 
-2143 MSEFSFASQDAE
+2143 
-2155 NAVTGGKLV
+2155 
-2164 LAGGILE
+2164 
-2171 TGTGQIFANGLN
+2171 
-2183 AEGDARNPGSVKLNG
+2183 
-2198 DNWSFDSG
+2198 
-2206 LIAFDDAKYNL
+2206 
-2217 TYAQAAALLLGAS
+2217 
-2230 NVGADASGSGSA
+2230 ASGSGSA

-2372 NNHSAGDGTKGGG
+2372 NNHSAEDGTKGGG

-2599 SLAFNGGARFTGNTA
+2599 SLAFNGGARFTGNTV

-2781 KLRDDNWSF
+2781 KLSGDNWSF
-2790 NSGLIAFNDALYN
+2790 DSGLIAFNDALYN

-2814 GANNVEAGEGVG
+2814 GANNVEAGEGAG

-3143 LTDASHGVFTFVN
+3143 LADASHGVFTFVN

-3314 GSMKI
+3314 GSMKV

-3466 FGVFRVGMALNA
+3466 FGDFRVGMALNA

-3585 IDEHDVFRVGR
+3585 IDDHDVFRVGR

-3644 VPGVAASDTIKAR
+3644 VPGVADSDTIKAR

>member
-48 EDPIIAPN
+48 EELSGDISPISLSGDTRNIIGVGD
-56 SSISKH
+56 ISLRSTEPALR
-62 YDTNTTVLNTDQP
+62 YLINV
-75 QFSKEL
+75 S
-81 YAIGATGSQGALDIS
+81 GQGQLDIS
-96 MEGDAALTV
+96 MSNGSPMAVGNADGIYLKDYSEYDQY
-105 DASWRRDAA
+105 ASAFHVA
-114 DSNRDQLSAVYVGSG
+114 GSG
-129 AQFSFTG
+129 SSGSFVGTG
-136 TGLFRAT
+136 TFSMVG
-143 GQGKVMEAV
+143 GGKLLGVC
-152 AFRNGANGP
+152 AFLSESK
-161 TGGTMRLTGA
+161 GTLTLSGD

-176 ITEASENG
+176 EAVMNG
-184 SGYKAIGVKAENAG
+184 SNGYASFAAAAAGGNLVFGGDRTTLRAKASTGNNANGAFVKYGGMIGFASKSVLIESKNTDSSSVGINCADGTVKTSADTDLDIVVEGNKATTGIQLTASSSDVQLAG
-198 TIIFSGKSAWL
+198 NLDLTATQTGQDSFASVLGISNDSGKMVVSGPTSLRLVTNAPFDAKGITASG
-209 KAMAHAGTADGVYA
+209 KADMSFLGDVEIAV
-223 RYGGVVD
+223 
-230 FQSEEVKV
+230 
-238 LSQSDTGSAASGI
+238 TGSASG
-251 SIEYSGGTITSSEQ
+251 SALYTTYRYDYSTQAGICP
-265 TALTVGVKAPASTAT
+265 V
-280 GISLSGASKG
+280 ISLGTDGKAVTLNSSG
-290 LVDLAGSLAV
+290 
-300 SVEGSPVRGIEND
+300 
-313 QGTLHVA
+313 
-320 KASSITGIGE
+320 
-330 GTFPSYGIWGR
+330 YGI
-341 NGSSTELRGD
+341 N
-351 VDVNMTSST
+351 N
-360 TVYGV
+360 
-365 YADSATVSLGSEG
+365 
-378 DVAIL
+378 
-383 VQGSLGRGVAAF
+383 QG
-395 SGGNVELGSQGKEV
+395 
-409 SITAQ
+409 
-414 NTGVEAGTSS
+414 
-424 TVSLNGKVKIDSG
+424 
-437 TGISLSST
+437 
-445 TVDKFPSLLSNGS
+445 GS
-458 VSIISAGT
+458 VSLT
-466 GIVAKY
+466 GQRINITGSTGVFVEGGGNENVFADVRFDGPTTINADKAIV
-472 AHAVFNEL
+472 
-480 HIQAGTGIDVQS
+480 
-492 PGYIGSGNT
+492 
-501 DTVLD
+501 
-506 VNGPAEIVAQNTAL
+506 
-520 QIVGA
+520 
-525 SGSKSASSGF
+525 
-535 VGTFN
+535 
-540 DAASLRASNGNGVQ
+540 
-554 LSASTHSGTTA
+554 
-565 ARDCSVTFKGQTS
+565 TS
-578 IASEKGTGV
+578 I
-587 VVNGPVASTAQ
+587 
-598 DGASV
+598 
-603 VFEGATTIDA
+603 
-613 AKAIEIKKNNGKGA
+613 KAGEQVGA

-639 VPARAQDAD
+639 VPVTKESAD
-648 SQVNGSVTGTGT
+648 SKVRGSVTGSSGT
-660 LIKSGGGSLALNGDN
+660 INKENAGSLAFYGDISN
-675 SSFSGEFNMQGGR
+675 FSGVFNQKGGTT
-688 AFLGSGKGYFSG
+688 FLSEGAAGYFG
-700 ATVNLTGGTLVA
+700 KAQLAVTGGALVA
-712 PELRFS
+712 PTLSFQKT
-718 GGKLLVAGGTLETG
+718 GKLTLAGGTLETG

-789 NVAADNASGSGS
+789 NVAADNVSGSGS

-850 GTTPVTR
+850 GTTPVAR
-857 SLTIDGNGHT
+857 SLAIDGNGHT

-890 TFDGLK
+890 AFDGLK

-958 VEIGNNVSFINC
+958 VEIGNNVGFINC

-1009 GGYLTDPNYASGA
+1009 GGYLTDPDYASGA

-1032 NALFKDNSVELLGSG
+1032 NALFKNNSVELLGSG

-1095 GSATFIQNSAGSY
+1095 GSATFTQNSAGSY

-1148 ESAFS
+1148 ESTFS
-1153 KNTAGVGGGLYNEG
+1153 KNTAGVGGGFYNEG

-1207 TDGGAVYNDFSADKD
+1207 TDGGAVYNDFSEDKD
-1222 GNVVSD
+1222 GNAVS
-1228 GSLTFNGGARF
+1228 A
-1239 TGNTASGFGGAI
+1239 
-1251 YNTRSITLNPG
+1251 
-1262 AGQEIVF
+1262 
-1269 SGNTDSTGSNAIF
+1269 
-1282 MGDGSSLD
+1282 
-1290 IMGDGKV
+1290 
-1297 VFDDALSSQS
+1297 
-1307 ATPTLK
+1307 
-1313 KTGSGELL
+1313 
-1321 LNASMDGFLGTAS
+1321 
-1334 FEGGLTSI
+1334 
-1342 AEKWLIKNLS
+1342 
-1352 TVAGGKLKM
+1352 
-1361 SEFSFA
+1361 
-1367 SQDAENAVTGGK
+1367 
-1379 LVLAGGILE
+1379 
-1388 TGTGQIFA
+1388 
-1396 NGLNAEGDARNP
+1396 
-1408 GSVKLNGD
+1408 
-1416 NWSFD
+1416 
-1421 SGLIAFDDAKY
+1421 
-1432 NLTYAQ
+1432 
-1438 AAALLLGAS
+1438 
-1447 NVGADAS
+1447 
-1454 GSGSAKEITF
+1454 
-1464 TGTYVN
+1464 
-1470 IPNPG
+1470 
-1475 PLSPYYYTGNKSDAA
+1475 
-1490 SDGTVGGWRD
+1490 
-1500 SSGLPIA
+1500 
-1507 IADVITVKTEPG
+1507 
-1519 QASEYRFLS
+1519 
-1528 GVYDGSKT
+1528 
-1536 SDTSE
+1536 
-1541 TYACL
+1541 
-1546 IHGGDSGVRVT
+1546 
-1557 SDGPLTIQNWGTG
+1557 
-1570 LMPYHASVASSNG
+1570 
-1583 EILFGD
+1583 
-1589 NVSLL
+1589 
-1594 NNHSAGDA
+1594 
-1602 TKGGGAIFSK
+1602 
-1612 KGVTFGDNAVLSG
+1612 
-1625 NSTALAIG
+1625 
-1633 GGGYGGGAIFLDGK
+1633 
-1647 GVVRFGKNAVIAN
+1647 
-1660 NESYH
+1660 
-1665 YGGAIYSLGSVSMG
+1665 
-1679 EGATVRGNT
+1679 
-1688 TSYMGGAIA
+1688 
-1697 VTGALSLGTGSV
+1697 
-1709 VESNQAQAGG
+1709 
-1719 AVYSTGQVNATGT
+1719 
-1732 TFRKNV
+1732 
-1738 ATSNYGGGIYSAGGS
+1738 
-1753 IVLVDSRMEENKAA
+1753 
-1767 GGGAIILAG
+1767 
-1776 GGTASV
+1776 
-1782 MDTAFAANT
+1782 
-1791 ATNGGAFFIDK
+1791 
-1802 NGVLTTASGGVGTD
+1802 
-1816 AGTLFDGN
+1816 
-1824 SATTNGGAVYV
+1824 
-1835 QNGTV
+1835 
-1840 DLGSGTRLQGNQA
+1840 
-1853 AKGGAIYALGGKDA
+1853 
-1867 SAKLTFAG
+1867 
-1875 TVFGKNSGTYGGAVY
+1875 
-1890 SSASVGGTVNAA
+1890 
-1902 ASDVVFEGNTA
+1902 
-1913 TSGGAVYLGGSGTS
+1913 
-1927 DIAFTDAV
+1927 
-1935 FKENQANTG
+1935 
-1944 NGGAIYSA
+1944 
-1952 ISGSSNLAIADST
+1952 
-1965 FEGNNAGYGG
+1965 
-1975 AVFNNGQLTTSGNV
+1975 
-1989 VFSGNTATYG
+1989 
-1999 GAVYNYFTS
+1999 
-2008 TTDGSLAFNGGAR
+2008 GSLAFNGGAR
-2021 FTGNTAS
+2021 FTGNTAG
-2028 GLGGAIYNTRAVT
+2028 GLGGAIYNTR
-2041 LNPGAGQEIVFSGN
+2041 
-2055 TDSTGS
+2055 
-2061 NAIFM
+2061 
-2066 GDGSSLDIMGDGKVV
+2066 
-2081 FDDAL
+2081 
-2086 SSQSATP
+2086 
-2093 TLKKTGSGE
+2093 
-2102 LLLNASMDGFLGTAS
+2102 
-2117 FEGGLTSI
+2117 SI
-2125 AEKWL
+2125 
-2130 IKNLSTVAGGKLK
+2130 
-2143 MSEFSFASQDAE
+2143 
-2155 NAVTGGKLV
+2155 
-2164 LAGGILE
+2164 
-2171 TGTGQIFANGLN
+2171 
-2183 AEGDARNPGSVKLNG
+2183 
-2198 DNWSFDSG
+2198 
-2206 LIAFDDAKYNL
+2206 
-2217 TYAQAAALLLGAS
+2217 
-2230 NVGADASGSGSA
+2230 
-2242 KEITFT
+2242 
-2248 GTYVNIPNPGPIS
+2248 
-2261 PYYYTGNKSDAAS
+2261 
-2274 DGTVGGW
+2274 
-2281 LDNSGVPVTLANAI
+2281 
-2295 TVKKEPGQASEYRF
+2295 
-2309 LSGVFDGSKASDTSS
+2309 
-2324 LIHDDSG
+2324 
-2331 VHVTS
+2331 
-2336 DGPLTIQ
+2336 
-2343 NWGTELVP
+2343 
-2351 AHTSTVASTGEIVF
+2351 
-2365 GNNVSVL
+2365 
-2372 NNHSAGDGTKGGG
+2372 
-2385 ALFSKASI
+2385 
-2393 TFGDN
+2393 
-2398 AVLSGNATVL
+2398 
-2408 AAGGEGYGGGA
+2408 
-2419 LFLDGKGEILLGKN
+2419 
-2433 ALIEKNESCGY
+2433 
-2444 GGAIYSLGSVRLGE
+2444 
-2458 GAVIRGNKASYMGGA
+2458 
-2473 LAVTGAL
+2473 
-2480 SLGKNALVEDNQARQ
+2480 
-2495 GGAIYAQNGT
+2495 
-2505 LALGSGTRLERNQ
+2505 
-2518 ADRGG
+2518 
-2523 AIYLQ
+2523 
-2528 GGSGDSTTLDL
+2528 
-2539 MNSVFRENS
+2539 
-2548 ASNGGALYLTGDGT
+2548 
-2562 LRIAAADTVFE
+2562 
-2573 GNSASYGGAIY
+2573 
-2584 NGFPMNEKGHSGSDG
+2584 
-2599 SLAFNGGARFTGNTA
+2599 
-2614 SGLGGAIY
+2614 
-2622 NTRAVT
+2622 T

-2676 SATPTLKKTGGGTL
+2676 SATPALKKTGSGEL
-2690 LFNASMDGFLGT
+2690 LLNASMDGFLGT

-2730 MPEFSFAAQG
+2730 MPAFSFVAQG

-2765 TNGLNA
+2765 INGLNA

-2781 KLRDDNWSF
+2781 KLSGDNWSF
-2790 NSGLIAFNDALYN
+2790 DSGLIAFNDALYN

-2814 GANNVEAGEGVG
+2814 GANNVEAGEGAG

-2843 DPDPVPPVDPDPTPP
+2843 VPDPVPPVDPGPDPVPPVEPDPTPP

-2909 ATDDKTDS
+2909 AKDDKTDS

-2966 VGGTGEGASGVLNLG
+2966 VGGTGEGAFGVLNLG

-3057 GRLTSA
+3057 GKLTSA
-3063 SVELSGGGLNV
+3063 SVELSGGALNV

-3104 SDVQINIGD
+3104 SDVQLNIGD

-3123 QARLQ
+3123 QAQLQ

-3143 LTDASHGVFTFVN
+3143 LADASHGVFTFVN

-3230 NTATFTDGSLLLVDG
+3230 NTATFADGSLLLVDG

-3275 QGEYAITSGFSVSS
+3275 QGEYAITSGFSVSN

-3314 GSMKI
+3314 GSMKV

-3347 NDTESDSMGI
+3347 NDTESGNMGI
-3357 RFLSRAVNENYLPK
+3357 RFLSRAVNENHLPK

-3414 TATREGAVRKDGLN
+3414 TTTREGAIRKDGLN

-3438 HARNFGAGSLDGGYN
+3438 HARNLGAGSLDGGYN

-3466 FGVFRVGMALNA
+3466 FGDFRVGMALNA

-3498 WGVNLYG
+3498 WGMNLYG

-3541 GDVDTGVLTAGLRGE
+3541 ADVDTGVLTAGLRGE
-3556 YRFETDWADVTPH
+3556 CRFETDWADVTPH

-3585 IDEHDVFRVGR
+3585 IDDHDVFRVGR

-3669 LEVQRDNI
+3669 LEVQKDNI

-3686 ASEHKTGHGVNVSFT
+3686 ASEHKAGHGVNVSFT

>member
-48 EDPIIAPN
+48 EELSGDISPISLSGDTRNIIGVGD
-56 SSISKH
+56 ISLRSTEPALR
-62 YDTNTTVLNTDQP
+62 YLINV
-75 QFSKEL
+75 S
-81 YAIGATGSQGALDIS
+81 GQGQLDIS
-96 MEGDAALTV
+96 MSNGSPMAVGNADGIYLK
-105 DASWRRDAA
+105 DYSDSDQYASAFHVA
-114 DSNRDQLSAVYVGSG
+114 GSG
-129 AQFSFTG
+129 SSGSFAGTG
-136 TGLFRAT
+136 TFSMVG
-143 GQGKVMEAV
+143 GGKLLGVC
-152 AFRNGANGP
+152 AFLSESK
-161 TGGTMRLTGA
+161 GTLTLSGD

-176 ITEASENG
+176 EAVMNG
-184 SGYKAIGVKAENAG
+184 SNGYASFAAAAAGGNLVFGGDRTTLRAKASRGNNANGAFVKYGGMIDFASKSVLIESKNTDSSSVGINCADGTVKTSADTDLDIVVEGNKATTGIQLTASSSDVQLAG
-198 TIIFSGKSAWL
+198 NLDLTATQTGQDSFASVLGISNDSGKMVVSGPTSLRLVTNAPFDAKGITASG
-209 KAMAHAGTADGVYA
+209 KADMSFLGDVEIAV
-223 RYGGVVD
+223 
-230 FQSEEVKV
+230 
-238 LSQSDTGSAASGI
+238 TGSASG
-251 SIEYSGGTITSSEQ
+251 SALYTTYRYDYSTQAGICP
-265 TALTVGVKAPASTAT
+265 V
-280 GISLSGASKG
+280 ISLGTDGKAVTLNSSG
-290 LVDLAGSLAV
+290 
-300 SVEGSPVRGIEND
+300 
-313 QGTLHVA
+313 
-320 KASSITGIGE
+320 
-330 GTFPSYGIWGR
+330 YGI
-341 NGSSTELRGD
+341 N
-351 VDVNMTSST
+351 N
-360 TVYGV
+360 
-365 YADSATVSLGSEG
+365 
-378 DVAIL
+378 
-383 VQGSLGRGVAAF
+383 QG
-395 SGGNVELGSQGKEV
+395 
-409 SITAQ
+409 
-414 NTGVEAGTSS
+414 
-424 TVSLNGKVKIDSG
+424 
-437 TGISLSST
+437 
-445 TVDKFPSLLSNGS
+445 GS
-458 VSIISAGT
+458 VSLT
-466 GIVAKY
+466 GQRINITGSTGVFVEGGGNENVFADVRFDGPTTINADKAIV
-472 AHAVFNEL
+472 
-480 HIQAGTGIDVQS
+480 
-492 PGYIGSGNT
+492 
-501 DTVLD
+501 
-506 VNGPAEIVAQNTAL
+506 
-520 QIVGA
+520 
-525 SGSKSASSGF
+525 
-535 VGTFN
+535 
-540 DAASLRASNGNGVQ
+540 
-554 LSASTHSGTTA
+554 
-565 ARDCSVTFKGQTS
+565 TS
-578 IASEKGTGV
+578 I
-587 VVNGPVASTAQ
+587 
-598 DGASV
+598 
-603 VFEGATTIDA
+603 
-613 AKAIEIKKNNGKGA
+613 KAGEQVGA

-639 VPARAQDAD
+639 VPVTKESAD
-648 SQVNGSVTGTGT
+648 SKVRGSVTGSSGT
-660 LIKSGGGSLALNGDN
+660 INKENAGSLAFYGDISN
-675 SSFSGEFNMQGGR
+675 FSGVFNQKGGTT
-688 AFLGSGKGYFSG
+688 FLSEGAAGYFG
-700 ATVNLTGGTLVA
+700 KAQLAVTGGALVA
-712 PELRFS
+712 PTLSFQKT
-718 GGKLLVAGGTLETG
+718 GKLTLAGGTLETG

-789 NVAADNASGSGS
+789 NVAADNVSGSGS

-850 GTTPVTR
+850 GTTPVAR
-857 SLTIDGNGHT
+857 SLAIDGNGHT

-890 TFDGLK
+890 AFDGLK
-896 TSSGDRYEGPVSFGP
+896 TSSGDRYEGTVSFGP

-958 VEIGNNVSFINC
+958 VEIGNNVGFINC

-1009 GGYLTDPNYASGA
+1009 EDYLTDPDYASGA

-1032 NALFKDNSVELLGSG
+1032 NALFKNNSVELLGSG

-1067 FTGNTSKS
+1067 FTGNSSKS

-1095 GSATFIQNSAGSY
+1095 GSAAFTQNSAGSY

-1148 ESAFS
+1148 ESTFS

-1207 TDGGAVYNDFSADKD
+1207 TDGGAVYNYFTSTT
-1222 GNVVSD
+1222 D
-1228 GSLTFNGGARF
+1228 GSLAFNGGARF
-1239 TGNTASGFGGAI
+1239 TGNTASGLGGAI

-1290 IMGDGKV
+1290 ITGDGKL

-1307 ATPTLK
+1307 ATPALK

-1321 LNASMDGFLGTAS
+1321 L
-1334 FEGGLTSI
+1334 
-1342 AEKWLIKNLS
+1342 
-1352 TVAGGKLKM
+1352 
-1361 SEFSFA
+1361 
-1367 SQDAENAVTGGK
+1367 
-1379 LVLAGGILE
+1379 
-1388 TGTGQIFA
+1388 
-1396 NGLNAEGDARNP
+1396 
-1408 GSVKLNGD
+1408 
-1416 NWSFD
+1416 
-1421 SGLIAFDDAKY
+1421 
-1432 NLTYAQ
+1432 
-1438 AAALLLGAS
+1438 
-1447 NVGADAS
+1447 
-1454 GSGSAKEITF
+1454 
-1464 TGTYVN
+1464 
-1470 IPNPG
+1470 
-1475 PLSPYYYTGNKSDAA
+1475 
-1490 SDGTVGGWRD
+1490 
-1500 SSGLPIA
+1500 
-1507 IADVITVKTEPG
+1507 
-1519 QASEYRFLS
+1519 
-1528 GVYDGSKT
+1528 
-1536 SDTSE
+1536 
-1541 TYACL
+1541 
-1546 IHGGDSGVRVT
+1546 
-1557 SDGPLTIQNWGTG
+1557 
-1570 LMPYHASVASSNG
+1570 
-1583 EILFGD
+1583 
-1589 NVSLL
+1589 
-1594 NNHSAGDA
+1594 
-1602 TKGGGAIFSK
+1602 
-1612 KGVTFGDNAVLSG
+1612 
-1625 NSTALAIG
+1625 
-1633 GGGYGGGAIFLDGK
+1633 
-1647 GVVRFGKNAVIAN
+1647 
-1660 NESYH
+1660 
-1665 YGGAIYSLGSVSMG
+1665 
-1679 EGATVRGNT
+1679 
-1688 TSYMGGAIA
+1688 
-1697 VTGALSLGTGSV
+1697 
-1709 VESNQAQAGG
+1709 
-1719 AVYSTGQVNATGT
+1719 
-1732 TFRKNV
+1732 
-1738 ATSNYGGGIYSAGGS
+1738 
-1753 IVLVDSRMEENKAA
+1753 
-1767 GGGAIILAG
+1767 
-1776 GGTASV
+1776 
-1782 MDTAFAANT
+1782 
-1791 ATNGGAFFIDK
+1791 
-1802 NGVLTTASGGVGTD
+1802 
-1816 AGTLFDGN
+1816 
-1824 SATTNGGAVYV
+1824 
-1835 QNGTV
+1835 
-1840 DLGSGTRLQGNQA
+1840 
-1853 AKGGAIYALGGKDA
+1853 
-1867 SAKLTFAG
+1867 
-1875 TVFGKNSGTYGGAVY
+1875 
-1890 SSASVGGTVNAA
+1890 
-1902 ASDVVFEGNTA
+1902 
-1913 TSGGAVYLGGSGTS
+1913 
-1927 DIAFTDAV
+1927 
-1935 FKENQANTG
+1935 
-1944 NGGAIYSA
+1944 
-1952 ISGSSNLAIADST
+1952 
-1965 FEGNNAGYGG
+1965 
-1975 AVFNNGQLTTSGNV
+1975 
-1989 VFSGNTATYG
+1989 
-1999 GAVYNYFTS
+1999 
-2008 TTDGSLAFNGGAR
+2008 
-2021 FTGNTAS
+2021 
-2028 GLGGAIYNTRAVT
+2028 
-2041 LNPGAGQEIVFSGN
+2041 
-2055 TDSTGS
+2055 
-2061 NAIFM
+2061 
-2066 GDGSSLDIMGDGKVV
+2066 
-2081 FDDAL
+2081 
-2086 SSQSATP
+2086 
-2093 TLKKTGSGE
+2093 
-2102 LLLNASMDGFLGTAS
+2102 
-2117 FEGGLTSI
+2117 
-2125 AEKWL
+2125 
-2130 IKNLSTVAGGKLK
+2130 
-2143 MSEFSFASQDAE
+2143 
-2155 NAVTGGKLV
+2155 
-2164 LAGGILE
+2164 
-2171 TGTGQIFANGLN
+2171 
-2183 AEGDARNPGSVKLNG
+2183 
-2198 DNWSFDSG
+2198 
-2206 LIAFDDAKYNL
+2206 
-2217 TYAQAAALLLGAS
+2217 
-2230 NVGADASGSGSA
+2230 
-2242 KEITFT
+2242 
-2248 GTYVNIPNPGPIS
+2248 
-2261 PYYYTGNKSDAAS
+2261 
-2274 DGTVGGW
+2274 
-2281 LDNSGVPVTLANAI
+2281 
-2295 TVKKEPGQASEYRF
+2295 
-2309 LSGVFDGSKASDTSS
+2309 
-2324 LIHDDSG
+2324 
-2331 VHVTS
+2331 
-2336 DGPLTIQ
+2336 
-2343 NWGTELVP
+2343 
-2351 AHTSTVASTGEIVF
+2351 
-2365 GNNVSVL
+2365 
-2372 NNHSAGDGTKGGG
+2372 
-2385 ALFSKASI
+2385 
-2393 TFGDN
+2393 
-2398 AVLSGNATVL
+2398 
-2408 AAGGEGYGGGA
+2408 
-2419 LFLDGKGEILLGKN
+2419 
-2433 ALIEKNESCGY
+2433 
-2444 GGAIYSLGSVRLGE
+2444 
-2458 GAVIRGNKASYMGGA
+2458 
-2473 LAVTGAL
+2473 
-2480 SLGKNALVEDNQARQ
+2480 
-2495 GGAIYAQNGT
+2495 
-2505 LALGSGTRLERNQ
+2505 
-2518 ADRGG
+2518 
-2523 AIYLQ
+2523 
-2528 GGSGDSTTLDL
+2528 
-2539 MNSVFRENS
+2539 
-2548 ASNGGALYLTGDGT
+2548 
-2562 LRIAAADTVFE
+2562 
-2573 GNSASYGGAIY
+2573 
-2584 NGFPMNEKGHSGSDG
+2584 
-2599 SLAFNGGARFTGNTA
+2599 
-2614 SGLGGAIY
+2614 
-2622 NTRAVT
+2622 
-2628 LNPGAGQEIVFSGNT
+2628 
-2643 DSTGSNAI
+2643 
-2651 FMGDGSSLDITG
+2651 
-2663 DGKVVFDDALSSQ
+2663 
-2676 SATPTLKKTGGGTL
+2676 
-2690 LFNASMDGFLGT
+2690 NASMDGFLGT

-2730 MPEFSFAAQG
+2730 MPAFSFVAQG

-2765 TNGLNA
+2765 INGLNA

-2781 KLRDDNWSF
+2781 KLSGDNWSF
-2790 NSGLIAFNDALYN
+2790 DSGLIAFNDALYN

-2814 GANNVEAGEGVG
+2814 GANNVEAGEGAG

-2843 DPDPVPPVDPDPTPP
+2843 GPDPVPPVEPDPDPVPPVEPDPTPP

-2909 ATDDKTDS
+2909 AKDDKTDS

-2966 VGGTGEGASGVLNLG
+2966 VGGTGEGAFGVLNLG

-3057 GRLTSA
+3057 GKLTSA
-3063 SVELSGGGLNV
+3063 SVELSGGALNV

-3123 QARLQ
+3123 QAQLQ

-3143 LTDASHGVFTFVN
+3143 LADASHGVFTFVN

-3230 NTATFTDGSLLLVDG
+3230 NTATFADGSLLLVDG

-3275 QGEYAITSGFSVSS
+3275 QGEYAITSGFSVSN

-3314 GSMKI
+3314 GSMKV

-3347 NDTESDSMGI
+3347 NDTESGNMGI
-3357 RFLSRAVNENYLPK
+3357 RFLSRAVNENHLPK

-3408 ASLLHM
+3408 ASLSHM
-3414 TATREGAVRKDGLN
+3414 TTTREGAIRKDGLN

-3438 HARNFGAGSLDGGYN
+3438 HARNLGAGSLDGGYN

-3466 FGVFRVGMALNA
+3466 FGDFRVGMALNA

-3498 WGVNLYG
+3498 WGMNLYG

-3541 GDVDTGVLTAGLRGE
+3541 ADVDTGVLTAGLRGE

-3585 IDEHDVFRVGR
+3585 IDDHDVFRVGR

-3630 VPAAGD
+3630 APAAGD
-3636 LKAKTKAR
+3636 LKAKAKAR

-3669 LEVQRDNI
+3669 LEVQKDNI

-3686 ASEHKTGHGVNVSFT
+3686 ASEHKAGHGVKVSFT

>member
-48 EDPIIAPN
+48 EELSGDISPISLSGDTRNIIGVGD
-56 SSISKH
+56 ISLRSTEPALR
-62 YDTNTTVLNTDQP
+62 YLINV
-75 QFSKEL
+75 S
-81 YAIGATGSQGALDIS
+81 GQGQLDIS
-96 MEGDAALTV
+96 MSNGSPMAVGNADGIYLK
-105 DASWRRDAA
+105 DYSDYDQYASAFHVA
-114 DSNRDQLSAVYVGSG
+114 GSG
-129 AQFSFTG
+129 SSGSFVGTG
-136 TGLFRAT
+136 TFSMVG
-143 GQGKVMEAV
+143 GGKLLGVC
-152 AFRNGANGP
+152 AFLSESK
-161 TGGTMRLTGA
+161 GTLTLSGD

-176 ITEASENG
+176 EAVMNG
-184 SGYKAIGVKAENAG
+184 SNGYASFVAAAAGGNLVFGGDRTTLRAKASTGNNANGAFVKYGGMIGFASKSVLIESKNTDSNSVGINCADGTVKTSADTDLDIVVEGNKATTGIQLTASSSDVQLAG
-198 TIIFSGKSAWL
+198 NLDLTATQTGQDSFASVLGISNDSGKMVVSGPTSLRLVTNAPFDAKGITASG
-209 KAMAHAGTADGVYA
+209 KADMSFLGDVEIAV
-223 RYGGVVD
+223 
-230 FQSEEVKV
+230 
-238 LSQSDTGSAASGI
+238 TGSASG
-251 SIEYSGGTITSSEQ
+251 SALYTTYRYDYSTQAGICP
-265 TALTVGVKAPASTAT
+265 V
-280 GISLSGASKG
+280 ISLGTDGKAVTLNSSG
-290 LVDLAGSLAV
+290 
-300 SVEGSPVRGIEND
+300 
-313 QGTLHVA
+313 
-320 KASSITGIGE
+320 
-330 GTFPSYGIWGR
+330 YGI
-341 NGSSTELRGD
+341 N
-351 VDVNMTSST
+351 N
-360 TVYGV
+360 
-365 YADSATVSLGSEG
+365 
-378 DVAIL
+378 
-383 VQGSLGRGVAAF
+383 QG
-395 SGGNVELGSQGKEV
+395 
-409 SITAQ
+409 
-414 NTGVEAGTSS
+414 
-424 TVSLNGKVKIDSG
+424 
-437 TGISLSST
+437 
-445 TVDKFPSLLSNGS
+445 GS
-458 VSIISAGT
+458 VSLT
-466 GIVAKY
+466 GQRINITGSTGVFVEGGGNENVFADVRFDGPTTINADKAIV
-472 AHAVFNEL
+472 
-480 HIQAGTGIDVQS
+480 
-492 PGYIGSGNT
+492 
-501 DTVLD
+501 
-506 VNGPAEIVAQNTAL
+506 
-520 QIVGA
+520 
-525 SGSKSASSGF
+525 
-535 VGTFN
+535 
-540 DAASLRASNGNGVQ
+540 
-554 LSASTHSGTTA
+554 
-565 ARDCSVTFKGQTS
+565 TS
-578 IASEKGTGV
+578 I
-587 VVNGPVASTAQ
+587 
-598 DGASV
+598 
-603 VFEGATTIDA
+603 
-613 AKAIEIKKNNGKGA
+613 KAGEQVGA

-639 VPARAQDAD
+639 VPVTKESAD
-648 SQVNGSVTGTGT
+648 SKVRGSVTGSSGT
-660 LIKSGGGSLALNGDN
+660 INKENAGSLAFYGDISN
-675 SSFSGEFNMQGGR
+675 FSGVFNQKGGTT
-688 AFLGSGKGYFSG
+688 FLSEGAAGYFG
-700 ATVNLTGGTLVA
+700 KAQLAVTGGALVA
-712 PELRFS
+712 PTLSFQKT
-718 GGKLLVAGGTLETG
+718 GKLTLAGGTLETG

-738 SALNADGDMKD
+738 SALNVDGDMKD

-789 NVAADNASGSGS
+789 NVAADNVSGSGS

-850 GTTPVTR
+850 GTTPVAR
-857 SLTIDGNGHT
+857 SLAIDGNGHT

-890 TFDGLK
+890 AFDGLK

-958 VEIGNNVSFINC
+958 VEIGNNVGFINC

-1009 GGYLTDPNYASGA
+1009 EDYLTDPDYASGA

-1032 NALFKDNSVELLGSG
+1032 NALFKNNSVELLGSG

-1067 FTGNTSKS
+1067 FTGNSSKS

-1095 GSATFIQNSAGSY
+1095 GSATFTQNSAGSY

-1148 ESAFS
+1148 ESTFS

-1207 TDGGAVYNDFSADKD
+1207 TDGGAVYNDFSEDKD
-1222 GNVVSD
+1222 GNAVSA
-1228 GSLTFNGGARF
+1228 GSLAFNGGARF
-1239 TGNTASGFGGAI
+1239 IGNTASGLGGAI

-1269 SGNTDSTGSNAIF
+1269 N
-1282 MGDGSSLD
+1282 
-1290 IMGDGKV
+1290 
-1297 VFDDALSSQS
+1297 
-1307 ATPTLK
+1307 
-1313 KTGSGELL
+1313 
-1321 LNASMDGFLGTAS
+1321 
-1334 FEGGLTSI
+1334 
-1342 AEKWLIKNLS
+1342 
-1352 TVAGGKLKM
+1352 
-1361 SEFSFA
+1361 
-1367 SQDAENAVTGGK
+1367 
-1379 LVLAGGILE
+1379 
-1388 TGTGQIFA
+1388 
-1396 NGLNAEGDARNP
+1396 
-1408 GSVKLNGD
+1408 
-1416 NWSFD
+1416 
-1421 SGLIAFDDAKY
+1421 
-1432 NLTYAQ
+1432 
-1438 AAALLLGAS
+1438 
-1447 NVGADAS
+1447 
-1454 GSGSAKEITF
+1454 
-1464 TGTYVN
+1464 
-1470 IPNPG
+1470 
-1475 PLSPYYYTGNKSDAA
+1475 
-1490 SDGTVGGWRD
+1490 
-1500 SSGLPIA
+1500 
-1507 IADVITVKTEPG
+1507 
-1519 QASEYRFLS
+1519 
-1528 GVYDGSKT
+1528 
-1536 SDTSE
+1536 
-1541 TYACL
+1541 
-1546 IHGGDSGVRVT
+1546 
-1557 SDGPLTIQNWGTG
+1557 
-1570 LMPYHASVASSNG
+1570 
-1583 EILFGD
+1583 
-1589 NVSLL
+1589 
-1594 NNHSAGDA
+1594 
-1602 TKGGGAIFSK
+1602 
-1612 KGVTFGDNAVLSG
+1612 
-1625 NSTALAIG
+1625 
-1633 GGGYGGGAIFLDGK
+1633 
-1647 GVVRFGKNAVIAN
+1647 
-1660 NESYH
+1660 
-1665 YGGAIYSLGSVSMG
+1665 
-1679 EGATVRGNT
+1679 
-1688 TSYMGGAIA
+1688 
-1697 VTGALSLGTGSV
+1697 
-1709 VESNQAQAGG
+1709 
-1719 AVYSTGQVNATGT
+1719 
-1732 TFRKNV
+1732 
-1738 ATSNYGGGIYSAGGS
+1738 
-1753 IVLVDSRMEENKAA
+1753 
-1767 GGGAIILAG
+1767 
-1776 GGTASV
+1776 
-1782 MDTAFAANT
+1782 
-1791 ATNGGAFFIDK
+1791 
-1802 NGVLTTASGGVGTD
+1802 
-1816 AGTLFDGN
+1816 
-1824 SATTNGGAVYV
+1824 
-1835 QNGTV
+1835 
-1840 DLGSGTRLQGNQA
+1840 
-1853 AKGGAIYALGGKDA
+1853 
-1867 SAKLTFAG
+1867 
-1875 TVFGKNSGTYGGAVY
+1875 
-1890 SSASVGGTVNAA
+1890 
-1902 ASDVVFEGNTA
+1902 
-1913 TSGGAVYLGGSGTS
+1913 
-1927 DIAFTDAV
+1927 
-1935 FKENQANTG
+1935 
-1944 NGGAIYSA
+1944 
-1952 ISGSSNLAIADST
+1952 
-1965 FEGNNAGYGG
+1965 
-1975 AVFNNGQLTTSGNV
+1975 
-1989 VFSGNTATYG
+1989 
-1999 GAVYNYFTS
+1999 
-2008 TTDGSLAFNGGAR
+2008 
-2021 FTGNTAS
+2021 
-2028 GLGGAIYNTRAVT
+2028 
-2041 LNPGAGQEIVFSGN
+2041 
-2055 TDSTGS
+2055 
-2061 NAIFM
+2061 
-2066 GDGSSLDIMGDGKVV
+2066 
-2081 FDDAL
+2081 
-2086 SSQSATP
+2086 
-2093 TLKKTGSGE
+2093 
-2102 LLLNASMDGFLGTAS
+2102 
-2117 FEGGLTSI
+2117 
-2125 AEKWL
+2125 
-2130 IKNLSTVAGGKLK
+2130 
-2143 MSEFSFASQDAE
+2143 
-2155 NAVTGGKLV
+2155 
-2164 LAGGILE
+2164 
-2171 TGTGQIFANGLN
+2171 
-2183 AEGDARNPGSVKLNG
+2183 
-2198 DNWSFDSG
+2198 
-2206 LIAFDDAKYNL
+2206 
-2217 TYAQAAALLLGAS
+2217 
-2230 NVGADASGSGSA
+2230 
-2242 KEITFT
+2242 
-2248 GTYVNIPNPGPIS
+2248 
-2261 PYYYTGNKSDAAS
+2261 
-2274 DGTVGGW
+2274 
-2281 LDNSGVPVTLANAI
+2281 
-2295 TVKKEPGQASEYRF
+2295 
-2309 LSGVFDGSKASDTSS
+2309 
-2324 LIHDDSG
+2324 
-2331 VHVTS
+2331 
-2336 DGPLTIQ
+2336 
-2343 NWGTELVP
+2343 
-2351 AHTSTVASTGEIVF
+2351 
-2365 GNNVSVL
+2365 
-2372 NNHSAGDGTKGGG
+2372 
-2385 ALFSKASI
+2385 
-2393 TFGDN
+2393 
-2398 AVLSGNATVL
+2398 
-2408 AAGGEGYGGGA
+2408 
-2419 LFLDGKGEILLGKN
+2419 
-2433 ALIEKNESCGY
+2433 
-2444 GGAIYSLGSVRLGE
+2444 
-2458 GAVIRGNKASYMGGA
+2458 
-2473 LAVTGAL
+2473 
-2480 SLGKNALVEDNQARQ
+2480 
-2495 GGAIYAQNGT
+2495 
-2505 LALGSGTRLERNQ
+2505 
-2518 ADRGG
+2518 
-2523 AIYLQ
+2523 
-2528 GGSGDSTTLDL
+2528 
-2539 MNSVFRENS
+2539 
-2548 ASNGGALYLTGDGT
+2548 
-2562 LRIAAADTVFE
+2562 
-2573 GNSASYGGAIY
+2573 
-2584 NGFPMNEKGHSGSDG
+2584 
-2599 SLAFNGGARFTGNTA
+2599 
-2614 SGLGGAIY
+2614 
-2622 NTRAVT
+2622 
-2628 LNPGAGQEIVFSGNT
+2628 GNT

-2663 DGKVVFDDALSSQ
+2663 DGKVVFNDALSSQ
-2676 SATPTLKKTGGGTL
+2676 SATPALKKTGSGTL

-2702 AAFEDGRTEIAQK
+2702 AAFEGGRTEIAQK

-2730 MPEFSFAAQG
+2730 MPAFSFVARG

-2765 TNGLNA
+2765 INGLNA

-2781 KLRDDNWSF
+2781 KLSGDNWSF
-2790 NSGLIAFNDALYN
+2790 DSGLIAFNDALYN

-2814 GANNVEAGEGVG
+2814 GANNVEAGEGAG

-2843 DPDPVPPVDPDPTPP
+2843 VPDPVPPVDPGPDPVPPVEPDPTPP

-2909 ATDDKTDS
+2909 AKDDKTDS

-2966 VGGTGEGASGVLNLG
+2966 VGGTGEGAFGVLNLG

-3057 GRLTSA
+3057 GKLTSA
-3063 SVELSGGGLNV
+3063 SVELSGGALNV

-3104 SDVQINIGD
+3104 SDVQLNIGD

-3123 QARLQ
+3123 QAQLQ

-3143 LTDASHGVFTFVN
+3143 LADASHGVFTFVN

-3230 NTATFTDGSLLLVDG
+3230 NTATFADGSLLLVDG

-3275 QGEYAITSGFSVSS
+3275 QGEYAITSGFSVSN

-3314 GSMKI
+3314 GSMKV

-3347 NDTESDSMGI
+3347 NDTESGNMGI
-3357 RFLSRAVNENYLPK
+3357 RFLSRAVNENHLPK

-3408 ASLLHM
+3408 ASLSHM
-3414 TATREGAVRKDGLN
+3414 TTTREGAIRKDGLN

-3438 HARNFGAGSLDGGYN
+3438 HARNLGAGSLDGGYN

-3466 FGVFRVGMALNA
+3466 FGDFRVGMALNA

-3498 WGVNLYG
+3498 WGMNLYG

-3541 GDVDTGVLTAGLRGE
+3541 ADVDTGVLTAGLRGE

-3585 IDEHDVFRVGR
+3585 IDDHDVFRVGR

-3636 LKAKTKAR
+3636 LKAKTKVR

-3669 LEVQRDNI
+3669 LEVQKDNI

-3686 ASEHKTGHGVNVSFT
+3686 ASEHKAGHGVNVSFT

>member
-48 EDPIIAPN
+48 EELSGDISPISLSGDTRNIIGVGD
-56 SSISKH
+56 ISLRSTEPALR
-62 YDTNTTVLNTDQP
+62 YLINV
-75 QFSKEL
+75 S
-81 YAIGATGSQGALDIS
+81 GQGQLDIS
-96 MEGDAALTV
+96 MSNGSSMAVGNADGIYLK
-105 DASWRRDAA
+105 DYSDYDQYASAFHVA
-114 DSNRDQLSAVYVGSG
+114 GSG
-129 AQFSFTG
+129 SSGSFVGTG
-136 TGLFRAT
+136 TFSMVG
-143 GQGKVMEAV
+143 GGKLLGVC
-152 AFRNGANGP
+152 AFLSESK
-161 TGGTMRLTGA
+161 GTLTLSGD

-176 ITEASENG
+176 EAVMNG
-184 SGYKAIGVKAENAG
+184 SNGYASFAAAAAGGNLVFGGDRTTLRAKASTGNNANGAFVKYGGMIDFASKSVLIESKNTDSNSVGINCADGTVKTSADTDLDIVVEGNKATTGIQLTASSSDVQLAG
-198 TIIFSGKSAWL
+198 NLDLTATQTGQDSFASVLGISNDSGKMVVSGPASL
-209 KAMAHAGTADGVYA
+209 RLATNAPFDAKGITASGKADMSFLGDVEIAV
-223 RYGGVVD
+223 
-230 FQSEEVKV
+230 
-238 LSQSDTGSAASGI
+238 TGSASG
-251 SIEYSGGTITSSEQ
+251 SALYTTYRYDYSTQAGICP
-265 TALTVGVKAPASTAT
+265 V
-280 GISLSGASKG
+280 ISLGADGKAVTLNSSG
-290 LVDLAGSLAV
+290 
-300 SVEGSPVRGIEND
+300 
-313 QGTLHVA
+313 
-320 KASSITGIGE
+320 
-330 GTFPSYGIWGR
+330 YGI
-341 NGSSTELRGD
+341 N
-351 VDVNMTSST
+351 N
-360 TVYGV
+360 
-365 YADSATVSLGSEG
+365 
-378 DVAIL
+378 
-383 VQGSLGRGVAAF
+383 QG
-395 SGGNVELGSQGKEV
+395 
-409 SITAQ
+409 
-414 NTGVEAGTSS
+414 
-424 TVSLNGKVKIDSG
+424 
-437 TGISLSST
+437 
-445 TVDKFPSLLSNGS
+445 GS
-458 VSIISAGT
+458 VSLT
-466 GIVAKY
+466 GQRINITGSTG
-472 AHAVFNEL
+472 VFVEGGGNENVF
-480 HIQAGTGIDVQS
+480 ADVRFDG
-492 PGYIGSGNT
+492 PTTINA
-501 DTVLD
+501 DTAIL
-506 VNGPAEIVAQNTAL
+506 
-520 QIVGA
+520 
-525 SGSKSASSGF
+525 
-535 VGTFN
+535 
-540 DAASLRASNGNGVQ
+540 
-554 LSASTHSGTTA
+554 
-565 ARDCSVTFKGQTS
+565 TS
-578 IASEKGTGV
+578 I
-587 VVNGPVASTAQ
+587 
-598 DGASV
+598 
-603 VFEGATTIDA
+603 
-613 AKAIEIKKNNGKGA
+613 KAGEQVGA

-639 VPARAQDAD
+639 APVTKESAD
-648 SQVNGSVTGTGT
+648 SKVRGSVTGSSGT
-660 LIKSGGGSLALNGDN
+660 INKENAGSLAFYGDISN
-675 SSFSGEFNMQGGR
+675 FSGVFNQKGGTT
-688 AFLGSGKGYFSG
+688 FLSEGAAGYFG
-700 ATVNLTGGTLVA
+700 KAQVAVTGGALVA
-712 PELRFS
+712 PTLSFQKT
-718 GGKLLVAGGTLETG
+718 GKLTLAGGTLETG

-789 NVAADNASGSGS
+789 NVAADNVSGSGS

-850 GTTPVTR
+850 GTTPVAR
-857 SLTIDGNGHT
+857 SLAIDGNGHT

-890 TFDGLK
+890 AFDGLK

-940 TESVGDGAGGAVR
+940 MESVGDGAGGAVR

-958 VEIGNNVSFINC
+958 VEIGNNVGFINC

-1009 GGYLTDPNYASGA
+1009 EDYLTDPDYASGA

-1032 NALFKDNSVELLGSG
+1032 NALFKNNSVELLGSG

-1067 FTGNTSKS
+1067 FTGNSSKS

-1095 GSATFIQNSAGSY
+1095 GSAAFTQNSAGSY

-1148 ESAFS
+1148 ESTFF

-1207 TDGGAVYNDFSADKD
+1207 TDGGAVYNDFSEDKD
-1222 GNVVSD
+1222 GNAVS
-1228 GSLTFNGGARF
+1228 A
-1239 TGNTASGFGGAI
+1239 
-1251 YNTRSITLNPG
+1251 
-1262 AGQEIVF
+1262 
-1269 SGNTDSTGSNAIF
+1269 
-1282 MGDGSSLD
+1282 
-1290 IMGDGKV
+1290 
-1297 VFDDALSSQS
+1297 
-1307 ATPTLK
+1307 
-1313 KTGSGELL
+1313 
-1321 LNASMDGFLGTAS
+1321 
-1334 FEGGLTSI
+1334 
-1342 AEKWLIKNLS
+1342 
-1352 TVAGGKLKM
+1352 
-1361 SEFSFA
+1361 
-1367 SQDAENAVTGGK
+1367 
-1379 LVLAGGILE
+1379 
-1388 TGTGQIFA
+1388 
-1396 NGLNAEGDARNP
+1396 
-1408 GSVKLNGD
+1408 
-1416 NWSFD
+1416 
-1421 SGLIAFDDAKY
+1421 
-1432 NLTYAQ
+1432 
-1438 AAALLLGAS
+1438 
-1447 NVGADAS
+1447 
-1454 GSGSAKEITF
+1454 
-1464 TGTYVN
+1464 
-1470 IPNPG
+1470 
-1475 PLSPYYYTGNKSDAA
+1475 
-1490 SDGTVGGWRD
+1490 
-1500 SSGLPIA
+1500 
-1507 IADVITVKTEPG
+1507 
-1519 QASEYRFLS
+1519 
-1528 GVYDGSKT
+1528 
-1536 SDTSE
+1536 
-1541 TYACL
+1541 
-1546 IHGGDSGVRVT
+1546 
-1557 SDGPLTIQNWGTG
+1557 
-1570 LMPYHASVASSNG
+1570 
-1583 EILFGD
+1583 
-1589 NVSLL
+1589 
-1594 NNHSAGDA
+1594 
-1602 TKGGGAIFSK
+1602 
-1612 KGVTFGDNAVLSG
+1612 
-1625 NSTALAIG
+1625 
-1633 GGGYGGGAIFLDGK
+1633 
-1647 GVVRFGKNAVIAN
+1647 
-1660 NESYH
+1660 
-1665 YGGAIYSLGSVSMG
+1665 
-1679 EGATVRGNT
+1679 
-1688 TSYMGGAIA
+1688 
-1697 VTGALSLGTGSV
+1697 
-1709 VESNQAQAGG
+1709 
-1719 AVYSTGQVNATGT
+1719 
-1732 TFRKNV
+1732 
-1738 ATSNYGGGIYSAGGS
+1738 
-1753 IVLVDSRMEENKAA
+1753 
-1767 GGGAIILAG
+1767 
-1776 GGTASV
+1776 
-1782 MDTAFAANT
+1782 
-1791 ATNGGAFFIDK
+1791 
-1802 NGVLTTASGGVGTD
+1802 
-1816 AGTLFDGN
+1816 
-1824 SATTNGGAVYV
+1824 
-1835 QNGTV
+1835 
-1840 DLGSGTRLQGNQA
+1840 
-1853 AKGGAIYALGGKDA
+1853 
-1867 SAKLTFAG
+1867 
-1875 TVFGKNSGTYGGAVY
+1875 
-1890 SSASVGGTVNAA
+1890 
-1902 ASDVVFEGNTA
+1902 
-1913 TSGGAVYLGGSGTS
+1913 
-1927 DIAFTDAV
+1927 
-1935 FKENQANTG
+1935 
-1944 NGGAIYSA
+1944 
-1952 ISGSSNLAIADST
+1952 
-1965 FEGNNAGYGG
+1965 
-1975 AVFNNGQLTTSGNV
+1975 
-1989 VFSGNTATYG
+1989 
-1999 GAVYNYFTS
+1999 
-2008 TTDGSLAFNGGAR
+2008 GSLAFNGGAR
-2021 FTGNTAS
+2021 FTGNTAG
-2028 GLGGAIYNTRAVT
+2028 GLGGAIYNTR
-2041 LNPGAGQEIVFSGN
+2041 
-2055 TDSTGS
+2055 
-2061 NAIFM
+2061 
-2066 GDGSSLDIMGDGKVV
+2066 
-2081 FDDAL
+2081 
-2086 SSQSATP
+2086 
-2093 TLKKTGSGE
+2093 
-2102 LLLNASMDGFLGTAS
+2102 
-2117 FEGGLTSI
+2117 SI
-2125 AEKWL
+2125 
-2130 IKNLSTVAGGKLK
+2130 
-2143 MSEFSFASQDAE
+2143 
-2155 NAVTGGKLV
+2155 
-2164 LAGGILE
+2164 
-2171 TGTGQIFANGLN
+2171 
-2183 AEGDARNPGSVKLNG
+2183 
-2198 DNWSFDSG
+2198 
-2206 LIAFDDAKYNL
+2206 
-2217 TYAQAAALLLGAS
+2217 
-2230 NVGADASGSGSA
+2230 
-2242 KEITFT
+2242 
-2248 GTYVNIPNPGPIS
+2248 
-2261 PYYYTGNKSDAAS
+2261 
-2274 DGTVGGW
+2274 
-2281 LDNSGVPVTLANAI
+2281 
-2295 TVKKEPGQASEYRF
+2295 
-2309 LSGVFDGSKASDTSS
+2309 
-2324 LIHDDSG
+2324 
-2331 VHVTS
+2331 
-2336 DGPLTIQ
+2336 
-2343 NWGTELVP
+2343 
-2351 AHTSTVASTGEIVF
+2351 
-2365 GNNVSVL
+2365 
-2372 NNHSAGDGTKGGG
+2372 
-2385 ALFSKASI
+2385 
-2393 TFGDN
+2393 
-2398 AVLSGNATVL
+2398 
-2408 AAGGEGYGGGA
+2408 
-2419 LFLDGKGEILLGKN
+2419 
-2433 ALIEKNESCGY
+2433 
-2444 GGAIYSLGSVRLGE
+2444 
-2458 GAVIRGNKASYMGGA
+2458 
-2473 LAVTGAL
+2473 
-2480 SLGKNALVEDNQARQ
+2480 
-2495 GGAIYAQNGT
+2495 
-2505 LALGSGTRLERNQ
+2505 
-2518 ADRGG
+2518 
-2523 AIYLQ
+2523 
-2528 GGSGDSTTLDL
+2528 
-2539 MNSVFRENS
+2539 
-2548 ASNGGALYLTGDGT
+2548 
-2562 LRIAAADTVFE
+2562 
-2573 GNSASYGGAIY
+2573 
-2584 NGFPMNEKGHSGSDG
+2584 
-2599 SLAFNGGARFTGNTA
+2599 
-2614 SGLGGAIY
+2614 
-2622 NTRAVT
+2622 T

-2676 SATPTLKKTGGGTL
+2676 SATPALKKTGSGTL

-2730 MPEFSFAAQG
+2730 MPAFSFVAQG

-2765 TNGLNA
+2765 INGLNA

-2781 KLRDDNWSF
+2781 KLSGDNWSF
-2790 NSGLIAFNDALYN
+2790 DSGLIAFNDALYN

-2814 GANNVEAGEGVG
+2814 GANNVEAGEGAG

-2843 DPDPVPPVDPDPTPP
+2843 DPDPVPPVDPGPDPVPPVEPDPTPP

-2909 ATDDKTDS
+2909 AKDDKTDS

-2966 VGGTGEGASGVLNLG
+2966 VGGAGEGAFGVLNLG

-3057 GRLTSA
+3057 GKLTSA
-3063 SVELSGGGLNV
+3063 SVELSGGALNV

-3104 SDVQINIGD
+3104 SDVQLNIGD

-3123 QARLQ
+3123 QAQLQ

-3143 LTDASHGVFTFVN
+3143 LADASHGVFTFVN

-3230 NTATFTDGSLLLVDG
+3230 NTATFADGSLLLVDG

-3275 QGEYAITSGFSVSS
+3275 QGEYAITSGFSVSN

-3314 GSMKI
+3314 GSMKV

-3347 NDTESDSMGI
+3347 NDTESGNMGI
-3357 RFLSRAVNENYLPK
+3357 RFLSRAVNENHLPK

-3408 ASLLHM
+3408 ASLSHM
-3414 TATREGAVRKDGLN
+3414 TTTREGAIRKDGLN

-3438 HARNFGAGSLDGGYN
+3438 HARNLGAGSLDGGYN

-3466 FGVFRVGMALNA
+3466 FGDFRVGMALNA

-3498 WGVNLYG
+3498 WGMNLYG

-3541 GDVDTGVLTAGLRGE
+3541 ADVDTGVLTAGLRGE

-3585 IDEHDVFRVGR
+3585 IDDHDVFRVGR

-3669 LEVQRDNI
+3669 LEVQKDNI

-3686 ASEHKTGHGVNVSFT
+3686 ASEHKAGHGVNVSFT

>member
-48 EDPIIAPN
+48 EELSGDISPISLSGDTRNIIGVGD
-56 SSISKH
+56 ISLRSTEPALR
-62 YDTNTTVLNTDQP
+62 YLINV
-75 QFSKEL
+75 S
-81 YAIGATGSQGALDIS
+81 GQGQLDIS
-96 MEGDAALTV
+96 MSNGSPMAVGNADGIYLK
-105 DASWRRDAA
+105 DYSDYDQYASAFHVA
-114 DSNRDQLSAVYVGSG
+114 GSG
-129 AQFSFTG
+129 SSGSFVGTG
-136 TGLFRAT
+136 TFSMVG
-143 GQGKVMEAV
+143 GGKLLGVC
-152 AFRNGANGP
+152 AFLSESK
-161 TGGTMRLTGA
+161 GTLTLSGD

-176 ITEASENG
+176 EAVMNG
-184 SGYKAIGVKAENAG
+184 SNGYASFAAAAAGGNLVFGGDRTTLRAKASTGNNANGAFVKYGGMIDFASKSVLIESKNTDSSSVGINCADGTVKTSADTDLDIVVEGNKATTGIQLTASSSDVQLAG
-198 TIIFSGKSAWL
+198 NLDLTATQTGQDSFASVLGISNDSGKMVVSGPTSLRLATNAPFDAKGITASG
-209 KAMAHAGTADGVYA
+209 KADMSFLGDVEIAV
-223 RYGGVVD
+223 
-230 FQSEEVKV
+230 
-238 LSQSDTGSAASGI
+238 TGSASG
-251 SIEYSGGTITSSEQ
+251 SALYTTYRYDYSTQAGICP
-265 TALTVGVKAPASTAT
+265 V
-280 GISLSGASKG
+280 ISLGTDGKAVTLNSSG
-290 LVDLAGSLAV
+290 
-300 SVEGSPVRGIEND
+300 
-313 QGTLHVA
+313 
-320 KASSITGIGE
+320 
-330 GTFPSYGIWGR
+330 YGI
-341 NGSSTELRGD
+341 N
-351 VDVNMTSST
+351 N
-360 TVYGV
+360 
-365 YADSATVSLGSEG
+365 
-378 DVAIL
+378 
-383 VQGSLGRGVAAF
+383 QG
-395 SGGNVELGSQGKEV
+395 
-409 SITAQ
+409 
-414 NTGVEAGTSS
+414 
-424 TVSLNGKVKIDSG
+424 
-437 TGISLSST
+437 
-445 TVDKFPSLLSNGS
+445 GS
-458 VSIISAGT
+458 VSLT
-466 GIVAKY
+466 GQRINITGSTGVFVEGGGNENVFADVRFDGPTTINADKAIV
-472 AHAVFNEL
+472 
-480 HIQAGTGIDVQS
+480 
-492 PGYIGSGNT
+492 
-501 DTVLD
+501 
-506 VNGPAEIVAQNTAL
+506 
-520 QIVGA
+520 
-525 SGSKSASSGF
+525 
-535 VGTFN
+535 
-540 DAASLRASNGNGVQ
+540 
-554 LSASTHSGTTA
+554 
-565 ARDCSVTFKGQTS
+565 TS
-578 IASEKGTGV
+578 I
-587 VVNGPVASTAQ
+587 
-598 DGASV
+598 
-603 VFEGATTIDA
+603 
-613 AKAIEIKKNNGKGA
+613 KAGEQVGA

-639 VPARAQDAD
+639 VPVTKESAD
-648 SQVNGSVTGTGT
+648 SKVRGSVTGSSGT
-660 LIKSGGGSLALNGDN
+660 INKENAGSLAFYGDISN
-675 SSFSGEFNMQGGR
+675 FSGVFNQKGGTT
-688 AFLGSGKGYFSG
+688 FLSEGAAGYFG
-700 ATVNLTGGTLVA
+700 KAQLAVTGGALVA
-712 PELRFS
+712 PTLSFQKT
-718 GGKLLVAGGTLETG
+718 GKLTLAGGTLETG

-767 AFDDAKYNIVY
+767 AFDDARYNIVY

-789 NVAADNASGSGS
+789 NVAADNVSGSGS

-850 GTTPVTR
+850 GTTPVAR
-857 SLTIDGNGHT
+857 SLAIDGNGHT

-890 TFDGLK
+890 AFDGLK

-958 VEIGNNVSFINC
+958 VEIGNNVGFINC

-1009 GGYLTDPNYASGA
+1009 GGYLTDPDYASGA

-1032 NALFKDNSVELLGSG
+1032 NALFKNNSVELLGSG

-1095 GSATFIQNSAGSY
+1095 GSAAFTQNSAGSY

-1148 ESAFS
+1148 ESTFS
-1153 KNTAGVGGGLYNEG
+1153 KNTAGVGGGFYNEG

-1207 TDGGAVYNDFSADKD
+1207 TDGGAVYNDFSEDKD
-1222 GNVVSD
+1222 GNAVS
-1228 GSLTFNGGARF
+1228 A
-1239 TGNTASGFGGAI
+1239 
-1251 YNTRSITLNPG
+1251 
-1262 AGQEIVF
+1262 
-1269 SGNTDSTGSNAIF
+1269 
-1282 MGDGSSLD
+1282 
-1290 IMGDGKV
+1290 
-1297 VFDDALSSQS
+1297 
-1307 ATPTLK
+1307 
-1313 KTGSGELL
+1313 
-1321 LNASMDGFLGTAS
+1321 
-1334 FEGGLTSI
+1334 
-1342 AEKWLIKNLS
+1342 
-1352 TVAGGKLKM
+1352 
-1361 SEFSFA
+1361 
-1367 SQDAENAVTGGK
+1367 
-1379 LVLAGGILE
+1379 
-1388 TGTGQIFA
+1388 
-1396 NGLNAEGDARNP
+1396 
-1408 GSVKLNGD
+1408 
-1416 NWSFD
+1416 
-1421 SGLIAFDDAKY
+1421 
-1432 NLTYAQ
+1432 
-1438 AAALLLGAS
+1438 
-1447 NVGADAS
+1447 
-1454 GSGSAKEITF
+1454 
-1464 TGTYVN
+1464 
-1470 IPNPG
+1470 
-1475 PLSPYYYTGNKSDAA
+1475 
-1490 SDGTVGGWRD
+1490 
-1500 SSGLPIA
+1500 
-1507 IADVITVKTEPG
+1507 
-1519 QASEYRFLS
+1519 
-1528 GVYDGSKT
+1528 
-1536 SDTSE
+1536 
-1541 TYACL
+1541 
-1546 IHGGDSGVRVT
+1546 
-1557 SDGPLTIQNWGTG
+1557 
-1570 LMPYHASVASSNG
+1570 
-1583 EILFGD
+1583 
-1589 NVSLL
+1589 
-1594 NNHSAGDA
+1594 
-1602 TKGGGAIFSK
+1602 
-1612 KGVTFGDNAVLSG
+1612 
-1625 NSTALAIG
+1625 
-1633 GGGYGGGAIFLDGK
+1633 
-1647 GVVRFGKNAVIAN
+1647 
-1660 NESYH
+1660 
-1665 YGGAIYSLGSVSMG
+1665 
-1679 EGATVRGNT
+1679 
-1688 TSYMGGAIA
+1688 
-1697 VTGALSLGTGSV
+1697 
-1709 VESNQAQAGG
+1709 
-1719 AVYSTGQVNATGT
+1719 
-1732 TFRKNV
+1732 
-1738 ATSNYGGGIYSAGGS
+1738 
-1753 IVLVDSRMEENKAA
+1753 
-1767 GGGAIILAG
+1767 
-1776 GGTASV
+1776 
-1782 MDTAFAANT
+1782 
-1791 ATNGGAFFIDK
+1791 
-1802 NGVLTTASGGVGTD
+1802 
-1816 AGTLFDGN
+1816 
-1824 SATTNGGAVYV
+1824 
-1835 QNGTV
+1835 
-1840 DLGSGTRLQGNQA
+1840 
-1853 AKGGAIYALGGKDA
+1853 
-1867 SAKLTFAG
+1867 
-1875 TVFGKNSGTYGGAVY
+1875 
-1890 SSASVGGTVNAA
+1890 
-1902 ASDVVFEGNTA
+1902 
-1913 TSGGAVYLGGSGTS
+1913 
-1927 DIAFTDAV
+1927 
-1935 FKENQANTG
+1935 
-1944 NGGAIYSA
+1944 
-1952 ISGSSNLAIADST
+1952 
-1965 FEGNNAGYGG
+1965 
-1975 AVFNNGQLTTSGNV
+1975 
-1989 VFSGNTATYG
+1989 
-1999 GAVYNYFTS
+1999 
-2008 TTDGSLAFNGGAR
+2008 GSLAFNGGAR

-2028 GLGGAIYNTRAVT
+2028 GLGGAIYNTR
-2041 LNPGAGQEIVFSGN
+2041 
-2055 TDSTGS
+2055 
-2061 NAIFM
+2061 
-2066 GDGSSLDIMGDGKVV
+2066 
-2081 FDDAL
+2081 
-2086 SSQSATP
+2086 
-2093 TLKKTGSGE
+2093 
-2102 LLLNASMDGFLGTAS
+2102 
-2117 FEGGLTSI
+2117 SI
-2125 AEKWL
+2125 
-2130 IKNLSTVAGGKLK
+2130 
-2143 MSEFSFASQDAE
+2143 
-2155 NAVTGGKLV
+2155 
-2164 LAGGILE
+2164 
-2171 TGTGQIFANGLN
+2171 
-2183 AEGDARNPGSVKLNG
+2183 
-2198 DNWSFDSG
+2198 
-2206 LIAFDDAKYNL
+2206 
-2217 TYAQAAALLLGAS
+2217 
-2230 NVGADASGSGSA
+2230 
-2242 KEITFT
+2242 
-2248 GTYVNIPNPGPIS
+2248 
-2261 PYYYTGNKSDAAS
+2261 
-2274 DGTVGGW
+2274 
-2281 LDNSGVPVTLANAI
+2281 
-2295 TVKKEPGQASEYRF
+2295 
-2309 LSGVFDGSKASDTSS
+2309 
-2324 LIHDDSG
+2324 
-2331 VHVTS
+2331 
-2336 DGPLTIQ
+2336 
-2343 NWGTELVP
+2343 
-2351 AHTSTVASTGEIVF
+2351 
-2365 GNNVSVL
+2365 
-2372 NNHSAGDGTKGGG
+2372 
-2385 ALFSKASI
+2385 
-2393 TFGDN
+2393 
-2398 AVLSGNATVL
+2398 
-2408 AAGGEGYGGGA
+2408 
-2419 LFLDGKGEILLGKN
+2419 
-2433 ALIEKNESCGY
+2433 
-2444 GGAIYSLGSVRLGE
+2444 
-2458 GAVIRGNKASYMGGA
+2458 
-2473 LAVTGAL
+2473 
-2480 SLGKNALVEDNQARQ
+2480 
-2495 GGAIYAQNGT
+2495 
-2505 LALGSGTRLERNQ
+2505 
-2518 ADRGG
+2518 
-2523 AIYLQ
+2523 
-2528 GGSGDSTTLDL
+2528 
-2539 MNSVFRENS
+2539 
-2548 ASNGGALYLTGDGT
+2548 
-2562 LRIAAADTVFE
+2562 
-2573 GNSASYGGAIY
+2573 
-2584 NGFPMNEKGHSGSDG
+2584 
-2599 SLAFNGGARFTGNTA
+2599 
-2614 SGLGGAIY
+2614 
-2622 NTRAVT
+2622 T

-2676 SATPTLKKTGGGTL
+2676 SATPTLKKTGSGEL
-2690 LFNASMDGFLGT
+2690 LLNASMDGFLGT
-2702 AAFEDGRTEIAQK
+2702 AAFEDGRTEIPQK

-2721 VTITGGRLK
+2721 VTITGGRLE
-2730 MPEFSFAAQG
+2730 MPAFSFVAQG

-2765 TNGLNA
+2765 INGLNA

-2781 KLRDDNWSF
+2781 KLSGDNWSF
-2790 NSGLIAFNDALYN
+2790 DSGLIAFNDALYN

-2814 GANNVEAGEGVG
+2814 GANNVEAGEGAG

-2843 DPDPVPPVDPDPTPP
+2843 DPDPVPPVDPVPDPVPPVEPDPTPP

-2909 ATDDKTDS
+2909 AKDDKTDS

-2966 VGGTGEGASGVLNLG
+2966 VGGIGEGASGVLNLG

-3057 GRLTSA
+3057 GKLTSA
-3063 SVELSGGGLNV
+3063 SVELSGGALNV

-3104 SDVQINIGD
+3104 SDVQLNIGD

-3123 QARLQ
+3123 QAQLQ

-3143 LTDASHGVFTFVN
+3143 LADASHGVFTFVN

-3230 NTATFTDGSLLLVDG
+3230 NTATFADGSLLLVDG

-3275 QGEYAITSGFSVSS
+3275 QGEYAITSGFSVSN

-3314 GSMKI
+3314 GSMKV

-3347 NDTESDSMGI
+3347 NDTESGNMGI
-3357 RFLSRAVNENYLPK
+3357 RFLSRAVNENHLPK

-3408 ASLLHM
+3408 ASLSHM
-3414 TATREGAVRKDGLN
+3414 TTTREGAIRKDGLN

-3438 HARNFGAGSLDGGYN
+3438 HARNLGAGSLDGGYN

-3466 FGVFRVGMALNA
+3466 FGDFRVGMALNA

-3498 WGVNLYG
+3498 WGMNLYG

-3528 QDLPTTM
+3528 QDLPATM

-3541 GDVDTGVLTAGLRGE
+3541 ADVDTGVLTAGLRGE

-3585 IDEHDVFRVGR
+3585 IDDHDVFRVGR

-3630 VPAAGD
+3630 APAAGD
-3636 LKAKTKAR
+3636 LKAKAKTR

-3657 MMDSVSFDGTLG
+3657 IMDSVSFDGTLG
-3669 LEVQRDNI
+3669 LEVQKDNI

-3686 ASEHKTGHGVNVSFT
+3686 ASEHKAGHGVNVSFT